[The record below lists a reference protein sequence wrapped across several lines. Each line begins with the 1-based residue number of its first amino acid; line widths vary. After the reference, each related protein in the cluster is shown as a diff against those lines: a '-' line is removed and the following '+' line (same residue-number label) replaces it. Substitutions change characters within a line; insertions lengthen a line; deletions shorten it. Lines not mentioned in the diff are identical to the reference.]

1 MGNKSIQKF
10 FADQNSVIDLS
21 SLGNAKGAKV
31 SLSGPDMNITTPRGS
46 VIIVNGALYSS
57 IKGNNLAV
65 KFKDKTITGAKIL
78 GSVDLK
84 DIQLERID
92 SSLVDSAQVEKKGN
106 GKRRNKKEEEE
117 LKKQLDDAENAKKE
131 ADKAKEEAEKAKEAA
146 EKALNEA
153 FEVQNSSKQIEE
165 MLQNFLADNV
175 AKDNLA
181 QQSDASQQNTQAKA
195 TQASKQNDAE
205 KVLPQPINKNTSTGK
220 SNSSKNEENKLDAES
235 VKEPLKVTLALAAE
249 SNSGS
254 KDDSITNFTKPQF
267 VGSTAPNA
275 TVIIKINGIAVGQ
288 AVADSLGNFTFTAP
302 ETLTDG
308 TYNLEAEA
316 KTADGSGSAKLVIT
330 IDSVTDKPT
339 FELSPESSV
348 SGHKGLTP
356 TLTPSIVG
364 TAEENAKVDIYVDN
378 KLVASVDVDKD
389 GNWSYEFKDN
399 ELSEGENSIKVVAV
413 DKAGNKNETT
423 DSIITDTIAPEKP
436 TIELDDSSD
445 SGIKNDNITNSTL
458 PTFIGVAEPGSTV
471 SIYLGLKHL
480 GEVIVAKDGTWSY
493 TLTTPLKDGEY
504 NITATA
510 TDIAGHTSATAN
522 LPFTIDTRI
531 SYFSAEIETT
541 NDSGIVGDNVTNNT
555 RPTFTG
561 KTEPNAIISVINSE
575 TGEEVIFKANDKG
588 EWTFNFTSDSVEGIN
603 NLTFTVEDVAGNKK
617 DFSFSY
623 VIDTIA
629 PVPPTVSL
637 EDYVVLPNG
646 IILSGNDLPALV
658 GTAEPKSTIL
668 LMRDGKLYDSIE
680 VDSNGTW
687 NYQFSNKFLQGAYDI
702 EIISQD
708 AAGNKS
714 STVKYS
720 FTIQT
725 EVVPPKAELDASDDS
740 GAKGDWITNKHNAL
754 TLLGTADRFATVN
767 ILIDGKTIG
776 VTTADADGNW
786 NFDIS
791 RNLSDNVYKITV
803 ESIDPLGR
811 TSSVDYQLTIDSFT
825 PIPTVML
832 HDSADSGVKG
842 DMITKINTPLFTGMA
857 EANAKVSIY
866 VDGVLSGEAIAGDD
880 GVWNFQFTTALS
892 DGSHDVTVKVED
904 IAGNTASSSAYNF
917 QIVTQTQKPTIELVN
932 DTGVDNTD
940 HIINEKNPALTGTA
954 APYSTV
960 KLYIDGALIA
970 EVRTNK
976 DGRWEYTLKAD
987 QGLVDGDHRIT
998 ASVEDI
1004 AGNIAH
1010 SDPFLISVD
1019 TAISIPIVSLSP
1031 DSDSGISDDNLTN
1044 IVKPTLHLKDIDPDI
1059 ISVQVWDAMSDTQ
1072 IGVATQQPDGS
1083 WAYTFTSDLTEGL
1096 HQVYVKVE
1104 DIAGNKANS
1113 AIFDF
1118 TIDTTVSTPVIS
1130 LLSKDDTGVTGDNLT
1145 NINKP
1150 GFAIS
1155 GVDADAHRVVV
1166 QVMHNGVSEE
1176 IELSHLNGSWLFI
1189 PGNTWADGSYTLT
1202 VKVEDKAGNTNY
1214 SAPLTVVIDTQIAI
1228 DGVELVNDSGVKG
1241 DNMTNDDRPHF
1252 RVTVPTDVNEV
1263 RLSIDGGNS
1272 WVQATPG
1279 VAGSWEYIWPTDL
1292 ADGQY
1297 TLTVEATDK
1306 AGNTVTKTIDFAVD
1320 TTLSVPVIVLD
1331 SADDTGI
1338 QGDNM
1343 TNSTQPTFAL
1353 QHIDDDAVRV
1363 TVSVEHGGVTTT
1375 FDATKGTGGWTFTP
1389 PTSWADGDY
1398 TLSVSVEDKAG
1409 NTSHSA
1415 SLTVTVDT
1423 QIAINNIELVN
1434 DSGIPDDNLTN
1445 NVRPHFQVTVPTD
1458 VNVVRLSI
1466 DGGKTWFNATQS
1478 ATPGVWDY
1486 IWPDDVADG
1495 GYTLTVE
1502 ATDEAGNKA
1511 TQTLDFTIDTTLSV
1525 PTLSLDSADDSGIA
1539 GDNITNVKTPG
1550 FTLNNIDTDVSRVI
1564 VEVMHNGIK
1573 QEVPLVQTGGQW
1585 RFAPTS
1591 DWADGDYILTVKVED
1606 RAGNVK
1612 QSAPLT
1618 VTVDTHIAIDRIELV
1633 NDSGIP
1639 GDNLTNEARPHFQV
1653 TVPADVN
1660 GVRLSID
1667 GGKTWF
1673 DATQSATSGVWDY
1686 TWLTNVAN
1694 GPHTLMVEASDK
1706 AGNKTTQKL
1715 DFTIDTILSEPTITL
1730 DSADDSAAGDNITN
1744 VKMPG
1749 FTLGNIDADVTKVV
1763 VTVAHDGKNQQIE
1776 LIKNGGVWRFTPGA
1790 AWTDGDYTL
1799 TVKVE
1804 DKAGNT
1810 NYSAPLTV
1818 TIDTQTSIDRIELL
1832 NDTGIVGDNLT
1843 NEARPQFHITVPT
1856 DVNSVQLSLDGGI
1869 NWVNATLT
1877 SDGVWEYIWPTDL
1890 VENTYTLT
1898 VKATD
1903 VAGNTATETLNFIID
1918 TTLSTPTITL
1928 DSADDSGTAND
1939 NKTNVK
1945 TPGFIIGGIDSDVT
1959 QVVVQ
1964 VMRDGHSEEVELTQT
1979 NGQWRFVPG
1988 SAWTDGDYTLTVTV
2002 KDEAG
2007 NIRHS
2012 APLTVT
2018 IDTQITIDHIEL
2030 VNDSGIPDDNLTN
2043 NVRPHFQVTVPTDVN
2058 VVRLSIDG
2066 GKTWFNATQSAT
2078 PGVWDYTWLADV
2090 GEGKHTL
2097 TVEATDKAG
2106 NKTTQQLDFII
2117 DTLLSEPTIVL
2128 DNTDDSGTKGDHL
2141 TNVNK
2146 PTFLLGN
2153 IDADARYVTV
2163 EVQHGGTKEVLTAT
2177 KDATGNWSVTPTG
2190 TWADGDYTLT
2200 VRVEDEAG
2208 NEKHSASL
2216 TVTVDTQITID
2227 VIELVNDNGIPGDN
2241 MTNDAHPQ
2249 FRVTVP
2255 GDVNEVSLS
2264 IDGGVTW
2271 VKATQSATP
2280 GVWNY
2285 TWPGTVPDGDYTL
2298 NVKATDN
2305 AGNTVTETLHFTI
2318 DTTLST
2324 PVIVLDSADDS
2335 GVHGDNMTNH
2345 TQPTFALQHIDDDAV
2360 RVTVSVEHGGVTT
2373 TFDATKDAGGWT
2385 FTPTGAWADGDYTLS
2400 VSVED
2405 KAGNTSH
2412 SASLTVTVDTQ
2423 IAINNI
2429 ELVNDSGIPDD
2440 NLTNNVRPHFQVTV
2454 PTDVNVVRL
2463 SIDGGK
2469 TWFNAT
2475 QSATPGVWDYIW
2487 PDDVADGGYTLT
2499 VEATD
2504 EAGNK
2509 ATQTL
2514 DFTIDTTLSVP
2525 TLSLDSADDSGIAG
2539 DNITNVKTPGFTL
2552 NNIDTDVSRV
2562 IVEVMHNGI
2571 KQEVPLVQTGGQWR
2585 FAPTSDWADGD
2596 YILTVKVEDRAGNVK
2611 QSAPLTVTV
2620 DTHIAIDRI
2629 ELVNDSGIPGDNLT
2643 NEARPHF
2650 QVTVPA
2656 DVNGVRLSIDG
2667 GKTWFDATQSATSGV
2682 WDYTW
2687 LTNVA
2692 NGPHTLMVEASDK
2705 AGNKT
2710 TQKLDFTIDTILSE
2724 PTITLDSADDSA
2736 AGDNIT
2742 NVKMPGFTLGN
2753 IDADVTKVVVTVA
2766 HDGKNQQIELIKN
2779 GGVWRFTPGAAWTDG
2794 DYTLTVKVEDKA
2806 GNTNYSAPLTVTI
2819 DTQTSIDRIE
2829 LLNDTGIVGDNLTN
2843 EARPQFHIT
2852 VPTDVNSV
2860 QLSLD
2865 GGINWVNATL
2875 TSDGVWEYI
2884 WPTDLVENTY
2894 TLTVKATDVAGN
2906 TATETLN
2913 FIIDTTLSTP
2923 TITLDSAD
2931 DSGTANDNKTNVKT
2945 PGFIIGGIDSDVT
2958 QVVVQVMRDGHSEEV
2973 ELTQTNG
2980 QWRFVPGSAWTDGDY
2995 TLTVTVKDEAGN
3007 IRHSAPLTVTID
3019 TQITIDHIE
3028 LVNDSGIPDDNLTNN
3043 VRPHFQVTVP
3053 TDVNVVRL
3061 SIDGGKTWFN
3071 ATQSATPG
3079 VWDYTWLADVGE
3091 GKHTLTVEATD
3102 KAGNKTTQQLDFIID
3117 TLLSEPTIVLDNT
3130 DDSGTKGDN
3139 LTNVNKPTFLLGNID
3154 ADARYVTVEVQHG
3167 GTKEVLT
3174 ATKGATGIWSVT
3186 PTGTWAD
3193 GDYTLTVRVEDDAGN
3208 VKYSAPLTVTVD
3220 TQITIDVIELVN
3232 DNGIPGDNLTND
3244 VRPHFRVTVP
3254 GDVNEV
3260 RLSIDGGNT
3269 WVRATQ
3275 GTAGIWDYTW
3285 PKDVTDGLHTLTVE
3299 ATDKAGNKTTQTLDF
3314 TIDTRLSTPTIAM
3327 DSRDDTGAIGDHITS
3342 VKRPGFTIGNIDADA
3357 HSVILRITQGGN
3369 SQEVTLTQVGGQW
3382 RFTPDADWADGSYT
3396 LTVEVTD
3403 NAGNVRQSTPLV
3415 VTVDTQTS
3423 ITDITLVN
3431 DHGVPDDNLTN
3442 STRPQ
3447 FEITVPADVNSVQLS
3462 IDGGAN
3468 WVSATQGIEGVWG
3481 YTWPTDMGDGKHTLT
3496 VMVTDRAGN
3505 TATQTLE
3512 FFIDT
3517 RLSTPTIALDST
3529 DDTGTPG
3536 DDMTNR
3542 TRPTFILQN
3551 IDSDVINV
3559 TVSVTHNGTTTSFTA
3574 TQGAGGW
3581 SFTPPAPWGDG
3592 DYTLTVTVE
3601 DRAGNTR
3608 PSTPLTVTVDT
3619 QIAIDR
3625 IELVNDSGVPG
3636 DNVTKHV
3643 RPQFQISVPDDV
3655 EKVLLSIDGGTTWV
3669 TAIKSST
3676 AGIWD
3681 YTWPTDMP
3689 EGQHTLTVEVT
3700 DGAGNKMTET
3710 LNFTIDITLLTP
3722 TIELAP
3728 DQDTGQNKNDNLTS
3742 VTQPVFVLGSID
3754 KDVRHVE
3761 LSIEHNGTFKTVVLT
3776 ESADGWRYR
3785 PDSALADG
3793 SYTFTV
3799 TVTDVAGNQQTSA
3812 PLKVTID
3819 GTLTTPVI
3827 ELAAGED
3834 SGTVGDRL
3842 TNHDRPVFDIHQVD
3856 SDVTRVMVKV
3866 TYNGK
3871 THEEA
3876 AVFTNGQWRFT
3887 PSASWADG
3895 SYQLAVVV
3903 EDLAGNVKESAPF
3916 EVRIDTTTTI
3926 NNIVLLNDTGVQNDQ
3941 LTNVAKP
3948 SFRIDVPGD
3957 VVQVRVTLD
3966 GGANWNVIRK
3976 NADGQ
3981 WIFDSPNTL
3990 VDGTYTLRVEATDEA
4005 GNIANKDLVFNI
4017 DTNIQ
4022 VPTIALDAGQ
4032 DTGANTA
4039 DNITNISRPTFT
4051 IGNVDPDVIKVV
4063 VTIDGHDYNATKV
4076 GAGWQF
4082 TPGNAIPD
4090 GSYNITVTVEDKAGN
4105 TATSKPLPVVIDTT
4119 AEIESVTLVTDSGDS
4134 DVDNIT
4140 KVDKPQFSIVTADDI
4155 THVRVKIDN
4164 AANWI
4169 ELTKGGDGRWIF
4181 NVGSALPDGQHTLL
4195 VDVTDIAGNVAQET
4209 LQFTIDTT
4217 LREPTIVLDPTHDT
4231 GDDTNDNLTR
4241 INKPVFIIG
4250 NVDND
4255 VSHIVVHID
4264 GRDYTIEN
4272 TGGNLTFTPDQPLS
4286 DGQHTISVT
4295 VTDIAGNTK
4304 TSAELRIEIDTQVQI
4319 DSVTLTTDSGV
4330 NDHDNVTNATRPSF
4344 EIATPDD
4351 VTSVLVSFDG
4361 VNWTPI
4367 SKNAAGQWEFTAG
4380 SALPDGHYTLH
4391 VQATDRAGNTA
4402 NSTLGFTVDTQI
4414 DGLSVVMLDDA
4425 GKDSTDGITNITSPR
4440 FEISAREPLQSVTV
4454 ILNGKSSTLTQGAG
4468 NKWLFTP
4475 DTPLVDGTYKIEI
4488 VAEDIAG
4495 NKISKEVSFTID
4507 TIVSDPSI
4515 DLLDAD
4521 DTGESAVDNITS
4533 VTTPRFVIG
4542 NVPADIDTVVIRIN
4556 GVSYSVTANGNNL
4569 WEFQVPVALN
4579 DGVYEAVVV
4588 FRDIAGNTSET
4599 KLPFTID
4606 TTTSVSVRMEPA
4618 SDTGNSNSD
4627 NLTNKQNPKFEGTAE
4642 PNAKLVITIVDDKSG
4657 REVLKQTITVGADGN
4672 WSVTPNIL
4680 PDGMYT
4686 INVVAT
4692 DVAGNTAQTQERF
4705 TIDTVTIDPTIR
4717 LSDPSI
4723 DDQHEATSLRPE
4735 FKGFAEAFSTIMIQW
4750 DGKVVGSANANA
4762 NGEWSWTPPSVLAP
4776 GSYVVSIVAKDKAGN
4791 ESSQVDFPVVIPVI
4805 DVTPPTIKL
4814 SEESDSG
4821 ALGDFTTNNKTPTLI
4836 GSTLPNTIVS
4846 IYVDGVKV
4854 GEATADTAGRYTF
4867 QLSEMKDGHYV
4878 VQVGIVNPRDN
4889 SELRSTAVDVTIDT
4903 EVAELVWNIS
4913 GMHEGGYI
4921 NTVTPEIGGTSEPN
4935 SKITI
4940 FVNGVEKAIAYTT
4953 GAGHWGVVL
4962 PALGN
4967 DGNYE
4972 LTFKVE
4978 DVAGNIR
4985 EFGPQ
4990 NVILDTVISPLTV
5003 VLREADDSG
5012 KVGDWI
5018 TNKSHVTID
5027 GTAEAGSTL
5036 TIRNPQGVVIA
5047 TLVVGNDGRWSAELD
5062 LREGSN
5068 AFVVVSEDKAG
5079 NSQQKEILIE
5089 HDTQIEISDISLSR
5103 DTNSGD
5109 KYDLITNNKSPVL
5122 VAMTDPGATVQVYIN
5137 GVLQGTVEASS
5148 SGNIS
5153 YTMPANSADGEYQV
5167 QFVATDTAGNR
5178 VESAITTV
5186 TIDSQ
5191 IAVFDIDEDSL
5202 PALSNN
5208 RALSVSGVGE
5218 AGSQVSIFVDGKLVN
5233 VVMVEADGTWRA
5245 PILLQDDGTFNIHF
5259 SITDVAGNTEVSKD
5273 YSVDVDSSTDFPT
5286 LNLEDASNSG
5296 SLDDLITN
5304 HNKPVLVG
5312 TAEAGATIHIYVD
5325 EKIVANVLVLED
5337 GTWSY
5342 QFDNALK
5349 DGEYSIRVVAEDPA
5363 GNTAES
5369 PRLLVTIDTSTFI
5382 DNPAMVAGSD
5392 NGIFSN
5398 DSITSQTRPTFSI
5411 FGEMNQS
5418 VQIFIDGVL
5427 VDTITVTDRNQVYRP
5442 ESPLGDGSHSIYYVI
5457 TDKAGNTATSKTLNF
5472 TIDTFNTTPVAID
5485 SIGGQTLAEM
5495 TGSDGKIYITDTTRN
5510 LLFSGS
5516 AEPNSKIEIIIN
5528 GLNVGEVW
5536 VNEKGHWQMPVNPLY
5551 FTEGQLDITVKS
5563 TDRAGNVNQE
5573 KYSIWVDTHIK
5584 VFTSELDDNKS
5595 SSKTEW
5601 WSNSDLITM
5610 RGTGEIGATVSLIVA
5625 GVTLATAVVAATG
5638 RWELSTDKLPEGT
5651 YDISLVIE
5659 DSAGNRWEDVRE
5671 IFIDRTPPNAPV
5683 VTYSD
5688 IVNDLIIMQGTA
5700 EAKSQLIITDSEGNT
5715 YTLTVPDN
5723 GKWSMA
5729 IPYPSE
5735 GKFTITSVDAIG
5747 NRSDDV
5753 PLDIMKEVP
5762 VISLSPDSDSGTVGD
5777 NITRDKQ
5784 PTFIIGNLESDVVVV
5799 QVDING
5805 TVYNAEKNADG
5816 VWFFTPGT
5824 PLADGSYTISVIA
5837 SDAAGNQKNSLP
5849 ITVTID
5855 STLTVPEIALA
5866 AGEDNGASDSDNVTN
5881 HTQPKFTLQHIDA
5894 DVTGV
5899 TVNVTHN
5906 GVTDIYQA
5914 TQGADGWTFT
5924 PPAAWNDG
5932 NYTLSVTVVDRAGNS
5947 QQSASLAVTVDSTV
5961 TVTADSQHDD
5971 ASDDATAT
5979 AVTPPESETVN
5990 AESATHL
5997 RTEPSAAEESVVKVT
6012 AYSITLL
6019 NADSGDEIDRSISQT
6034 PSFEISVPENIVNVS
6049 IMFEGEE
6056 FTLPITNQKAIFE
6069 VPLSLEDGEYTMD
6082 VKFIDK
6088 DNDFLI
6094 KEKTFSVDH
6103 SSADIVNAM
6112 NVRGKTEDDINDSP
6126 STSSVG
6132 HNNNGAIDVFAVN
6145 EVTLPVDNQEEHA

>member
-181 QQSDASQQNTQAKA
+181 QQSDASRQNTQAKA

-2128 DNTDDSGTKGDHL
+2128 DSTDDSGTKGDHL

-2423 IAINNI
+2423 IAINN
-2429 ELVNDSGIPDD
+2429 
-2440 NLTNNVRPHFQVTV
+2440 
-2454 PTDVNVVRL
+2454 
-2463 SIDGGK
+2463 
-2469 TWFNAT
+2469 
-2475 QSATPGVWDYIW
+2475 
-2487 PDDVADGGYTLT
+2487 
-2499 VEATD
+2499 
-2504 EAGNK
+2504 
-2509 ATQTL
+2509 
-2514 DFTIDTTLSVP
+2514 
-2525 TLSLDSADDSGIAG
+2525 
-2539 DNITNVKTPGFTL
+2539 
-2552 NNIDTDVSRV
+2552 
-2562 IVEVMHNGI
+2562 
-2571 KQEVPLVQTGGQWR
+2571 
-2585 FAPTSDWADGD
+2585 
-2596 YILTVKVEDRAGNVK
+2596 
-2611 QSAPLTVTV
+2611 
-2620 DTHIAIDRI
+2620 
-2629 ELVNDSGIPGDNLT
+2629 
-2643 NEARPHF
+2643 
-2650 QVTVPA
+2650 
-2656 DVNGVRLSIDG
+2656 
-2667 GKTWFDATQSATSGV
+2667 
-2682 WDYTW
+2682 
-2687 LTNVA
+2687 
-2692 NGPHTLMVEASDK
+2692 
-2705 AGNKT
+2705 
-2710 TQKLDFTIDTILSE
+2710 
-2724 PTITLDSADDSA
+2724 
-2736 AGDNIT
+2736 
-2742 NVKMPGFTLGN
+2742 
-2753 IDADVTKVVVTVA
+2753 
-2766 HDGKNQQIELIKN
+2766 
-2779 GGVWRFTPGAAWTDG
+2779 
-2794 DYTLTVKVEDKA
+2794 
-2806 GNTNYSAPLTVTI
+2806 
-2819 DTQTSIDRIE
+2819 
-2829 LLNDTGIVGDNLTN
+2829 
-2843 EARPQFHIT
+2843 
-2852 VPTDVNSV
+2852 
-2860 QLSLD
+2860 
-2865 GGINWVNATL
+2865 
-2875 TSDGVWEYI
+2875 
-2884 WPTDLVENTY
+2884 
-2894 TLTVKATDVAGN
+2894 
-2906 TATETLN
+2906 
-2913 FIIDTTLSTP
+2913 
-2923 TITLDSAD
+2923 
-2931 DSGTANDNKTNVKT
+2931 
-2945 PGFIIGGIDSDVT
+2945 
-2958 QVVVQVMRDGHSEEV
+2958 
-2973 ELTQTNG
+2973 
-2980 QWRFVPGSAWTDGDY
+2980 
-2995 TLTVTVKDEAGN
+2995 
-3007 IRHSAPLTVTID
+3007 
-3019 TQITIDHIE
+3019 IE

-4556 GVSYSVTANGNNL
+4556 GVSYPVTANGNNL

>member
-153 FEVQNSSKQIEE
+153 FEVQNSSKQMEE
-165 MLQNFLADNV
+165 MLQEFLADNV

-195 TQASKQNDAE
+195 SQASKQNDAE

-423 DSIITDTIAPEKP
+423 DSIITDTIPPEKP

-541 NDSGIVGDNVTNNT
+541 DDSGIVGDNVTNNT

-575 TGEEVIFKANDKG
+575 TGEEVVFKANDQG

-623 VIDTIA
+623 FIDTIA
-629 PVPPTVSL
+629 PLPPTVSL

-1113 AIFDF
+1113 AVFDF

-1176 IELSHLNGSWLFI
+1176 IELSHLNGSWLFT
-1189 PGNTWADGSYTLT
+1189 PGNTWTDGSYTLT

-1320 TTLSVPVIVLD
+1320 TTLSVPVIVLN
-1331 SADDTGI
+1331 SADDTGV

-1343 TNSTQPTFAL
+1343 TNRTQPTFAL

-1389 PTSWADGDY
+1389 TASWTDGDY

-1445 NVRPHFQVTVPTD
+1445 NVRPQFQVTVPTD

-1466 DGGKTWFNATQS
+1466 DGGKTWVTAAQKAT
-1478 ATPGVWDY
+1478 GVWEY
-1486 IWPDDVADG
+1486 IWPDDVTDG
-1495 GYTLTVE
+1495 SHTLTVE

-1856 DVNSVQLSLDGGI
+1856 DVNSVQLSLDGGT

-1903 VAGNTATETLNFIID
+1903 VAGNTATETLNFTID

-1964 VMRDGHSEEVELTQT
+1964 VMRDGHSEEVELTQIG
-1979 NGQWRFVPG
+1979 GQWRFVPG

-2043 NVRPHFQVTVPTDVN
+2043 NVRPQFQVTVPTDVN

-2066 GKTWFNATQSAT
+2066 GKTWFNATQSST

-2128 DNTDDSGTKGDHL
+2128 DNTDDSGTKGDNL

-2200 VRVEDEAG
+2200 VRVEDDAG
-2208 NEKHSASL
+2208 NVKHSASL

-2227 VIELVNDNGIPGDN
+2227 DIELVNDSGTRGDN
-2241 MTNDAHPQ
+2241 LTNNANPH
-2249 FRVTVP
+2249 FRITVP

-2271 VKATQSATP
+2271 VKATQSVTP

-2324 PVIVLDSADDS
+2324 PVIVLDSADDT
-2335 GVHGDNMTNH
+2335 GIQGDNMTNR
-2345 TQPTFALQHIDDDAV
+2345 TQPTFNLQHIDDDAV

-2385 FTPTGAWADGDYTLS
+2385 FTPPTSWGAGDYTLS

-2475 QSATPGVWDYIW
+2475 QSATPGVWDY
-2487 PDDVADGGYTLT
+2487 
-2499 VEATD
+2499 
-2504 EAGNK
+2504 
-2509 ATQTL
+2509 
-2514 DFTIDTTLSVP
+2514 
-2525 TLSLDSADDSGIAG
+2525 
-2539 DNITNVKTPGFTL
+2539 
-2552 NNIDTDVSRV
+2552 
-2562 IVEVMHNGI
+2562 
-2571 KQEVPLVQTGGQWR
+2571 
-2585 FAPTSDWADGD
+2585 
-2596 YILTVKVEDRAGNVK
+2596 
-2611 QSAPLTVTV
+2611 
-2620 DTHIAIDRI
+2620 
-2629 ELVNDSGIPGDNLT
+2629 
-2643 NEARPHF
+2643 
-2650 QVTVPA
+2650 
-2656 DVNGVRLSIDG
+2656 
-2667 GKTWFDATQSATSGV
+2667 
-2682 WDYTW
+2682 
-2687 LTNVA
+2687 
-2692 NGPHTLMVEASDK
+2692 
-2705 AGNKT
+2705 
-2710 TQKLDFTIDTILSE
+2710 
-2724 PTITLDSADDSA
+2724 
-2736 AGDNIT
+2736 
-2742 NVKMPGFTLGN
+2742 
-2753 IDADVTKVVVTVA
+2753 
-2766 HDGKNQQIELIKN
+2766 
-2779 GGVWRFTPGAAWTDG
+2779 
-2794 DYTLTVKVEDKA
+2794 
-2806 GNTNYSAPLTVTI
+2806 
-2819 DTQTSIDRIE
+2819 
-2829 LLNDTGIVGDNLTN
+2829 
-2843 EARPQFHIT
+2843 
-2852 VPTDVNSV
+2852 
-2860 QLSLD
+2860 
-2865 GGINWVNATL
+2865 
-2875 TSDGVWEYI
+2875 
-2884 WPTDLVENTY
+2884 
-2894 TLTVKATDVAGN
+2894 
-2906 TATETLN
+2906 
-2913 FIIDTTLSTP
+2913 
-2923 TITLDSAD
+2923 
-2931 DSGTANDNKTNVKT
+2931 
-2945 PGFIIGGIDSDVT
+2945 
-2958 QVVVQVMRDGHSEEV
+2958 
-2973 ELTQTNG
+2973 
-2980 QWRFVPGSAWTDGDY
+2980 
-2995 TLTVTVKDEAGN
+2995 
-3007 IRHSAPLTVTID
+3007 
-3019 TQITIDHIE
+3019 
-3028 LVNDSGIPDDNLTNN
+3028 
-3043 VRPHFQVTVP
+3043 
-3053 TDVNVVRL
+3053 
-3061 SIDGGKTWFN
+3061 
-3071 ATQSATPG
+3071 
-3079 VWDYTWLADVGE
+3079 TWLADVGE

-3102 KAGNKTTQQLDFIID
+3102 KAGNQTTQKLDFIID
-3117 TLLSEPTIVLDNT
+3117 TLLSEPTIALDST

-3139 LTNVNKPTFLLGNID
+3139 LTNVNKPTFILGNID

-3167 GTKEVLT
+3167 GTGTKEVLT

-3275 GTAGIWDYTW
+3275 GTAGTWDYTW

-3369 SQEVTLTQVGGQW
+3369 SQEVTLTQAGGQW

-3396 LTVEVTD
+3396 LTVEVQD
-3403 NAGNVRQSTPLV
+3403 NAGNVRQSTPLI

-3619 QIAIDR
+3619 QIAIDH

-3710 LNFTIDITLLTP
+3710 LNFTIDITLMTP

-3842 TNHDRPVFDIHQVD
+3842 TNHDRPVFDIRQVD

-4217 LREPTIVLDPTHDT
+4217 LQEPTIVLDPTHDT

-4255 VSHIVVHID
+4255 VSHIVVHLD

-4304 TSAELRIEIDTQVQI
+4304 TSAELKIEIDTQVQI
-4319 DSVTLTTDSGV
+4319 DSVTLITDSGV

-4367 SKNAAGQWEFTAG
+4367 SKNAAGQWQFTAG
-4380 SALPDGHYTLH
+4380 SALSDGHYTLH

-4507 TIVSDPSI
+4507 TVVSDPRI

-4533 VTTPRFVIG
+4533 VTKPRFVIG

-4556 GVSYSVTANGNNL
+4556 GVSYPVTANGNNL

-4618 SDTGNSNSD
+4618 SDTGSSNSD

-4723 DDQHEATSLRPE
+4723 DDQYEATSLRPE
-4735 FKGFAEAFSTIMIQW
+4735 FKGLAEAFSTIMIQW

-4836 GSTLPNTIVS
+4836 GNTLPNAIVS

-5186 TIDSQ
+5186 TIDSK

-5245 PILLQDDGTFNIHF
+5245 PILLQDDGKFNIHF

-5296 SLDDLITN
+5296 SLDDLITS

-5382 DNPAMVAGSD
+5382 DTPAMMAGSD

-5398 DSITSQTRPTFSI
+5398 DSVTSQTRPAFSI

-5573 KYSIWVDTHIK
+5573 KYSIWVDTHIQ

-5595 SSKTEW
+5595 SSKTDW
-5601 WSNSDLITM
+5601 WSNSSTITM
-5610 RGTGEIGATVSLIVA
+5610 RGMGEIGATVSLIVA
-5625 GVTLATAVVAATG
+5625 GVTLATAVVAANG
-5638 RWELSTDKLPEGT
+5638 QWELSTDQLPEGK
-5651 YDISLVIE
+5651 YDITLSIE
-5659 DSAGNRWEDVRE
+5659 DNAGNRKEEVHE

-5688 IVNDLIIMQGTA
+5688 IVNDLIIMQGAA
-5700 EAKSQLIITDSEGNT
+5700 EAKSQLIITDSNGNT

-5906 GVTDIYQA
+5906 GVTDTYQA

-5997 RTEPSAAEESVVKVT
+5997 RTVPSAAEESVVKET

-6049 IMFEGEE
+6049 VMFEGEE

-6088 DNDFLI
+6088 DDDFLI

-6112 NVRGKTEDDINDSP
+6112 NARGKTEDDINDSP

>member
-235 VKEPLKVTLALAAE
+235 VKEPLKVTLALATE

-623 VIDTIA
+623 VIDTVA

-637 EDYVVLPNG
+637 EDFVVLPNG

-1031 DSDSGISDDNLTN
+1031 DSDSGVSDDNLTN

-1059 ISVQVWDAMSDTQ
+1059 ISVQVWDAASDTQ

-1113 AIFDF
+1113 AVFDF

-1202 VKVEDKAGNTNY
+1202 VKVEDKAGNTSY

-1375 FDATKGTGGWTFTP
+1375 FDATKGTGGWSFTP
-1389 PTSWADGDY
+1389 TGAWADGDY

-1434 DSGIPDDNLTN
+1434 DSGIPNDNLTN

-1478 ATPGVWDY
+1478 ATPGAWDY

-1502 ATDEAGNKA
+1502 ATDKAGNKT
-1511 TQTLDFTIDTTLSV
+1511 TQELDFTIDTTLSV

-2128 DNTDDSGTKGDHL
+2128 DSTDDSGTKGDNL

-2271 VKATQSATP
+2271 VKATQRATP

-2318 DTTLST
+2318 DTTLSV
-2324 PVIVLDSADDS
+2324 PVIVLNSADDT
-2335 GVHGDNMTNH
+2335 GVQGDNMTNS

-2373 TFDATKDAGGWT
+2373 TFDATKGTGGWS

-2440 NLTNNVRPHFQVTV
+2440 NLTNNVRPHFQVKV
-2454 PTDVNVVRL
+2454 PMDVN
-2463 SIDGGK
+2463 
-2469 TWFNAT
+2469 
-2475 QSATPGVWDYIW
+2475 
-2487 PDDVADGGYTLT
+2487 
-2499 VEATD
+2499 E
-2504 EAGNK
+2504 
-2509 ATQTL
+2509 
-2514 DFTIDTTLSVP
+2514 
-2525 TLSLDSADDSGIAG
+2525 
-2539 DNITNVKTPGFTL
+2539 
-2552 NNIDTDVSRV
+2552 
-2562 IVEVMHNGI
+2562 
-2571 KQEVPLVQTGGQWR
+2571 
-2585 FAPTSDWADGD
+2585 
-2596 YILTVKVEDRAGNVK
+2596 
-2611 QSAPLTVTV
+2611 
-2620 DTHIAIDRI
+2620 
-2629 ELVNDSGIPGDNLT
+2629 
-2643 NEARPHF
+2643 
-2650 QVTVPA
+2650 
-2656 DVNGVRLSIDG
+2656 
-2667 GKTWFDATQSATSGV
+2667 
-2682 WDYTW
+2682 
-2687 LTNVA
+2687 
-2692 NGPHTLMVEASDK
+2692 
-2705 AGNKT
+2705 
-2710 TQKLDFTIDTILSE
+2710 
-2724 PTITLDSADDSA
+2724 
-2736 AGDNIT
+2736 
-2742 NVKMPGFTLGN
+2742 
-2753 IDADVTKVVVTVA
+2753 
-2766 HDGKNQQIELIKN
+2766 
-2779 GGVWRFTPGAAWTDG
+2779 
-2794 DYTLTVKVEDKA
+2794 
-2806 GNTNYSAPLTVTI
+2806 
-2819 DTQTSIDRIE
+2819 
-2829 LLNDTGIVGDNLTN
+2829 
-2843 EARPQFHIT
+2843 
-2852 VPTDVNSV
+2852 
-2860 QLSLD
+2860 
-2865 GGINWVNATL
+2865 
-2875 TSDGVWEYI
+2875 
-2884 WPTDLVENTY
+2884 
-2894 TLTVKATDVAGN
+2894 
-2906 TATETLN
+2906 
-2913 FIIDTTLSTP
+2913 
-2923 TITLDSAD
+2923 
-2931 DSGTANDNKTNVKT
+2931 
-2945 PGFIIGGIDSDVT
+2945 
-2958 QVVVQVMRDGHSEEV
+2958 
-2973 ELTQTNG
+2973 
-2980 QWRFVPGSAWTDGDY
+2980 
-2995 TLTVTVKDEAGN
+2995 
-3007 IRHSAPLTVTID
+3007 
-3019 TQITIDHIE
+3019 
-3028 LVNDSGIPDDNLTNN
+3028 
-3043 VRPHFQVTVP
+3043 
-3053 TDVNVVRL
+3053 VRL

-3102 KAGNKTTQQLDFIID
+3102 KAGNQTTQKLDFIID
-3117 TLLSEPTIVLDNT
+3117 TLLSEPTIVLDST

-3139 LTNVNKPTFLLGNID
+3139 LTNANKPTFILGNID
-3154 ADARYVTVEVQHG
+3154 ADARYVTVEVQYG

-3314 TIDTRLSTPTIAM
+3314 TIDTRLSTPTITM

-3342 VKRPGFTIGNIDADA
+3342 VKRPGFTIGNIDSDA
-3357 HSVILRITQGGN
+3357 QSVILRITQGGN

-3403 NAGNVRQSTPLV
+3403 NAGNVRQSTPLI

-3468 WVSATQGIEGVWG
+3468 WVSAAQGIEGVWG

-3619 QIAIDR
+3619 QIAIDH

-3710 LNFTIDITLLTP
+3710 LNFTIDITLMTP

-3842 TNHDRPVFDIHQVD
+3842 TNHDRPVFDIRQVD

-4533 VTTPRFVIG
+4533 VTKPRFVIG

-4556 GVSYSVTANGNNL
+4556 GVSYPVTANGNNL

-4821 ALGDFTTNNKTPTLI
+4821 ALGDFTTNNKTPTLV
-4836 GSTLPNTIVS
+4836 GNTLPNAIVS

-4967 DGNYE
+4967 DGNYV

-5296 SLDDLITN
+5296 SLDDLITS

-5382 DNPAMVAGSD
+5382 DNPVMMAGSD

-5398 DSITSQTRPTFSI
+5398 DSITSQTRPAFSI
-5411 FGEMNQS
+5411 YGEMNQS

-5472 TIDTFNTTPVAID
+5472 TIDTLNTTPVAID

-5536 VNEKGHWQMPVNPLY
+5536 VNDKGHWQMPVNPLY

-5573 KYSIWVDTHIK
+5573 KYSIWVDTHIQ

-5595 SSKTEW
+5595 SSKTDW
-5601 WSNSDLITM
+5601 WSNSSTITM
-5610 RGTGEIGATVSLIVA
+5610 RGMGEIGATVSLIVA
-5625 GVTLATAVVAATG
+5625 GVTLATAVVAANG
-5638 RWELSTDKLPEGT
+5638 QWELSTDQLPEGK
-5651 YDISLVIE
+5651 YDITLSIE
-5659 DSAGNRWEDVRE
+5659 DNAGNRKEEVHE

-5700 EAKSQLIITDSEGNT
+5700 EAKSQLIITDSNGNT

-5753 PLDIMKEVP
+5753 SLDIMKEVP

-5866 AGEDNGASDSDNVTN
+5866 AGEDNGVSDSDNVTN

-5906 GVTDIYQA
+5906 GVTDTYQA

-5932 NYTLSVTVVDRAGNS
+5932 TYTLSVTVVDRAGNS

-5997 RTEPSAAEESVVKVT
+5997 RTVPSAAEESVVKET

-6112 NVRGKTEDDINDSP
+6112 NARGKTEDDINDSP

>member
-31 SLSGPDMNITTPRGS
+31 SLSGPDMNITTPHGS

-117 LKKQLDDAENAKKE
+117 LKKQLDEAENAKKE

-153 FEVQNSSKQIEE
+153 FEVQKSSKQIEE

-445 SGIKNDNITNSTL
+445 SGIKNDSITNSTL

-541 NDSGIVGDNVTNNT
+541 DDSGIVGDNVTNNT

-588 EWTFNFTSDSVEGIN
+588 EWTFNFTSDSVEGVN

-623 VIDTIA
+623 VIDTVA

-637 EDYVVLPNG
+637 EDFVVLPNG

-1059 ISVQVWDAMSDTQ
+1059 ISVQVWDAASDTQ

-1113 AIFDF
+1113 AVFDF

-1176 IELSHLNGSWLFI
+1176 IELSHLNGSWLFT

-1320 TTLSVPVIVLD
+1320 TTLSVPVIVLN
-1331 SADDTGI
+1331 SADDTGV

-1375 FDATKGTGGWTFTP
+1375 FDATKGVGGWSFTP
-1389 PTSWADGDY
+1389 TGAWADGDY

-1434 DSGIPDDNLTN
+1434 DSGIPNDNLTN

-1466 DGGKTWFNATQS
+1466 DGGKTWFNATQN

-1502 ATDEAGNKA
+1502 ATDEAGNKT

-1550 FTLNNIDTDVSRVI
+1550 FTLNNIDTDVSRVT

-1639 GDNLTNEARPHFQV
+1639 DDNLTNEARPHFQV

-1673 DATQSATSGVWDY
+1673 DATQSATPGVWDY

-1715 DFTIDTILSEPTITL
+1715 DFIIDTMLSEPTITL

-2018 IDTQITIDHIEL
+2018 IDTQIAIDHIEL

-2128 DNTDDSGTKGDHL
+2128 DNTDDSGTKGDNL

-2324 PVIVLDSADDS
+2324 PVIVLDSADDT
-2335 GVHGDNMTNH
+2335 GIQGDNMTNR
-2345 TQPTFALQHIDDDAV
+2345 TQPTFNLQHIDDDAV

-2373 TFDATKDAGGWT
+2373 TFDATKGVGGWT
-2385 FTPTGAWADGDYTLS
+2385 FTPPTSWGAGDYTLS

-2440 NLTNNVRPHFQVTV
+2440 NLTNNVRPQFQVKV
-2454 PTDVNVVRL
+2454 PTDVN
-2463 SIDGGK
+2463 
-2469 TWFNAT
+2469 
-2475 QSATPGVWDYIW
+2475 
-2487 PDDVADGGYTLT
+2487 
-2499 VEATD
+2499 E
-2504 EAGNK
+2504 
-2509 ATQTL
+2509 
-2514 DFTIDTTLSVP
+2514 
-2525 TLSLDSADDSGIAG
+2525 
-2539 DNITNVKTPGFTL
+2539 
-2552 NNIDTDVSRV
+2552 
-2562 IVEVMHNGI
+2562 
-2571 KQEVPLVQTGGQWR
+2571 
-2585 FAPTSDWADGD
+2585 
-2596 YILTVKVEDRAGNVK
+2596 
-2611 QSAPLTVTV
+2611 
-2620 DTHIAIDRI
+2620 
-2629 ELVNDSGIPGDNLT
+2629 
-2643 NEARPHF
+2643 
-2650 QVTVPA
+2650 
-2656 DVNGVRLSIDG
+2656 
-2667 GKTWFDATQSATSGV
+2667 
-2682 WDYTW
+2682 
-2687 LTNVA
+2687 
-2692 NGPHTLMVEASDK
+2692 
-2705 AGNKT
+2705 
-2710 TQKLDFTIDTILSE
+2710 
-2724 PTITLDSADDSA
+2724 
-2736 AGDNIT
+2736 
-2742 NVKMPGFTLGN
+2742 
-2753 IDADVTKVVVTVA
+2753 
-2766 HDGKNQQIELIKN
+2766 
-2779 GGVWRFTPGAAWTDG
+2779 
-2794 DYTLTVKVEDKA
+2794 
-2806 GNTNYSAPLTVTI
+2806 
-2819 DTQTSIDRIE
+2819 
-2829 LLNDTGIVGDNLTN
+2829 
-2843 EARPQFHIT
+2843 
-2852 VPTDVNSV
+2852 
-2860 QLSLD
+2860 
-2865 GGINWVNATL
+2865 
-2875 TSDGVWEYI
+2875 
-2884 WPTDLVENTY
+2884 
-2894 TLTVKATDVAGN
+2894 
-2906 TATETLN
+2906 
-2913 FIIDTTLSTP
+2913 
-2923 TITLDSAD
+2923 
-2931 DSGTANDNKTNVKT
+2931 
-2945 PGFIIGGIDSDVT
+2945 
-2958 QVVVQVMRDGHSEEV
+2958 
-2973 ELTQTNG
+2973 
-2980 QWRFVPGSAWTDGDY
+2980 
-2995 TLTVTVKDEAGN
+2995 
-3007 IRHSAPLTVTID
+3007 
-3019 TQITIDHIE
+3019 
-3028 LVNDSGIPDDNLTNN
+3028 
-3043 VRPHFQVTVP
+3043 
-3053 TDVNVVRL
+3053 VRL

-3102 KAGNKTTQQLDFIID
+3102 KAGNQTTQKLDFIID
-3117 TLLSEPTIVLDNT
+3117 TMLSEPTIVLDST

-3139 LTNVNKPTFLLGNID
+3139 LTNANKPTFILGNID

-3193 GDYTLTVRVEDDAGN
+3193 GDYTLTVRVEDEAGN

-3314 TIDTRLSTPTIAM
+3314 TIDTRLSTPTITM

-3342 VKRPGFTIGNIDADA
+3342 VKRPGFTIGNIDSDA
-3357 HSVILRITQGGN
+3357 QSVILRITQGGN

-3403 NAGNVRQSTPLV
+3403 NAGNVRQSTPLI

-3468 WVSATQGIEGVWG
+3468 WVSAAQGIEGVWG

-3619 QIAIDR
+3619 QIAIDH

-3636 DNVTKHV
+3636 DNITKHV

-3689 EGQHTLTVEVT
+3689 EGQHTLIVEVT
-3700 DGAGNKMTET
+3700 DGAGNKMTGT
-3710 LNFTIDITLLTP
+3710 LDFTIDITLLTP

-3842 TNHDRPVFDIHQVD
+3842 TNHDRPVFDIRQVD

-3903 EDLAGNVKESAPF
+3903 EDLAGNVKESAPL

-3957 VVQVRVTLD
+3957 VIQVRVTLD

-4181 NVGSALPDGQHTLL
+4181 NVGSALPDGKHTLL

-4304 TSAELRIEIDTQVQI
+4304 TSAELQIEIDTQVQI

-4533 VTTPRFVIG
+4533 VTKPRFVIG

-4556 GVSYSVTANGNNL
+4556 GVSYPVTANGNNL

-4618 SDTGNSNSD
+4618 SDTGSSNSD

-4657 REVLKQTITVGADGN
+4657 REVLKHTITVGADGN

-4723 DDQHEATSLRPE
+4723 DDQYEATSLRPE
-4735 FKGFAEAFSTIMIQW
+4735 FKGLAEAFSTIMIQW

-4821 ALGDFTTNNKTPTLI
+4821 ALGDFTTNNKTPTLV
-4836 GSTLPNTIVS
+4836 GNTLPNAIVS

-4967 DGNYE
+4967 DGNYV

-5079 NSQQKEILIE
+5079 NSQQKDILIE

-5296 SLDDLITN
+5296 SLDDLITS

-5382 DNPAMVAGSD
+5382 DNPVMMAGSD

-5398 DSITSQTRPTFSI
+5398 DSITSQTRPAFSI
-5411 FGEMNQS
+5411 YGEMNQS

-5536 VNEKGHWQMPVNPLY
+5536 VNDKGHWQMPVNPLY

-5573 KYSIWVDTHIK
+5573 KYSIWVDTHIQ

-5595 SSKTEW
+5595 SSKTDW
-5601 WSNSDLITM
+5601 WSNSSTITM
-5610 RGTGEIGATVSLIVA
+5610 RGMGEIGATVSLIVA
-5625 GVTLATAVVAATG
+5625 GVTLATAVVAANG
-5638 RWELSTDKLPEGT
+5638 QWELSTDQLPEGK
-5651 YDISLVIE
+5651 YDITLSIE
-5659 DSAGNRWEDVRE
+5659 DNAGNRKEEVHE

-5700 EAKSQLIITDSEGNT
+5700 EAKSQLIITDSNGNT

-5753 PLDIMKEVP
+5753 PLDIMKETP

-5777 NITRDKQ
+5777 NITRDNQ

-5866 AGEDNGASDSDNVTN
+5866 AGEGNGASDSDNVTNHN

-5932 NYTLSVTVVDRAGNS
+5932 TYTLSVTVVDRAGNS
-5947 QQSASLAVTVDSTV
+5947 LQSASLEVTVDSTV

-5971 ASDDATAT
+5971 ASDDATPT

-5997 RTEPSAAEESVVKVT
+5997 RTVPSAAEESVVKET

-6049 IMFEGEE
+6049 VMFEGEE

-6082 VKFIDK
+6082 VKFLDK
-6088 DNDFLI
+6088 DDDFLI

-6112 NVRGKTEDDINDSP
+6112 NARGKTEDDINDSP

-6132 HNNNGAIDVFAVN
+6132 HNNNGAIEVFAVN

>member
-31 SLSGPDMNITTPRGS
+31 SLSGPDMNITTPHGS

-623 VIDTIA
+623 VIDTVA

-637 EDYVVLPNG
+637 EDFVVLPNG

-687 NYQFSNKFLQGAYDI
+687 NYQFSNKFLQGTYDI

-1031 DSDSGISDDNLTN
+1031 DSDSGIADDNLTN

-1113 AIFDF
+1113 AVFDF

-1176 IELSHLNGSWLFI
+1176 IELSHLNGSWLFT

-1202 VKVEDKAGNTNY
+1202 VKVEDKAGNTSY

-1320 TTLSVPVIVLD
+1320 TTLSVPVIVLN
-1331 SADDTGI
+1331 SADDTGV

-1375 FDATKGTGGWTFTP
+1375 FDATKGTGGWSFTP
-1389 PTSWADGDY
+1389 TGAWADGDY

-1434 DSGIPDDNLTN
+1434 DSGIPNDNLTN

-1466 DGGKTWFNATQS
+1466 DGGKTWFNATQN

-1502 ATDEAGNKA
+1502 ATDEAGNKT

-1639 GDNLTNEARPHFQV
+1639 DDNLTNEARPHFQV

-1694 GPHTLMVEASDK
+1694 GPHTLMVEATDK

-2018 IDTQITIDHIEL
+2018 IDTQIAIDHIEL
-2030 VNDSGIPDDNLTN
+2030 VNDSGIPN
-2043 NVRPHFQVTVPTDVN
+2043 
-2058 VVRLSIDG
+2058 
-2066 GKTWFNATQSAT
+2066 
-2078 PGVWDYTWLADV
+2078 
-2090 GEGKHTL
+2090 
-2097 TVEATDKAG
+2097 
-2106 NKTTQQLDFII
+2106 
-2117 DTLLSEPTIVL
+2117 
-2128 DNTDDSGTKGDHL
+2128 
-2141 TNVNK
+2141 
-2146 PTFLLGN
+2146 
-2153 IDADARYVTV
+2153 
-2163 EVQHGGTKEVLTAT
+2163 
-2177 KDATGNWSVTPTG
+2177 
-2190 TWADGDYTLT
+2190 
-2200 VRVEDEAG
+2200 
-2208 NEKHSASL
+2208 
-2216 TVTVDTQITID
+2216 
-2227 VIELVNDNGIPGDN
+2227 
-2241 MTNDAHPQ
+2241 
-2249 FRVTVP
+2249 
-2255 GDVNEVSLS
+2255 
-2264 IDGGVTW
+2264 
-2271 VKATQSATP
+2271 
-2280 GVWNY
+2280 
-2285 TWPGTVPDGDYTL
+2285 
-2298 NVKATDN
+2298 
-2305 AGNTVTETLHFTI
+2305 
-2318 DTTLST
+2318 
-2324 PVIVLDSADDS
+2324 
-2335 GVHGDNMTNH
+2335 
-2345 TQPTFALQHIDDDAV
+2345 
-2360 RVTVSVEHGGVTT
+2360 
-2373 TFDATKDAGGWT
+2373 
-2385 FTPTGAWADGDYTLS
+2385 
-2400 VSVED
+2400 
-2405 KAGNTSH
+2405 
-2412 SASLTVTVDTQ
+2412 
-2423 IAINNI
+2423 
-2429 ELVNDSGIPDD
+2429 
-2440 NLTNNVRPHFQVTV
+2440 
-2454 PTDVNVVRL
+2454 
-2463 SIDGGK
+2463 
-2469 TWFNAT
+2469 
-2475 QSATPGVWDYIW
+2475 
-2487 PDDVADGGYTLT
+2487 
-2499 VEATD
+2499 
-2504 EAGNK
+2504 
-2509 ATQTL
+2509 
-2514 DFTIDTTLSVP
+2514 
-2525 TLSLDSADDSGIAG
+2525 
-2539 DNITNVKTPGFTL
+2539 
-2552 NNIDTDVSRV
+2552 
-2562 IVEVMHNGI
+2562 
-2571 KQEVPLVQTGGQWR
+2571 
-2585 FAPTSDWADGD
+2585 
-2596 YILTVKVEDRAGNVK
+2596 
-2611 QSAPLTVTV
+2611 
-2620 DTHIAIDRI
+2620 
-2629 ELVNDSGIPGDNLT
+2629 
-2643 NEARPHF
+2643 
-2650 QVTVPA
+2650 
-2656 DVNGVRLSIDG
+2656 
-2667 GKTWFDATQSATSGV
+2667 
-2682 WDYTW
+2682 
-2687 LTNVA
+2687 
-2692 NGPHTLMVEASDK
+2692 
-2705 AGNKT
+2705 
-2710 TQKLDFTIDTILSE
+2710 
-2724 PTITLDSADDSA
+2724 
-2736 AGDNIT
+2736 
-2742 NVKMPGFTLGN
+2742 
-2753 IDADVTKVVVTVA
+2753 
-2766 HDGKNQQIELIKN
+2766 
-2779 GGVWRFTPGAAWTDG
+2779 
-2794 DYTLTVKVEDKA
+2794 
-2806 GNTNYSAPLTVTI
+2806 
-2819 DTQTSIDRIE
+2819 
-2829 LLNDTGIVGDNLTN
+2829 
-2843 EARPQFHIT
+2843 
-2852 VPTDVNSV
+2852 
-2860 QLSLD
+2860 
-2865 GGINWVNATL
+2865 
-2875 TSDGVWEYI
+2875 
-2884 WPTDLVENTY
+2884 
-2894 TLTVKATDVAGN
+2894 
-2906 TATETLN
+2906 
-2913 FIIDTTLSTP
+2913 
-2923 TITLDSAD
+2923 
-2931 DSGTANDNKTNVKT
+2931 
-2945 PGFIIGGIDSDVT
+2945 
-2958 QVVVQVMRDGHSEEV
+2958 
-2973 ELTQTNG
+2973 
-2980 QWRFVPGSAWTDGDY
+2980 
-2995 TLTVTVKDEAGN
+2995 
-3007 IRHSAPLTVTID
+3007 
-3019 TQITIDHIE
+3019 
-3028 LVNDSGIPDDNLTNN
+3028 DNLTNN

-3154 ADARYVTVEVQHG
+3154 ADARYVTVEVQHGGTKEVLTATKDATGNWSVTPTGTWADGDYTLTVRVEDEAGNEKHSASLTVTVDTQITIDAIELVNDNGIPGDNMTNDAHPQFRVTVPGDVNEVSLSIDGGVTWVKATQSATPGVWNYTWPGTVPDGDYTLNVKATDNAGNTVTETLHFTIDTTLSTPVIVLDSADDTGIQGDNMTNRTQPTFNLQHIDDDAVRVTVSVEHGGVTTTFDATKGVGGWTFTPPTSWGAGDYTLSVSVEDKAGNTSHSASLTVTVDTQIAINNIELVNDSGIPDDNLTNNVRPHFQVKVPTDVNEVRLSIDGGKTWFNATQSATPGVWDYTWLADVGEGKHTLTVEATDKAGNQTTQKLDFIIDTMLSEPTIVLDSTDDSGTKGDNLTNANKPTFILGNIDADARYVTVEVQYG

-3403 NAGNVRQSTPLV
+3403 NAGNVRQSTPLI

-3468 WVSATQGIEGVWG
+3468 WVSAAQGIEGVWG

-3619 QIAIDR
+3619 QIAIDH

-3689 EGQHTLTVEVT
+3689 EGQHTLIVEVT
-3700 DGAGNKMTET
+3700 DGAGNKMTGT
-3710 LNFTIDITLLTP
+3710 LDFTIDITLLTP

-3842 TNHDRPVFDIHQVD
+3842 TNHDRPVFDIRQVD

-4304 TSAELRIEIDTQVQI
+4304 TSAELKIEIDTQVQI

-4533 VTTPRFVIG
+4533 VTKPRFVIG

-4556 GVSYSVTANGNNL
+4556 GVSYPVTANGNNL

-4889 SELRSTAVDVTIDT
+4889 SELRSTAVDLTIDT

-4967 DGNYE
+4967 DGNYV

-5296 SLDDLITN
+5296 SLDDLITS

-5382 DNPAMVAGSD
+5382 DNPVMMAGSD

-5398 DSITSQTRPTFSI
+5398 DSITSQTRPAFSI
-5411 FGEMNQS
+5411 YGEMNQS

-5472 TIDTFNTTPVAID
+5472 TIDTLNTTPVAID

-5536 VNEKGHWQMPVNPLY
+5536 ANDKGHWQMPVNPLY
-5551 FTEGQLDITVKS
+5551 FTEGQLDINVKS

-5573 KYSIWVDTHIK
+5573 KYSIWVDTHIQ

-5595 SSKTEW
+5595 SSKTDW
-5601 WSNSDLITM
+5601 WSNSSTITM
-5610 RGTGEIGATVSLIVA
+5610 RGMGEIGATVSLIVA
-5625 GVTLATAVVAATG
+5625 GVTLATAVVAANG
-5638 RWELSTDKLPEGT
+5638 KWELSTDQLPEGK
-5651 YDISLVIE
+5651 YDITLSIE
-5659 DSAGNRWEDVRE
+5659 DNAGNRKEEVHE

-5700 EAKSQLIITDSEGNT
+5700 EAKSQLIITDSNGNT

-5906 GVTDIYQA
+5906 GVTDTYQA

-5924 PPAAWNDG
+5924 PPAAWSDG
-5932 NYTLSVTVVDRAGNS
+5932 TYTLSVTVVDRAGNS

-5961 TVTADSQHDD
+5961 TVTADSQHND
-5971 ASDDATAT
+5971 ANDDATPT

-5997 RTEPSAAEESVVKVT
+5997 RTVPSVAEESVVKET

-6049 IMFEGEE
+6049 VMFEGEE
-6056 FTLPITNQKAIFE
+6056 FNLPITNQKAIFE

-6088 DNDFLI
+6088 DDDFLI

-6112 NVRGKTEDDINDSP
+6112 NARGKTEDDINDSP

>member
-31 SLSGPDMNITTPRGS
+31 SLSGPDMNITTSRGS

-146 EKALNEA
+146 EKALNEP
-153 FEVQNSSKQIEE
+153 FEVQNSSKQMEE
-165 MLQNFLADNV
+165 MLQEFLADNV

-423 DSIITDTIAPEKP
+423 DSIITDTIPPEKP

-541 NDSGIVGDNVTNNT
+541 DDSGIVGDNVTNNT

-588 EWTFNFTSDSVEGIN
+588 EWTFNFTSDSVEGVN

-960 KLYIDGALIA
+960 KLYVDGALIA

-1113 AIFDF
+1113 AVFDF

-1176 IELSHLNGSWLFI
+1176 IELSHLNGSWLFT

-1252 RVTVPTDVNEV
+1252 RVAVPTDVNEV

-1320 TTLSVPVIVLD
+1320 TTLSVPVIVLN
-1331 SADDTGI
+1331 SADDTGV

-1343 TNSTQPTFAL
+1343 TNRTQPTFAL

-1389 PTSWADGDY
+1389 PALWEDGDY

-1434 DSGIPDDNLTN
+1434 DSGIPNDNLTN

-1466 DGGKTWFNATQS
+1466 DGGKTWVTAAQKAT
-1478 ATPGVWDY
+1478 GVWEY
-1486 IWPDDVADG
+1486 IWPDDVTDG
-1495 GYTLTVE
+1495 SHTLTVE

-1539 GDNITNVKTPG
+1539 GDNVTNVKTPG

-1573 QEVPLVQTGGQW
+1573 LEVPLVQTGGQW

-1694 GPHTLMVEASDK
+1694 GPHTLMVEATDK
-1706 AGNKTTQKL
+1706 AGNQTTQKL
-1715 DFTIDTILSEPTITL
+1715 DFIIDTLLSEPTITL

-1903 VAGNTATETLNFIID
+1903 VAGNTATETLNFTID

-2012 APLTVT
+2012 APLKVTV
-2018 IDTQITIDHIEL
+2018 DTQIGIDNIEL
-2030 VNDSGIPDDNLTN
+2030 VNDSGIPNDNLTN
-2043 NVRPHFQVTVPTDVN
+2043 NVRPQFQVTVPTDVN

-2078 PGVWDYTWLADV
+2078 PGVWDYTWLTDV
-2090 GEGKHTL
+2090 ANGSHTL
-2097 TVEATDKAG
+2097 TVEATDAAG
-2106 NKTTQQLDFII
+2106 NKATQNLEFNI
-2117 DTLLSEPTIVL
+2117 DTLLSEPTIAL
-2128 DNTDDSGTKGDHL
+2128 DSTDDSGTKGDNL

-2146 PTFLLGN
+2146 PTFILGN

-2177 KDATGNWSVTPTG
+2177 KGATGIWSVTPTG
-2190 TWADGDYTLT
+2190 MWADGSHTLT

-2208 NEKHSASL
+2208 NVKYSVPL
-2216 TVTVDTQITID
+2216 TITVDTQITID
-2227 VIELVNDNGIPGDN
+2227 DIELVNDSGTKGDN
-2241 MTNDAHPQ
+2241 LTNDANPH
-2249 FRVTVP
+2249 FRITVP

-2271 VKATQSATP
+2271 VKAMQSSTS

-2285 TWPGTVPDGDYTL
+2285 TWPKTLADDDYTL
-2298 NVKATDN
+2298 TVKATDN
-2305 AGNTVTETLHFTI
+2305 AGNTVTRTLDFTI

-2324 PVIVLDSADDS
+2324 PVIVLDSADDT
-2335 GVHGDNMTNH
+2335 GVQGDNMTNR
-2345 TQPTFALQHIDDDAV
+2345 TQPTFNLQHIDDDAV

-2373 TFDATKDAGGWT
+2373 TFDATKGTGGWT
-2385 FTPTGAWADGDYTLS
+2385 FTPPTSWGAGDYTLS

-2440 NLTNNVRPHFQVTV
+2440 NLTNNVRPQFQVKV
-2454 PTDVNVVRL
+2454 PTDVN
-2463 SIDGGK
+2463 
-2469 TWFNAT
+2469 
-2475 QSATPGVWDYIW
+2475 
-2487 PDDVADGGYTLT
+2487 
-2499 VEATD
+2499 E
-2504 EAGNK
+2504 
-2509 ATQTL
+2509 
-2514 DFTIDTTLSVP
+2514 
-2525 TLSLDSADDSGIAG
+2525 
-2539 DNITNVKTPGFTL
+2539 
-2552 NNIDTDVSRV
+2552 
-2562 IVEVMHNGI
+2562 
-2571 KQEVPLVQTGGQWR
+2571 
-2585 FAPTSDWADGD
+2585 
-2596 YILTVKVEDRAGNVK
+2596 
-2611 QSAPLTVTV
+2611 
-2620 DTHIAIDRI
+2620 
-2629 ELVNDSGIPGDNLT
+2629 
-2643 NEARPHF
+2643 
-2650 QVTVPA
+2650 
-2656 DVNGVRLSIDG
+2656 
-2667 GKTWFDATQSATSGV
+2667 
-2682 WDYTW
+2682 
-2687 LTNVA
+2687 
-2692 NGPHTLMVEASDK
+2692 
-2705 AGNKT
+2705 
-2710 TQKLDFTIDTILSE
+2710 
-2724 PTITLDSADDSA
+2724 
-2736 AGDNIT
+2736 
-2742 NVKMPGFTLGN
+2742 
-2753 IDADVTKVVVTVA
+2753 
-2766 HDGKNQQIELIKN
+2766 
-2779 GGVWRFTPGAAWTDG
+2779 
-2794 DYTLTVKVEDKA
+2794 
-2806 GNTNYSAPLTVTI
+2806 
-2819 DTQTSIDRIE
+2819 
-2829 LLNDTGIVGDNLTN
+2829 
-2843 EARPQFHIT
+2843 
-2852 VPTDVNSV
+2852 
-2860 QLSLD
+2860 
-2865 GGINWVNATL
+2865 
-2875 TSDGVWEYI
+2875 
-2884 WPTDLVENTY
+2884 
-2894 TLTVKATDVAGN
+2894 
-2906 TATETLN
+2906 
-2913 FIIDTTLSTP
+2913 
-2923 TITLDSAD
+2923 
-2931 DSGTANDNKTNVKT
+2931 
-2945 PGFIIGGIDSDVT
+2945 
-2958 QVVVQVMRDGHSEEV
+2958 
-2973 ELTQTNG
+2973 
-2980 QWRFVPGSAWTDGDY
+2980 
-2995 TLTVTVKDEAGN
+2995 
-3007 IRHSAPLTVTID
+3007 
-3019 TQITIDHIE
+3019 
-3028 LVNDSGIPDDNLTNN
+3028 
-3043 VRPHFQVTVP
+3043 
-3053 TDVNVVRL
+3053 VRL

-3102 KAGNKTTQQLDFIID
+3102 KAGNQTTQKLDFIID
-3117 TLLSEPTIVLDNT
+3117 TLLSEPTIALDST

-3139 LTNVNKPTFLLGNID
+3139 LTSVNKPTFILGNID

-3186 PTGTWAD
+3186 PTGMWAD
-3193 GDYTLTVRVEDDAGN
+3193 GSHTLTVRVEDDAGN

-3220 TQITIDVIELVN
+3220 THIAIDDIELVN

-3299 ATDKAGNKTTQTLDF
+3299 ATDKAGNQTTQTLDF

-3396 LTVEVTD
+3396 LTVEVQD
-3403 NAGNVRQSTPLV
+3403 NAGNVRQSTPLI

-3468 WVSATQGIEGVWG
+3468 WVSAAQGIEGVWG

-3819 GTLTTPVI
+3819 GSLTTPVI

-3842 TNHDRPVFDIHQVD
+3842 TKHDRPVFDIRQVD

-3871 THEEA
+3871 THEET

-3903 EDLAGNVKESAPF
+3903 EDLAGNVKESAPL

-3957 VVQVRVTLD
+3957 VIQVRVTLD

-4255 VSHIVVHID
+4255 VSHIVVHLD

-4304 TSAELRIEIDTQVQI
+4304 TSAELKIEIDTQVQI

-4361 VNWTPI
+4361 VNWTPV
-4367 SKNAAGQWEFTAG
+4367 SKNAAGQWQFTAG
-4380 SALPDGHYTLH
+4380 SALSDGHYTLH

-4507 TIVSDPSI
+4507 TVVSDPRI

-4533 VTTPRFVIG
+4533 VTKPRFVIG

-4556 GVSYSVTANGNNL
+4556 GVSYPVTANGNNL

-4618 SDTGNSNSD
+4618 SDTGSSNSD

-4657 REVLKQTITVGADGN
+4657 REVLKHTITVGADGN

-4723 DDQHEATSLRPE
+4723 DDQYEATSLRPE
-4735 FKGFAEAFSTIMIQW
+4735 FKGLAEAFSTIMIQW

-4821 ALGDFTTNNKTPTLI
+4821 ALGDFTTNNKTPTLV
-4836 GSTLPNTIVS
+4836 GNTLPNAIVS

-4953 GAGHWGVVL
+4953 GTGHWGVVL

-5079 NSQQKEILIE
+5079 NSQQKDILIE

-5245 PILLQDDGTFNIHF
+5245 PILLQDDGKFNIHF

-5296 SLDDLITN
+5296 SLDDLITS

-5382 DNPAMVAGSD
+5382 DNPVMMAGSD

-5398 DSITSQTRPTFSI
+5398 DSITSQTRPAFSI

-5536 VNEKGHWQMPVNPLY
+5536 VNDKGHWQMPVNPLY

-5573 KYSIWVDTHIK
+5573 KYSIWVDTHIQ

-5595 SSKTEW
+5595 SSKTDW
-5601 WSNSDLITM
+5601 WSNSSTITM
-5610 RGTGEIGATVSLIVA
+5610 RGMGEIGATVSLIVA
-5625 GVTLATAVVAATG
+5625 GVTLATAVVAANG
-5638 RWELSTDKLPEGT
+5638 QWELSTDQLPEGK
-5651 YDISLVIE
+5651 YDITLSIE
-5659 DSAGNRWEDVRE
+5659 DNAGNRKEEVHE

-5700 EAKSQLIITDSEGNT
+5700 EAKSQLIITDSNGNT

-5753 PLDIMKEVP
+5753 PLDIMKETP

-5881 HTQPKFTLQHIDA
+5881 HNHTQPKFTLQHIDA

-5932 NYTLSVTVVDRAGNS
+5932 TYTLSVTVVDRAGNS
-5947 QQSASLAVTVDSTV
+5947 LQSASLEVTVDSTV

-5971 ASDDATAT
+5971 EIDDATAT

-5997 RTEPSAAEESVVKVT
+5997 RTVPSAAEESVVKET

-6049 IMFEGEE
+6049 VMFEGEE

-6088 DNDFLI
+6088 DDDFLI

-6112 NVRGKTEDDINDSP
+6112 NARGKTEDDINDSP

>member
-2128 DNTDDSGTKGDHL
+2128 DSTDDSGTKGDHL

-2423 IAINNI
+2423 IAINN
-2429 ELVNDSGIPDD
+2429 
-2440 NLTNNVRPHFQVTV
+2440 
-2454 PTDVNVVRL
+2454 
-2463 SIDGGK
+2463 
-2469 TWFNAT
+2469 
-2475 QSATPGVWDYIW
+2475 
-2487 PDDVADGGYTLT
+2487 
-2499 VEATD
+2499 
-2504 EAGNK
+2504 
-2509 ATQTL
+2509 
-2514 DFTIDTTLSVP
+2514 
-2525 TLSLDSADDSGIAG
+2525 
-2539 DNITNVKTPGFTL
+2539 
-2552 NNIDTDVSRV
+2552 
-2562 IVEVMHNGI
+2562 
-2571 KQEVPLVQTGGQWR
+2571 
-2585 FAPTSDWADGD
+2585 
-2596 YILTVKVEDRAGNVK
+2596 
-2611 QSAPLTVTV
+2611 
-2620 DTHIAIDRI
+2620 
-2629 ELVNDSGIPGDNLT
+2629 
-2643 NEARPHF
+2643 
-2650 QVTVPA
+2650 
-2656 DVNGVRLSIDG
+2656 
-2667 GKTWFDATQSATSGV
+2667 
-2682 WDYTW
+2682 
-2687 LTNVA
+2687 
-2692 NGPHTLMVEASDK
+2692 
-2705 AGNKT
+2705 
-2710 TQKLDFTIDTILSE
+2710 
-2724 PTITLDSADDSA
+2724 
-2736 AGDNIT
+2736 
-2742 NVKMPGFTLGN
+2742 
-2753 IDADVTKVVVTVA
+2753 
-2766 HDGKNQQIELIKN
+2766 
-2779 GGVWRFTPGAAWTDG
+2779 
-2794 DYTLTVKVEDKA
+2794 
-2806 GNTNYSAPLTVTI
+2806 
-2819 DTQTSIDRIE
+2819 
-2829 LLNDTGIVGDNLTN
+2829 
-2843 EARPQFHIT
+2843 
-2852 VPTDVNSV
+2852 
-2860 QLSLD
+2860 
-2865 GGINWVNATL
+2865 
-2875 TSDGVWEYI
+2875 
-2884 WPTDLVENTY
+2884 
-2894 TLTVKATDVAGN
+2894 
-2906 TATETLN
+2906 
-2913 FIIDTTLSTP
+2913 
-2923 TITLDSAD
+2923 
-2931 DSGTANDNKTNVKT
+2931 
-2945 PGFIIGGIDSDVT
+2945 
-2958 QVVVQVMRDGHSEEV
+2958 
-2973 ELTQTNG
+2973 
-2980 QWRFVPGSAWTDGDY
+2980 
-2995 TLTVTVKDEAGN
+2995 
-3007 IRHSAPLTVTID
+3007 
-3019 TQITIDHIE
+3019 IE

-4556 GVSYSVTANGNNL
+4556 GVSYPVTANGNNL

-5671 IFIDRTPPNAPV
+5671 IFIYRTPPNAPV

>member
-541 NDSGIVGDNVTNNT
+541 DDSGIVGDNVTNNT

-588 EWTFNFTSDSVEGIN
+588 EWTFNFTSDSVEGVN

-623 VIDTIA
+623 VIDTVA

-637 EDYVVLPNG
+637 EDFVVLPNG

-1031 DSDSGISDDNLTN
+1031 DSDSGIADDNLTN

-1113 AIFDF
+1113 AVFDF

-1176 IELSHLNGSWLFI
+1176 IELSHLNGSWLFT

-1202 VKVEDKAGNTNY
+1202 VKVEDKAGNTSY

-1375 FDATKGTGGWTFTP
+1375 FDATKGTGGWSFTP
-1389 PTSWADGDY
+1389 TGAWADGDY

-1434 DSGIPDDNLTN
+1434 DSGIPNDNLTN

-1478 ATPGVWDY
+1478 ATPGAWDY

-1502 ATDEAGNKA
+1502 ATDKAGNKT
-1511 TQTLDFTIDTTLSV
+1511 TQELDFTIDTTLSV

-1890 VENTYTLT
+1890 IENTYTLT

-2018 IDTQITIDHIEL
+2018 IDTQI
-2030 VNDSGIPDDNLTN
+2030 
-2043 NVRPHFQVTVPTDVN
+2043 
-2058 VVRLSIDG
+2058 
-2066 GKTWFNATQSAT
+2066 A
-2078 PGVWDYTWLADV
+2078 
-2090 GEGKHTL
+2090 
-2097 TVEATDKAG
+2097 
-2106 NKTTQQLDFII
+2106 
-2117 DTLLSEPTIVL
+2117 
-2128 DNTDDSGTKGDHL
+2128 
-2141 TNVNK
+2141 
-2146 PTFLLGN
+2146 
-2153 IDADARYVTV
+2153 
-2163 EVQHGGTKEVLTAT
+2163 
-2177 KDATGNWSVTPTG
+2177 
-2190 TWADGDYTLT
+2190 
-2200 VRVEDEAG
+2200 
-2208 NEKHSASL
+2208 
-2216 TVTVDTQITID
+2216 
-2227 VIELVNDNGIPGDN
+2227 
-2241 MTNDAHPQ
+2241 
-2249 FRVTVP
+2249 
-2255 GDVNEVSLS
+2255 
-2264 IDGGVTW
+2264 
-2271 VKATQSATP
+2271 
-2280 GVWNY
+2280 
-2285 TWPGTVPDGDYTL
+2285 
-2298 NVKATDN
+2298 
-2305 AGNTVTETLHFTI
+2305 
-2318 DTTLST
+2318 
-2324 PVIVLDSADDS
+2324 
-2335 GVHGDNMTNH
+2335 
-2345 TQPTFALQHIDDDAV
+2345 
-2360 RVTVSVEHGGVTT
+2360 
-2373 TFDATKDAGGWT
+2373 
-2385 FTPTGAWADGDYTLS
+2385 
-2400 VSVED
+2400 
-2405 KAGNTSH
+2405 
-2412 SASLTVTVDTQ
+2412 
-2423 IAINNI
+2423 
-2429 ELVNDSGIPDD
+2429 
-2440 NLTNNVRPHFQVTV
+2440 
-2454 PTDVNVVRL
+2454 
-2463 SIDGGK
+2463 
-2469 TWFNAT
+2469 
-2475 QSATPGVWDYIW
+2475 
-2487 PDDVADGGYTLT
+2487 
-2499 VEATD
+2499 
-2504 EAGNK
+2504 
-2509 ATQTL
+2509 
-2514 DFTIDTTLSVP
+2514 
-2525 TLSLDSADDSGIAG
+2525 
-2539 DNITNVKTPGFTL
+2539 
-2552 NNIDTDVSRV
+2552 
-2562 IVEVMHNGI
+2562 
-2571 KQEVPLVQTGGQWR
+2571 
-2585 FAPTSDWADGD
+2585 
-2596 YILTVKVEDRAGNVK
+2596 
-2611 QSAPLTVTV
+2611 
-2620 DTHIAIDRI
+2620 
-2629 ELVNDSGIPGDNLT
+2629 
-2643 NEARPHF
+2643 
-2650 QVTVPA
+2650 
-2656 DVNGVRLSIDG
+2656 
-2667 GKTWFDATQSATSGV
+2667 
-2682 WDYTW
+2682 
-2687 LTNVA
+2687 
-2692 NGPHTLMVEASDK
+2692 
-2705 AGNKT
+2705 
-2710 TQKLDFTIDTILSE
+2710 
-2724 PTITLDSADDSA
+2724 
-2736 AGDNIT
+2736 
-2742 NVKMPGFTLGN
+2742 
-2753 IDADVTKVVVTVA
+2753 
-2766 HDGKNQQIELIKN
+2766 
-2779 GGVWRFTPGAAWTDG
+2779 
-2794 DYTLTVKVEDKA
+2794 
-2806 GNTNYSAPLTVTI
+2806 
-2819 DTQTSIDRIE
+2819 
-2829 LLNDTGIVGDNLTN
+2829 
-2843 EARPQFHIT
+2843 
-2852 VPTDVNSV
+2852 
-2860 QLSLD
+2860 
-2865 GGINWVNATL
+2865 
-2875 TSDGVWEYI
+2875 
-2884 WPTDLVENTY
+2884 
-2894 TLTVKATDVAGN
+2894 
-2906 TATETLN
+2906 
-2913 FIIDTTLSTP
+2913 
-2923 TITLDSAD
+2923 
-2931 DSGTANDNKTNVKT
+2931 
-2945 PGFIIGGIDSDVT
+2945 
-2958 QVVVQVMRDGHSEEV
+2958 
-2973 ELTQTNG
+2973 
-2980 QWRFVPGSAWTDGDY
+2980 
-2995 TLTVTVKDEAGN
+2995 
-3007 IRHSAPLTVTID
+3007 
-3019 TQITIDHIE
+3019 IDHIE

-3154 ADARYVTVEVQHG
+3154 ADARYVTVEVQHGGTKEVLTATKDATGNWSVTPTGTWADGDYTLTVRVEDEAGNEKHSASLTVTVDTQITIDAIELVNDNGIPGDNMTNDAHPQFRVTVPGDVNEVSLSIDGGVTWVKATQSATPGVWNYTWPGTVPDGDYTLNVKATDNAGNTVTETLHFTIDTTLSVPVIVLNSADDTGVQGDNMTNSTQPTFALQHIDDDAVRVTVSVEHGGVTTTFDATKGVGGWSFTPTGAWADGDYTLSVSVEDKAGNTSHSASLTVTVDTQIAINNIELVNDSGIPDDNLTNNVRPHFQVKVPTDVNEVRLSIDGGKTWFNATQSATPGVWDYTWLADVGEGKHTLTVEATDKAGNQTTQKLDFIIDTMLSEPTIVLDSTDDSGTKGDNLTNANKPTFILGNIDADARYVTVEVQYG

-3314 TIDTRLSTPTIAM
+3314 TIDTRLSTPTITM

-3342 VKRPGFTIGNIDADA
+3342 VKRPGFTIGNIDSDA
-3357 HSVILRITQGGN
+3357 QSVILRITQGGN

-3403 NAGNVRQSTPLV
+3403 NAGNVRQSTPLI

-3468 WVSATQGIEGVWG
+3468 WVSAAQGIEGVWG

-3619 QIAIDR
+3619 QIAIDH

-3710 LNFTIDITLLTP
+3710 LNFTIDITLMTP

-3842 TNHDRPVFDIHQVD
+3842 TNHDRPVFDIRQVD

-4304 TSAELRIEIDTQVQI
+4304 TSAELKIEIDTQVQI

-4533 VTTPRFVIG
+4533 VTKPRFVIG

-4556 GVSYSVTANGNNL
+4556 GVSYPVTANGNNL

-4821 ALGDFTTNNKTPTLI
+4821 ALGDFTTNNKTPTLV
-4836 GSTLPNTIVS
+4836 GNTLPNAIVS

-4967 DGNYE
+4967 DGNYV

-5036 TIRNPQGVVIA
+5036 TIRSPQGVVIA

-5079 NSQQKEILIE
+5079 NSQQKDILIE

-5411 FGEMNQS
+5411 SGEMNQS

-5573 KYSIWVDTHIK
+5573 KYSIWVDTHIQ

-5595 SSKTEW
+5595 SSKTDW
-5601 WSNSDLITM
+5601 WSNSSTITM
-5610 RGTGEIGATVSLIVA
+5610 RGMGEIGATVSLIVA
-5625 GVTLATAVVAATG
+5625 GVTLATAVVAANG
-5638 RWELSTDKLPEGT
+5638 QWELSTDQLPEGK
-5651 YDISLVIE
+5651 YDITLSIE
-5659 DSAGNRWEDVRE
+5659 DNAGNRKEEVHE

-5700 EAKSQLIITDSEGNT
+5700 EAKSQLIITDSNGNT

-5753 PLDIMKEVP
+5753 SLDIMKEVP

-5805 TVYNAEKNADG
+5805 TVYNADG

-5866 AGEDNGASDSDNVTN
+5866 AGEDNGVSDSDNVTN

-5906 GVTDIYQA
+5906 GVTDTYQA

-5932 NYTLSVTVVDRAGNS
+5932 TYTLSVTVVDRAGNS

-5997 RTEPSAAEESVVKVT
+5997 RTVPSAAEESVVKET

-6112 NVRGKTEDDINDSP
+6112 NARGKTEDDINDSP

>member
-423 DSIITDTIAPEKP
+423 DSIITDTIPPEKP

-1059 ISVQVWDAMSDTQ
+1059 ISVQVWDAASDTQ

-1113 AIFDF
+1113 AVFDF

-1375 FDATKGTGGWTFTP
+1375 FDATKGTGGWSFTP
-1389 PTSWADGDY
+1389 TGAWADGDY

-1434 DSGIPDDNLTN
+1434 DSGIPNDNLTN

-1478 ATPGVWDY
+1478 ATPGAWDY

-1502 ATDEAGNKA
+1502 ATDKAGNKT
-1511 TQTLDFTIDTTLSV
+1511 TQELDFTIDTTLSV

-2018 IDTQITIDHIEL
+2018 IDTQIAIDHIEL

-2043 NVRPHFQVTVPTDVN
+2043 EARPHFQVTVPTDVN

-2117 DTLLSEPTIVL
+2117 DTMLSEPTIVL
-2128 DNTDDSGTKGDHL
+2128 DNTDDSGTKGDNL

-2227 VIELVNDNGIPGDN
+2227 AIELVNDNGIPGDN

-2318 DTTLST
+2318 DTTLSV
-2324 PVIVLDSADDS
+2324 PVIVLNSADDT
-2335 GVHGDNMTNH
+2335 GVQGDNMTNSS
-2345 TQPTFALQHIDDDAV
+2345 QPTFALQHIDDDAV

-2373 TFDATKDAGGWT
+2373 TFDATKGVGGWS

-2440 NLTNNVRPHFQVTV
+2440 NLTNNVRPHFQVKV
-2454 PTDVNVVRL
+2454 PTDVN
-2463 SIDGGK
+2463 
-2469 TWFNAT
+2469 
-2475 QSATPGVWDYIW
+2475 
-2487 PDDVADGGYTLT
+2487 
-2499 VEATD
+2499 E
-2504 EAGNK
+2504 
-2509 ATQTL
+2509 
-2514 DFTIDTTLSVP
+2514 
-2525 TLSLDSADDSGIAG
+2525 
-2539 DNITNVKTPGFTL
+2539 
-2552 NNIDTDVSRV
+2552 
-2562 IVEVMHNGI
+2562 
-2571 KQEVPLVQTGGQWR
+2571 
-2585 FAPTSDWADGD
+2585 
-2596 YILTVKVEDRAGNVK
+2596 
-2611 QSAPLTVTV
+2611 
-2620 DTHIAIDRI
+2620 
-2629 ELVNDSGIPGDNLT
+2629 
-2643 NEARPHF
+2643 
-2650 QVTVPA
+2650 
-2656 DVNGVRLSIDG
+2656 
-2667 GKTWFDATQSATSGV
+2667 
-2682 WDYTW
+2682 
-2687 LTNVA
+2687 
-2692 NGPHTLMVEASDK
+2692 
-2705 AGNKT
+2705 
-2710 TQKLDFTIDTILSE
+2710 
-2724 PTITLDSADDSA
+2724 
-2736 AGDNIT
+2736 
-2742 NVKMPGFTLGN
+2742 
-2753 IDADVTKVVVTVA
+2753 
-2766 HDGKNQQIELIKN
+2766 
-2779 GGVWRFTPGAAWTDG
+2779 
-2794 DYTLTVKVEDKA
+2794 
-2806 GNTNYSAPLTVTI
+2806 
-2819 DTQTSIDRIE
+2819 
-2829 LLNDTGIVGDNLTN
+2829 
-2843 EARPQFHIT
+2843 
-2852 VPTDVNSV
+2852 
-2860 QLSLD
+2860 
-2865 GGINWVNATL
+2865 
-2875 TSDGVWEYI
+2875 
-2884 WPTDLVENTY
+2884 
-2894 TLTVKATDVAGN
+2894 
-2906 TATETLN
+2906 
-2913 FIIDTTLSTP
+2913 
-2923 TITLDSAD
+2923 
-2931 DSGTANDNKTNVKT
+2931 
-2945 PGFIIGGIDSDVT
+2945 
-2958 QVVVQVMRDGHSEEV
+2958 
-2973 ELTQTNG
+2973 
-2980 QWRFVPGSAWTDGDY
+2980 
-2995 TLTVTVKDEAGN
+2995 
-3007 IRHSAPLTVTID
+3007 
-3019 TQITIDHIE
+3019 
-3028 LVNDSGIPDDNLTNN
+3028 
-3043 VRPHFQVTVP
+3043 
-3053 TDVNVVRL
+3053 VRL

-3102 KAGNKTTQQLDFIID
+3102 KAGNQTTQKLDFIID
-3117 TLLSEPTIVLDNT
+3117 TMLSEPTIVLDST

-3139 LTNVNKPTFLLGNID
+3139 LTNANKPTFILGNID
-3154 ADARYVTVEVQHG
+3154 ADARYVTVEVQYG

-3193 GDYTLTVRVEDDAGN
+3193 GDYMLTVRVEDDAGN

-3314 TIDTRLSTPTIAM
+3314 TIDTRLSTPTITM

-3342 VKRPGFTIGNIDADA
+3342 VKRPGFTIGNIDSDA
-3357 HSVILRITQGGN
+3357 QSVILRITQGGN

-3403 NAGNVRQSTPLV
+3403 NAGNVRQSTPLI

-3468 WVSATQGIEGVWG
+3468 WVSAAQGIEGVWG

-3619 QIAIDR
+3619 QIAIDH

-3710 LNFTIDITLLTP
+3710 LNFTIDITLMTP

-4082 TPGNAIPD
+4082 TPGNAISD

-4304 TSAELRIEIDTQVQI
+4304 TSAELKIEIDTQVQI

-4454 ILNGKSSTLTQGAG
+4454 ILNGKSSTLTQGAD

-4533 VTTPRFVIG
+4533 VTKPRFVIG

-4556 GVSYSVTANGNNL
+4556 GVSYPVTANGNNL

-4889 SELRSTAVDVTIDT
+4889 SELRSTAVDLTIDT

-5296 SLDDLITN
+5296 SLDDLITS

-5382 DNPAMVAGSD
+5382 DNPVMMAGSD

-5398 DSITSQTRPTFSI
+5398 DSITSQTRPAFSI
-5411 FGEMNQS
+5411 YGEMNQS

-5472 TIDTFNTTPVAID
+5472 TIDTLNTTPVAID

-5573 KYSIWVDTHIK
+5573 KYSIWVDTHIQ

-5595 SSKTEW
+5595 SSKTDW
-5601 WSNSDLITM
+5601 WSNSSTITM
-5610 RGTGEIGATVSLIVA
+5610 RGMGEIGATVSLIVA
-5625 GVTLATAVVAATG
+5625 GVTLATAVVAANG
-5638 RWELSTDKLPEGT
+5638 QWELSTDQLPEGK
-5651 YDISLVIE
+5651 YDITLSIE
-5659 DSAGNRWEDVRE
+5659 DNAGNRKEEVHE

-5700 EAKSQLIITDSEGNT
+5700 EAKSQLIITDSNGNT

-5753 PLDIMKEVP
+5753 SLDIMKEVP

-5866 AGEDNGASDSDNVTN
+5866 AGEDNGVSDSDNVTN

-5906 GVTDIYQA
+5906 GVTDTYQA

-5932 NYTLSVTVVDRAGNS
+5932 TYTLSVTVVDRAGNS

-5971 ASDDATAT
+5971 ASDDATPT
-5979 AVTPPESETVN
+5979 AVTPLESETVN
-5990 AESATHL
+5990 AESDTHL
-5997 RTEPSAAEESVVKVT
+5997 RTVPSAAEESVVKET

-6049 IMFEGEE
+6049 VMFEGEE

-6112 NVRGKTEDDINDSP
+6112 NARGKAEDDINDSP

>member
-31 SLSGPDMNITTPRGS
+31 SLSGPDMNITTPHGS

-423 DSIITDTIAPEKP
+423 DSIITDTIPPEKP

-445 SGIKNDNITNSTL
+445 SGIKNDNVTNSTL

-541 NDSGIVGDNVTNNT
+541 DDSGIVGDNVTNNT

-588 EWTFNFTSDSVEGIN
+588 EWTFNFTSDSVEGVN

-623 VIDTIA
+623 VIDTVA

-637 EDYVVLPNG
+637 EDFVVLPNG

-1031 DSDSGISDDNLTN
+1031 DSDSGIADDNLTN

-1059 ISVQVWDAMSDTQ
+1059 ISVQVWDAASDTQ

-1113 AIFDF
+1113 AVFDF

-1478 ATPGVWDY
+1478 ATPGAWDY

-1639 GDNLTNEARPHFQV
+1639 DDNLTNEARPHFQV

-1694 GPHTLMVEASDK
+1694 GPHTLMVEATDK

-2128 DNTDDSGTKGDHL
+2128 DSTDDSGTKGDNL

-2318 DTTLST
+2318 DTTLSV
-2324 PVIVLDSADDS
+2324 PVIVLNSADDT
-2335 GVHGDNMTNH
+2335 GVQGDNMTNS

-2373 TFDATKDAGGWT
+2373 TFDATKGVGGWS

-2440 NLTNNVRPHFQVTV
+2440 NLTNNVRPHFQVKV
-2454 PTDVNVVRL
+2454 PTDVN
-2463 SIDGGK
+2463 
-2469 TWFNAT
+2469 
-2475 QSATPGVWDYIW
+2475 
-2487 PDDVADGGYTLT
+2487 
-2499 VEATD
+2499 E
-2504 EAGNK
+2504 
-2509 ATQTL
+2509 
-2514 DFTIDTTLSVP
+2514 
-2525 TLSLDSADDSGIAG
+2525 
-2539 DNITNVKTPGFTL
+2539 
-2552 NNIDTDVSRV
+2552 
-2562 IVEVMHNGI
+2562 
-2571 KQEVPLVQTGGQWR
+2571 
-2585 FAPTSDWADGD
+2585 
-2596 YILTVKVEDRAGNVK
+2596 
-2611 QSAPLTVTV
+2611 
-2620 DTHIAIDRI
+2620 
-2629 ELVNDSGIPGDNLT
+2629 
-2643 NEARPHF
+2643 
-2650 QVTVPA
+2650 
-2656 DVNGVRLSIDG
+2656 
-2667 GKTWFDATQSATSGV
+2667 
-2682 WDYTW
+2682 
-2687 LTNVA
+2687 
-2692 NGPHTLMVEASDK
+2692 
-2705 AGNKT
+2705 
-2710 TQKLDFTIDTILSE
+2710 
-2724 PTITLDSADDSA
+2724 
-2736 AGDNIT
+2736 
-2742 NVKMPGFTLGN
+2742 
-2753 IDADVTKVVVTVA
+2753 
-2766 HDGKNQQIELIKN
+2766 
-2779 GGVWRFTPGAAWTDG
+2779 
-2794 DYTLTVKVEDKA
+2794 
-2806 GNTNYSAPLTVTI
+2806 
-2819 DTQTSIDRIE
+2819 
-2829 LLNDTGIVGDNLTN
+2829 
-2843 EARPQFHIT
+2843 
-2852 VPTDVNSV
+2852 
-2860 QLSLD
+2860 
-2865 GGINWVNATL
+2865 
-2875 TSDGVWEYI
+2875 
-2884 WPTDLVENTY
+2884 
-2894 TLTVKATDVAGN
+2894 
-2906 TATETLN
+2906 
-2913 FIIDTTLSTP
+2913 
-2923 TITLDSAD
+2923 
-2931 DSGTANDNKTNVKT
+2931 
-2945 PGFIIGGIDSDVT
+2945 
-2958 QVVVQVMRDGHSEEV
+2958 
-2973 ELTQTNG
+2973 
-2980 QWRFVPGSAWTDGDY
+2980 
-2995 TLTVTVKDEAGN
+2995 
-3007 IRHSAPLTVTID
+3007 
-3019 TQITIDHIE
+3019 
-3028 LVNDSGIPDDNLTNN
+3028 
-3043 VRPHFQVTVP
+3043 
-3053 TDVNVVRL
+3053 VRL

-3102 KAGNKTTQQLDFIID
+3102 KAGNQTTQKLDFIID
-3117 TLLSEPTIVLDNT
+3117 TMLSEPTIVLDST

-3139 LTNVNKPTFLLGNID
+3139 LTNANKPTFILGNID
-3154 ADARYVTVEVQHG
+3154 ADARYVTVEVQYG

-3342 VKRPGFTIGNIDADA
+3342 VKRPGFTIGNIDSDA
-3357 HSVILRITQGGN
+3357 QSVILRITQGGN

-3403 NAGNVRQSTPLV
+3403 NAGNVRQSTPLI

-3468 WVSATQGIEGVWG
+3468 WVSAAQGIEGVWG

-3619 QIAIDR
+3619 QIAIDH

-3710 LNFTIDITLLTP
+3710 LNFTIDITLMTP

-3990 VDGTYTLRVEATDEA
+3990 VDGTYTLRVEVTDEA

-4533 VTTPRFVIG
+4533 VTKPRFVIG

-4556 GVSYSVTANGNNL
+4556 GVSYPVTANGNNL

-4821 ALGDFTTNNKTPTLI
+4821 ALGDFTTNNKTPTLV
-4836 GSTLPNTIVS
+4836 GNTLPNAIVS

-4967 DGNYE
+4967 DGNYV

-5296 SLDDLITN
+5296 SLDDLITS

-5382 DNPAMVAGSD
+5382 DNPVMMAGSD

-5411 FGEMNQS
+5411 YGEMNQS

-5472 TIDTFNTTPVAID
+5472 TIDTLNTTPVAID

-5536 VNEKGHWQMPVNPLY
+5536 VNDKGHWQMPVNPLY

-5573 KYSIWVDTHIK
+5573 KYSIWVDTHIQ

-5595 SSKTEW
+5595 SSKTDW
-5601 WSNSDLITM
+5601 WSNSSTITM
-5610 RGTGEIGATVSLIVA
+5610 RGMGEIGATVSLIVA
-5625 GVTLATAVVAATG
+5625 GVTLATAVVAANG
-5638 RWELSTDKLPEGT
+5638 QWELSTDQLPEGK
-5651 YDISLVIE
+5651 YDITLSIE
-5659 DSAGNRWEDVRE
+5659 DNAGNRKEEVHE

-5700 EAKSQLIITDSEGNT
+5700 EAKSQLIITDSNGNT

-5824 PLADGSYTISVIA
+5824 PLTDGSYTISVIA

-5932 NYTLSVTVVDRAGNS
+5932 TYTLSVTVVDRAGNS

-5997 RTEPSAAEESVVKVT
+5997 RTVPSAAEESVVKET

-6049 IMFEGEE
+6049 VMFEGEE

-6088 DNDFLI
+6088 DDDFLI

-6112 NVRGKTEDDINDSP
+6112 NARGKTEDDINDSP

>member
-31 SLSGPDMNITTPRGS
+31 SLSGPDMNITTPHGS

-117 LKKQLDDAENAKKE
+117 LKKQLDEAENAKKE

-445 SGIKNDNITNSTL
+445 SGIKNDSITNSTL

-541 NDSGIVGDNVTNNT
+541 DDSGIVGDNVTNNT

-588 EWTFNFTSDSVEGIN
+588 EWTFNFTSDSVEGVN

-623 VIDTIA
+623 VIDTVA

-637 EDYVVLPNG
+637 EDFVVLPNG

-1059 ISVQVWDAMSDTQ
+1059 ISVQVWDAASDTQ

-1113 AIFDF
+1113 AVFDF

-1176 IELSHLNGSWLFI
+1176 IELSHLNGSWLFT

-1202 VKVEDKAGNTNY
+1202 VKVEDKAGNTSY

-1320 TTLSVPVIVLD
+1320 TTLSVPVIVLN
-1331 SADDTGI
+1331 SADDTGV

-1375 FDATKGTGGWTFTP
+1375 FDATKGTGGWSFTP
-1389 PTSWADGDY
+1389 TGAWADGDY

-1434 DSGIPDDNLTN
+1434 DSGIPNDNLTN

-1466 DGGKTWFNATQS
+1466 DGGKTWFNATQN

-1502 ATDEAGNKA
+1502 ATDEAGNKT

-1639 GDNLTNEARPHFQV
+1639 DDNLTNEARPHFQV

-1694 GPHTLMVEASDK
+1694 GPHTLMVEATDK

-1715 DFTIDTILSEPTITL
+1715 DFIIDTLLSEPTITL

-2018 IDTQITIDHIEL
+2018 IDTQIAIDHIEL
-2030 VNDSGIPDDNLTN
+2030 VNDSGIPDDNPTN
-2043 NVRPHFQVTVPTDVN
+2043 EARPHFQVTVPTDVN

-2117 DTLLSEPTIVL
+2117 DTMLSEPTIVL
-2128 DNTDDSGTKGDHL
+2128 DNTDDSGTKGDNL

-2227 VIELVNDNGIPGDN
+2227 AIELVNDNGIPGDN

-2324 PVIVLDSADDS
+2324 PVIVLDSADDT
-2335 GVHGDNMTNH
+2335 GIQGDNMTNR
-2345 TQPTFALQHIDDDAV
+2345 TQPTFNLQHIDDDAV

-2373 TFDATKDAGGWT
+2373 TFDATKGVGGWT
-2385 FTPTGAWADGDYTLS
+2385 FTPPTSWGAGDYTLS

-2440 NLTNNVRPHFQVTV
+2440 NLTNNVRPHFQVKV
-2454 PTDVNVVRL
+2454 PTDVN
-2463 SIDGGK
+2463 
-2469 TWFNAT
+2469 
-2475 QSATPGVWDYIW
+2475 
-2487 PDDVADGGYTLT
+2487 
-2499 VEATD
+2499 E
-2504 EAGNK
+2504 
-2509 ATQTL
+2509 
-2514 DFTIDTTLSVP
+2514 
-2525 TLSLDSADDSGIAG
+2525 
-2539 DNITNVKTPGFTL
+2539 
-2552 NNIDTDVSRV
+2552 
-2562 IVEVMHNGI
+2562 
-2571 KQEVPLVQTGGQWR
+2571 
-2585 FAPTSDWADGD
+2585 
-2596 YILTVKVEDRAGNVK
+2596 
-2611 QSAPLTVTV
+2611 
-2620 DTHIAIDRI
+2620 
-2629 ELVNDSGIPGDNLT
+2629 
-2643 NEARPHF
+2643 
-2650 QVTVPA
+2650 
-2656 DVNGVRLSIDG
+2656 
-2667 GKTWFDATQSATSGV
+2667 
-2682 WDYTW
+2682 
-2687 LTNVA
+2687 
-2692 NGPHTLMVEASDK
+2692 
-2705 AGNKT
+2705 
-2710 TQKLDFTIDTILSE
+2710 
-2724 PTITLDSADDSA
+2724 
-2736 AGDNIT
+2736 
-2742 NVKMPGFTLGN
+2742 
-2753 IDADVTKVVVTVA
+2753 
-2766 HDGKNQQIELIKN
+2766 
-2779 GGVWRFTPGAAWTDG
+2779 
-2794 DYTLTVKVEDKA
+2794 
-2806 GNTNYSAPLTVTI
+2806 
-2819 DTQTSIDRIE
+2819 
-2829 LLNDTGIVGDNLTN
+2829 
-2843 EARPQFHIT
+2843 
-2852 VPTDVNSV
+2852 
-2860 QLSLD
+2860 
-2865 GGINWVNATL
+2865 
-2875 TSDGVWEYI
+2875 
-2884 WPTDLVENTY
+2884 
-2894 TLTVKATDVAGN
+2894 
-2906 TATETLN
+2906 
-2913 FIIDTTLSTP
+2913 
-2923 TITLDSAD
+2923 
-2931 DSGTANDNKTNVKT
+2931 
-2945 PGFIIGGIDSDVT
+2945 
-2958 QVVVQVMRDGHSEEV
+2958 
-2973 ELTQTNG
+2973 
-2980 QWRFVPGSAWTDGDY
+2980 
-2995 TLTVTVKDEAGN
+2995 
-3007 IRHSAPLTVTID
+3007 
-3019 TQITIDHIE
+3019 
-3028 LVNDSGIPDDNLTNN
+3028 
-3043 VRPHFQVTVP
+3043 
-3053 TDVNVVRL
+3053 VRL

-3102 KAGNKTTQQLDFIID
+3102 KAGNQTTQKLDFIID
-3117 TLLSEPTIVLDNT
+3117 TMLSEPTIVLDST

-3139 LTNVNKPTFLLGNID
+3139 LTNANKPTFILGNID
-3154 ADARYVTVEVQHG
+3154 ADARYVTVEVQYG

-3403 NAGNVRQSTPLV
+3403 NAGNVRQSTPLI

-3468 WVSATQGIEGVWG
+3468 WVSAAQGIEGVWG

-3517 RLSTPTIALDST
+3517 QLSTPTIALDST

-3619 QIAIDR
+3619 QIAIDH

-3689 EGQHTLTVEVT
+3689 EGQHTLIVEVT
-3700 DGAGNKMTET
+3700 DGAGNKMTGT
-3710 LNFTIDITLLTP
+3710 LDFTIDITLLTP

-3842 TNHDRPVFDIHQVD
+3842 TNHDRPVFDIRQVD

-4304 TSAELRIEIDTQVQI
+4304 TSAELKIEIDTQVQI

-4533 VTTPRFVIG
+4533 VTKPRFVIG

-4556 GVSYSVTANGNNL
+4556 GVSYPVTANGNNL

-4889 SELRSTAVDVTIDT
+4889 SELRSTAVDLTIDT

-4967 DGNYE
+4967 DGNYV

-5296 SLDDLITN
+5296 SLDDLITS

-5382 DNPAMVAGSD
+5382 DNPVMMAGSD

-5398 DSITSQTRPTFSI
+5398 DSITSQTRPAFSI
-5411 FGEMNQS
+5411 YGEMNQS

-5472 TIDTFNTTPVAID
+5472 TIDTLNTTPVAID

-5536 VNEKGHWQMPVNPLY
+5536 VNDKGHWQMPVNPLY

-5573 KYSIWVDTHIK
+5573 KYSIWVDTHIQ

-5595 SSKTEW
+5595 SSKTDW
-5601 WSNSDLITM
+5601 WSNSSTITM
-5610 RGTGEIGATVSLIVA
+5610 RGMGEIGATVSLIVA
-5625 GVTLATAVVAATG
+5625 GVTLATAVVAANG
-5638 RWELSTDKLPEGT
+5638 QWELSTDQLPEGK
-5651 YDISLVIE
+5651 YDITLSIE
-5659 DSAGNRWEDVRE
+5659 DNAGNRKEEVHE

-5700 EAKSQLIITDSEGNT
+5700 EAKSQLIITDSNGNT

-5932 NYTLSVTVVDRAGNS
+5932 TYTLSVTVVDRAGNS

-5961 TVTADSQHDD
+5961 TVTADSQHND

-5997 RTEPSAAEESVVKVT
+5997 RTVPSVAEESVVKET

-6049 IMFEGEE
+6049 VMFEGEE

-6088 DNDFLI
+6088 DDDFLI

-6112 NVRGKTEDDINDSP
+6112 NARGKTEDDINDSP

>member
-153 FEVQNSSKQIEE
+153 FEVQNSSKQMEE
-165 MLQNFLADNV
+165 MLQEFLADNV

-389 GNWSYEFKDN
+389 GNWSYEFRDN

-423 DSIITDTIAPEKP
+423 DSIITDTIPPEKP
-436 TIELDDSSD
+436 TIELDDNSD

-541 NDSGIVGDNVTNNT
+541 DDSGIVGDNVTNNT

-629 PVPPTVSL
+629 PLPPTVSL

-725 EVVPPKAELDASDDS
+725 EVVSPKAELDASDDS

-960 KLYIDGALIA
+960 KLYVDGALIA

-1031 DSDSGISDDNLTN
+1031 DSDSGIADDNLTN

-1113 AIFDF
+1113 AVFDF

-1176 IELSHLNGSWLFI
+1176 IELSHLNGSWLFT

-1202 VKVEDKAGNTNY
+1202 VKVEDKAGNTSY

-1320 TTLSVPVIVLD
+1320 TTLSVPVIVLN
-1331 SADDTGI
+1331 SADDTGV

-1343 TNSTQPTFAL
+1343 TNRTQPTFAL

-1389 PTSWADGDY
+1389 TASWTDGDY

-1434 DSGIPDDNLTN
+1434 DSGIPNDNLTN

-1466 DGGKTWFNATQS
+1466 DGGKTWVTAAQK
-1478 ATPGVWDY
+1478 AAGVWEY
-1486 IWPDDVADG
+1486 IWPDDVTDG
-1495 GYTLTVE
+1495 SHTLTVE

-1539 GDNITNVKTPG
+1539 GDNITSVKTPG

-1639 GDNLTNEARPHFQV
+1639 DDNLTNEARPHFQV

-1694 GPHTLMVEASDK
+1694 GPHTLMVEATDK

-1715 DFTIDTILSEPTITL
+1715 DFIIDTLLSEPTITL

-2018 IDTQITIDHIEL
+2018 IDTQIAIDHIEL
-2030 VNDSGIPDDNLTN
+2030 VNDSGIPNDNLTN

-2106 NKTTQQLDFII
+2106 NKTTQKLDFII

-2128 DNTDDSGTKGDHL
+2128 DSTDDSGTKGDNL

-2200 VRVEDEAG
+2200 VRVEDDAG
-2208 NEKHSASL
+2208 NVKYSASL

-2227 VIELVNDNGIPGDN
+2227 VIELVNDSGTRGDN
-2241 MTNDAHPQ
+2241 LTNDANPH
-2249 FRVTVP
+2249 FRITVP

-2271 VKATQSATP
+2271 VKATQSVTP

-2335 GVHGDNMTNH
+2335 GVHGDNMTNR
-2345 TQPTFALQHIDDDAV
+2345 TQPTFALQQIDDDAV

-2373 TFDATKDAGGWT
+2373 TFDATKGTGGWT

-2475 QSATPGVWDYIW
+2475 QSATPGVWDY
-2487 PDDVADGGYTLT
+2487 
-2499 VEATD
+2499 
-2504 EAGNK
+2504 
-2509 ATQTL
+2509 
-2514 DFTIDTTLSVP
+2514 
-2525 TLSLDSADDSGIAG
+2525 
-2539 DNITNVKTPGFTL
+2539 
-2552 NNIDTDVSRV
+2552 
-2562 IVEVMHNGI
+2562 
-2571 KQEVPLVQTGGQWR
+2571 
-2585 FAPTSDWADGD
+2585 
-2596 YILTVKVEDRAGNVK
+2596 
-2611 QSAPLTVTV
+2611 
-2620 DTHIAIDRI
+2620 
-2629 ELVNDSGIPGDNLT
+2629 
-2643 NEARPHF
+2643 
-2650 QVTVPA
+2650 
-2656 DVNGVRLSIDG
+2656 
-2667 GKTWFDATQSATSGV
+2667 
-2682 WDYTW
+2682 
-2687 LTNVA
+2687 
-2692 NGPHTLMVEASDK
+2692 
-2705 AGNKT
+2705 
-2710 TQKLDFTIDTILSE
+2710 
-2724 PTITLDSADDSA
+2724 
-2736 AGDNIT
+2736 
-2742 NVKMPGFTLGN
+2742 
-2753 IDADVTKVVVTVA
+2753 
-2766 HDGKNQQIELIKN
+2766 
-2779 GGVWRFTPGAAWTDG
+2779 
-2794 DYTLTVKVEDKA
+2794 
-2806 GNTNYSAPLTVTI
+2806 
-2819 DTQTSIDRIE
+2819 
-2829 LLNDTGIVGDNLTN
+2829 
-2843 EARPQFHIT
+2843 
-2852 VPTDVNSV
+2852 
-2860 QLSLD
+2860 
-2865 GGINWVNATL
+2865 
-2875 TSDGVWEYI
+2875 
-2884 WPTDLVENTY
+2884 
-2894 TLTVKATDVAGN
+2894 
-2906 TATETLN
+2906 
-2913 FIIDTTLSTP
+2913 
-2923 TITLDSAD
+2923 
-2931 DSGTANDNKTNVKT
+2931 
-2945 PGFIIGGIDSDVT
+2945 
-2958 QVVVQVMRDGHSEEV
+2958 
-2973 ELTQTNG
+2973 
-2980 QWRFVPGSAWTDGDY
+2980 
-2995 TLTVTVKDEAGN
+2995 
-3007 IRHSAPLTVTID
+3007 
-3019 TQITIDHIE
+3019 
-3028 LVNDSGIPDDNLTNN
+3028 
-3043 VRPHFQVTVP
+3043 
-3053 TDVNVVRL
+3053 
-3061 SIDGGKTWFN
+3061 
-3071 ATQSATPG
+3071 
-3079 VWDYTWLADVGE
+3079 TWLADVGE

-3102 KAGNKTTQQLDFIID
+3102 KAGNQTTQQLDFIID

-3154 ADARYVTVEVQHG
+3154 VDARYVTVEVLHG

-3396 LTVEVTD
+3396 LTVEVQD
-3403 NAGNVRQSTPLV
+3403 NAGNVRQSTPLI

-3468 WVSATQGIEGVWG
+3468 WVSAAQGIEGVWG
-3481 YTWPTDMGDGKHTLT
+3481 YTWPTDMGDGKHILT

-4063 VTIDGHDYNATKV
+4063 VTIDGHDYNAIKV

-4304 TSAELRIEIDTQVQI
+4304 TSAELQIEIDTQVQI

-4367 SKNAAGQWEFTAG
+4367 SKNAAGQWQFTAG

-4468 NKWLFTP
+4468 NK
-4475 DTPLVDGTYKIEI
+4475 
-4488 VAEDIAG
+4488 
-4495 NKISKEVSFTID
+4495 
-4507 TIVSDPSI
+4507 
-4515 DLLDAD
+4515 
-4521 DTGESAVDNITS
+4521 
-4533 VTTPRFVIG
+4533 
-4542 NVPADIDTVVIRIN
+4542 
-4556 GVSYSVTANGNNL
+4556 
-4569 WEFQVPVALN
+4569 
-4579 DGVYEAVVV
+4579 
-4588 FRDIAGNTSET
+4588 
-4599 KLPFTID
+4599 
-4606 TTTSVSVRMEPA
+4606 
-4618 SDTGNSNSD
+4618 
-4627 NLTNKQNPKFEGTAE
+4627 
-4642 PNAKLVITIVDDKSG
+4642 
-4657 REVLKQTITVGADGN
+4657 
-4672 WSVTPNIL
+4672 
-4680 PDGMYT
+4680 
-4686 INVVAT
+4686 
-4692 DVAGNTAQTQERF
+4692 
-4705 TIDTVTIDPTIR
+4705 
-4717 LSDPSI
+4717 
-4723 DDQHEATSLRPE
+4723 
-4735 FKGFAEAFSTIMIQW
+4735 
-4750 DGKVVGSANANA
+4750 
-4762 NGEWSWTPPSVLAP
+4762 
-4776 GSYVVSIVAKDKAGN
+4776 
-4791 ESSQVDFPVVIPVI
+4791 
-4805 DVTPPTIKL
+4805 
-4814 SEESDSG
+4814 
-4821 ALGDFTTNNKTPTLI
+4821 
-4836 GSTLPNTIVS
+4836 
-4846 IYVDGVKV
+4846 
-4854 GEATADTAGRYTF
+4854 
-4867 QLSEMKDGHYV
+4867 
-4878 VQVGIVNPRDN
+4878 
-4889 SELRSTAVDVTIDT
+4889 
-4903 EVAELVWNIS
+4903 
-4913 GMHEGGYI
+4913 
-4921 NTVTPEIGGTSEPN
+4921 
-4935 SKITI
+4935 
-4940 FVNGVEKAIAYTT
+4940 
-4953 GAGHWGVVL
+4953 
-4962 PALGN
+4962 
-4967 DGNYE
+4967 
-4972 LTFKVE
+4972 
-4978 DVAGNIR
+4978 
-4985 EFGPQ
+4985 
-4990 NVILDTVISPLTV
+4990 
-5003 VLREADDSG
+5003 
-5012 KVGDWI
+5012 
-5018 TNKSHVTID
+5018 
-5027 GTAEAGSTL
+5027 
-5036 TIRNPQGVVIA
+5036 
-5047 TLVVGNDGRWSAELD
+5047 
-5062 LREGSN
+5062 
-5068 AFVVVSEDKAG
+5068 
-5079 NSQQKEILIE
+5079 
-5089 HDTQIEISDISLSR
+5089 
-5103 DTNSGD
+5103 
-5109 KYDLITNNKSPVL
+5109 
-5122 VAMTDPGATVQVYIN
+5122 
-5137 GVLQGTVEASS
+5137 
-5148 SGNIS
+5148 
-5153 YTMPANSADGEYQV
+5153 
-5167 QFVATDTAGNR
+5167 
-5178 VESAITTV
+5178 
-5186 TIDSQ
+5186 
-5191 IAVFDIDEDSL
+5191 
-5202 PALSNN
+5202 
-5208 RALSVSGVGE
+5208 
-5218 AGSQVSIFVDGKLVN
+5218 
-5233 VVMVEADGTWRA
+5233 
-5245 PILLQDDGTFNIHF
+5245 
-5259 SITDVAGNTEVSKD
+5259 
-5273 YSVDVDSSTDFPT
+5273 
-5286 LNLEDASNSG
+5286 
-5296 SLDDLITN
+5296 
-5304 HNKPVLVG
+5304 
-5312 TAEAGATIHIYVD
+5312 
-5325 EKIVANVLVLED
+5325 
-5337 GTWSY
+5337 
-5342 QFDNALK
+5342 
-5349 DGEYSIRVVAEDPA
+5349 
-5363 GNTAES
+5363 
-5369 PRLLVTIDTSTFI
+5369 
-5382 DNPAMVAGSD
+5382 
-5392 NGIFSN
+5392 
-5398 DSITSQTRPTFSI
+5398 
-5411 FGEMNQS
+5411 
-5418 VQIFIDGVL
+5418 
-5427 VDTITVTDRNQVYRP
+5427 
-5442 ESPLGDGSHSIYYVI
+5442 
-5457 TDKAGNTATSKTLNF
+5457 
-5472 TIDTFNTTPVAID
+5472 
-5485 SIGGQTLAEM
+5485 
-5495 TGSDGKIYITDTTRN
+5495 
-5510 LLFSGS
+5510 
-5516 AEPNSKIEIIIN
+5516 
-5528 GLNVGEVW
+5528 
-5536 VNEKGHWQMPVNPLY
+5536 
-5551 FTEGQLDITVKS
+5551 
-5563 TDRAGNVNQE
+5563 
-5573 KYSIWVDTHIK
+5573 
-5584 VFTSELDDNKS
+5584 
-5595 SSKTEW
+5595 
-5601 WSNSDLITM
+5601 
-5610 RGTGEIGATVSLIVA
+5610 
-5625 GVTLATAVVAATG
+5625 
-5638 RWELSTDKLPEGT
+5638 
-5651 YDISLVIE
+5651 
-5659 DSAGNRWEDVRE
+5659 
-5671 IFIDRTPPNAPV
+5671 
-5683 VTYSD
+5683 
-5688 IVNDLIIMQGTA
+5688 
-5700 EAKSQLIITDSEGNT
+5700 
-5715 YTLTVPDN
+5715 
-5723 GKWSMA
+5723 
-5729 IPYPSE
+5729 
-5735 GKFTITSVDAIG
+5735 
-5747 NRSDDV
+5747 
-5753 PLDIMKEVP
+5753 
-5762 VISLSPDSDSGTVGD
+5762 
-5777 NITRDKQ
+5777 
-5784 PTFIIGNLESDVVVV
+5784 
-5799 QVDING
+5799 
-5805 TVYNAEKNADG
+5805 
-5816 VWFFTPGT
+5816 
-5824 PLADGSYTISVIA
+5824 
-5837 SDAAGNQKNSLP
+5837 
-5849 ITVTID
+5849 
-5855 STLTVPEIALA
+5855 
-5866 AGEDNGASDSDNVTN
+5866 
-5881 HTQPKFTLQHIDA
+5881 
-5894 DVTGV
+5894 
-5899 TVNVTHN
+5899 
-5906 GVTDIYQA
+5906 
-5914 TQGADGWTFT
+5914 
-5924 PPAAWNDG
+5924 
-5932 NYTLSVTVVDRAGNS
+5932 
-5947 QQSASLAVTVDSTV
+5947 
-5961 TVTADSQHDD
+5961 
-5971 ASDDATAT
+5971 
-5979 AVTPPESETVN
+5979 
-5990 AESATHL
+5990 
-5997 RTEPSAAEESVVKVT
+5997 
-6012 AYSITLL
+6012 
-6019 NADSGDEIDRSISQT
+6019 
-6034 PSFEISVPENIVNVS
+6034 
-6049 IMFEGEE
+6049 
-6056 FTLPITNQKAIFE
+6056 
-6069 VPLSLEDGEYTMD
+6069 
-6082 VKFIDK
+6082 
-6088 DNDFLI
+6088 
-6094 KEKTFSVDH
+6094 
-6103 SSADIVNAM
+6103 
-6112 NVRGKTEDDINDSP
+6112 
-6126 STSSVG
+6126 
-6132 HNNNGAIDVFAVN
+6132 
-6145 EVTLPVDNQEEHA
+6145 

>member
-2128 DNTDDSGTKGDHL
+2128 DSTDDSGTKGDHL

-2475 QSATPGVWDYIW
+2475 QSATPGVWDY
-2487 PDDVADGGYTLT
+2487 
-2499 VEATD
+2499 
-2504 EAGNK
+2504 
-2509 ATQTL
+2509 
-2514 DFTIDTTLSVP
+2514 
-2525 TLSLDSADDSGIAG
+2525 
-2539 DNITNVKTPGFTL
+2539 
-2552 NNIDTDVSRV
+2552 
-2562 IVEVMHNGI
+2562 
-2571 KQEVPLVQTGGQWR
+2571 
-2585 FAPTSDWADGD
+2585 
-2596 YILTVKVEDRAGNVK
+2596 
-2611 QSAPLTVTV
+2611 
-2620 DTHIAIDRI
+2620 
-2629 ELVNDSGIPGDNLT
+2629 
-2643 NEARPHF
+2643 
-2650 QVTVPA
+2650 
-2656 DVNGVRLSIDG
+2656 
-2667 GKTWFDATQSATSGV
+2667 
-2682 WDYTW
+2682 
-2687 LTNVA
+2687 
-2692 NGPHTLMVEASDK
+2692 
-2705 AGNKT
+2705 
-2710 TQKLDFTIDTILSE
+2710 
-2724 PTITLDSADDSA
+2724 
-2736 AGDNIT
+2736 
-2742 NVKMPGFTLGN
+2742 
-2753 IDADVTKVVVTVA
+2753 
-2766 HDGKNQQIELIKN
+2766 
-2779 GGVWRFTPGAAWTDG
+2779 
-2794 DYTLTVKVEDKA
+2794 
-2806 GNTNYSAPLTVTI
+2806 
-2819 DTQTSIDRIE
+2819 
-2829 LLNDTGIVGDNLTN
+2829 
-2843 EARPQFHIT
+2843 
-2852 VPTDVNSV
+2852 
-2860 QLSLD
+2860 
-2865 GGINWVNATL
+2865 
-2875 TSDGVWEYI
+2875 
-2884 WPTDLVENTY
+2884 
-2894 TLTVKATDVAGN
+2894 
-2906 TATETLN
+2906 
-2913 FIIDTTLSTP
+2913 
-2923 TITLDSAD
+2923 
-2931 DSGTANDNKTNVKT
+2931 
-2945 PGFIIGGIDSDVT
+2945 
-2958 QVVVQVMRDGHSEEV
+2958 
-2973 ELTQTNG
+2973 
-2980 QWRFVPGSAWTDGDY
+2980 
-2995 TLTVTVKDEAGN
+2995 
-3007 IRHSAPLTVTID
+3007 
-3019 TQITIDHIE
+3019 
-3028 LVNDSGIPDDNLTNN
+3028 
-3043 VRPHFQVTVP
+3043 
-3053 TDVNVVRL
+3053 
-3061 SIDGGKTWFN
+3061 
-3071 ATQSATPG
+3071 
-3079 VWDYTWLADVGE
+3079 TWLADVGE

-3299 ATDKAGNKTTQTLDF
+3299 AADKAGNKTTQTLDF

-4556 GVSYSVTANGNNL
+4556 GVSYPVTANGNNL

>member
-31 SLSGPDMNITTPRGS
+31 SLSGPDMNITTPHGS

-117 LKKQLDDAENAKKE
+117 LKKQLDEAENAKKE

-445 SGIKNDNITNSTL
+445 SGIKNDSITNSTL

-541 NDSGIVGDNVTNNT
+541 DDSGIVGDNVTNNT

-588 EWTFNFTSDSVEGIN
+588 EWTFNFTSDSVEGVN

-623 VIDTIA
+623 VIDTVA

-637 EDYVVLPNG
+637 EDFVVLPNG

-1059 ISVQVWDAMSDTQ
+1059 ISVQVWDAASDTQ

-1113 AIFDF
+1113 AVFDF

-1176 IELSHLNGSWLFI
+1176 IELSHLNGSWLFT

-1320 TTLSVPVIVLD
+1320 TTLSVPVIVLN
-1331 SADDTGI
+1331 SADDTGV

-1375 FDATKGTGGWTFTP
+1375 FDATKGVGGWSFTP
-1389 PTSWADGDY
+1389 TGAWADGDY

-1434 DSGIPDDNLTN
+1434 DSGIPNDNLTN

-1466 DGGKTWFNATQS
+1466 DGGKTWFNATQN

-1502 ATDEAGNKA
+1502 ATDEAGNKT

-1550 FTLNNIDTDVSRVI
+1550 FTLNNIDTDVSRVT

-1639 GDNLTNEARPHFQV
+1639 DDNLTNEARPHFQV

-1673 DATQSATSGVWDY
+1673 DATQSATPGVWDY

-1715 DFTIDTILSEPTITL
+1715 DFIIDTMLSEPTITL

-2018 IDTQITIDHIEL
+2018 IDTQIAIDHIEL

-2128 DNTDDSGTKGDHL
+2128 DNTDDSGTKGDNL

-2324 PVIVLDSADDS
+2324 PVIVLDSADDT
-2335 GVHGDNMTNH
+2335 GIQGDNMTNR
-2345 TQPTFALQHIDDDAV
+2345 TQPTFNLQHIDDDAV

-2373 TFDATKDAGGWT
+2373 TFDATKGVGGWT
-2385 FTPTGAWADGDYTLS
+2385 FTPPTSWGAGDYTLS

-2440 NLTNNVRPHFQVTV
+2440 NLTNNVRPQFQVKV
-2454 PTDVNVVRL
+2454 PTDVN
-2463 SIDGGK
+2463 
-2469 TWFNAT
+2469 
-2475 QSATPGVWDYIW
+2475 
-2487 PDDVADGGYTLT
+2487 
-2499 VEATD
+2499 E
-2504 EAGNK
+2504 
-2509 ATQTL
+2509 
-2514 DFTIDTTLSVP
+2514 
-2525 TLSLDSADDSGIAG
+2525 
-2539 DNITNVKTPGFTL
+2539 
-2552 NNIDTDVSRV
+2552 
-2562 IVEVMHNGI
+2562 
-2571 KQEVPLVQTGGQWR
+2571 
-2585 FAPTSDWADGD
+2585 
-2596 YILTVKVEDRAGNVK
+2596 
-2611 QSAPLTVTV
+2611 
-2620 DTHIAIDRI
+2620 
-2629 ELVNDSGIPGDNLT
+2629 
-2643 NEARPHF
+2643 
-2650 QVTVPA
+2650 
-2656 DVNGVRLSIDG
+2656 
-2667 GKTWFDATQSATSGV
+2667 
-2682 WDYTW
+2682 
-2687 LTNVA
+2687 
-2692 NGPHTLMVEASDK
+2692 
-2705 AGNKT
+2705 
-2710 TQKLDFTIDTILSE
+2710 
-2724 PTITLDSADDSA
+2724 
-2736 AGDNIT
+2736 
-2742 NVKMPGFTLGN
+2742 
-2753 IDADVTKVVVTVA
+2753 
-2766 HDGKNQQIELIKN
+2766 
-2779 GGVWRFTPGAAWTDG
+2779 
-2794 DYTLTVKVEDKA
+2794 
-2806 GNTNYSAPLTVTI
+2806 
-2819 DTQTSIDRIE
+2819 
-2829 LLNDTGIVGDNLTN
+2829 
-2843 EARPQFHIT
+2843 
-2852 VPTDVNSV
+2852 
-2860 QLSLD
+2860 
-2865 GGINWVNATL
+2865 
-2875 TSDGVWEYI
+2875 
-2884 WPTDLVENTY
+2884 
-2894 TLTVKATDVAGN
+2894 
-2906 TATETLN
+2906 
-2913 FIIDTTLSTP
+2913 
-2923 TITLDSAD
+2923 
-2931 DSGTANDNKTNVKT
+2931 
-2945 PGFIIGGIDSDVT
+2945 
-2958 QVVVQVMRDGHSEEV
+2958 
-2973 ELTQTNG
+2973 
-2980 QWRFVPGSAWTDGDY
+2980 
-2995 TLTVTVKDEAGN
+2995 
-3007 IRHSAPLTVTID
+3007 
-3019 TQITIDHIE
+3019 
-3028 LVNDSGIPDDNLTNN
+3028 
-3043 VRPHFQVTVP
+3043 
-3053 TDVNVVRL
+3053 VRL

-3102 KAGNKTTQQLDFIID
+3102 KAGNQTTQKLDFIID
-3117 TLLSEPTIVLDNT
+3117 TMLSEPTIVLDST

-3139 LTNVNKPTFLLGNID
+3139 LTNANKPTFILGNID

-3193 GDYTLTVRVEDDAGN
+3193 GDYTLTVRVEDEAGN

-3314 TIDTRLSTPTIAM
+3314 TIDTRLSTPTITM

-3342 VKRPGFTIGNIDADA
+3342 VKRPGFTIGNIDSDA
-3357 HSVILRITQGGN
+3357 QSVILRITQGGN

-3403 NAGNVRQSTPLV
+3403 NAGNVRQSTPLI

-3468 WVSATQGIEGVWG
+3468 WVSAAQGIEGVWG

-3619 QIAIDR
+3619 QIAIDH

-3636 DNVTKHV
+3636 DNITKHV

-3689 EGQHTLTVEVT
+3689 EGQHTLIVEVT
-3700 DGAGNKMTET
+3700 DGAGNKMTGT
-3710 LNFTIDITLLTP
+3710 LDFTIDITLLTP

-3842 TNHDRPVFDIHQVD
+3842 TNHDRPVFDIRQVD

-3903 EDLAGNVKESAPF
+3903 EDLAGNVKESAPL

-3957 VVQVRVTLD
+3957 VIQVRVTLD

-4181 NVGSALPDGQHTLL
+4181 NVGSALPDGKHTLL

-4304 TSAELRIEIDTQVQI
+4304 TSAELKIEIDTQVQI

-4533 VTTPRFVIG
+4533 VTKPRFVIG

-4556 GVSYSVTANGNNL
+4556 GVSYPVTANGNNL

-4618 SDTGNSNSD
+4618 SDTGSSNSD

-4657 REVLKQTITVGADGN
+4657 REVLKHTITVGADGN

-4723 DDQHEATSLRPE
+4723 DDQYEATSLRPE
-4735 FKGFAEAFSTIMIQW
+4735 FKGLAEAFSTIMIQW

-4821 ALGDFTTNNKTPTLI
+4821 ALGDFTTNNKTPTLV
-4836 GSTLPNTIVS
+4836 GNTLPNAIVS

-4967 DGNYE
+4967 DGNYV

-5079 NSQQKEILIE
+5079 NSQQKDILIE

-5296 SLDDLITN
+5296 SLDDLITS

-5382 DNPAMVAGSD
+5382 DNPVMMAGSD

-5398 DSITSQTRPTFSI
+5398 DSITSQTRPAFSI
-5411 FGEMNQS
+5411 YGEMNQS

-5536 VNEKGHWQMPVNPLY
+5536 VNDKGHWQMPVNPLY

-5573 KYSIWVDTHIK
+5573 KYSIWVDTHIQ

-5595 SSKTEW
+5595 SSKTDW
-5601 WSNSDLITM
+5601 WSNSSTITM
-5610 RGTGEIGATVSLIVA
+5610 RGMGEIGATVSLIVA
-5625 GVTLATAVVAATG
+5625 GVTLATAVVAANG
-5638 RWELSTDKLPEGT
+5638 QWELSTDQLPEGK
-5651 YDISLVIE
+5651 YDITLSIE
-5659 DSAGNRWEDVRE
+5659 DNAGNRKEEVHE

-5700 EAKSQLIITDSEGNT
+5700 EAKSQLIITDSNGNT

-5753 PLDIMKEVP
+5753 PLDIMKETP

-5777 NITRDKQ
+5777 NITRDNQ

-5866 AGEDNGASDSDNVTN
+5866 AGEGNGASDSDNVTNHN

-5932 NYTLSVTVVDRAGNS
+5932 TYTLSVTVVDRAGNS
-5947 QQSASLAVTVDSTV
+5947 LQSASLEVTVDSTV

-5971 ASDDATAT
+5971 ASDDATPT

-5997 RTEPSAAEESVVKVT
+5997 RTVPSAAEESVVKET

-6049 IMFEGEE
+6049 VMFEGEE

-6082 VKFIDK
+6082 VKFLDK
-6088 DNDFLI
+6088 DDDFLI

-6112 NVRGKTEDDINDSP
+6112 NARGKTEDDINDSP

-6132 HNNNGAIDVFAVN
+6132 HNNNGAIEVFAVN

>member
-423 DSIITDTIAPEKP
+423 DSIITDTIPPEKP

-637 EDYVVLPNG
+637 EDFVVLPNG

-1031 DSDSGISDDNLTN
+1031 DSDSGIADDNLTN

-1113 AIFDF
+1113 AVFDF

-1176 IELSHLNGSWLFI
+1176 IELSHLNGSWLFT

-1202 VKVEDKAGNTNY
+1202 VKVEDKAGNTSY

-1320 TTLSVPVIVLD
+1320 TTLSVPVIVLN
-1331 SADDTGI
+1331 SADDTGV

-1343 TNSTQPTFAL
+1343 TNRTQPTFAL

-1478 ATPGVWDY
+1478 ATPGAWDY

-1502 ATDEAGNKA
+1502 ATDKAGNKT
-1511 TQTLDFTIDTTLSV
+1511 TQELDFTIDTTLSV

-1715 DFTIDTILSEPTITL
+1715 DFIIDTLLSEPTITL

-2128 DNTDDSGTKGDHL
+2128 DSTDDSGTKGDNL

-2318 DTTLST
+2318 DTTLSV
-2324 PVIVLDSADDS
+2324 PVIVLNSADDT
-2335 GVHGDNMTNH
+2335 GVQGDNMTNS

-2373 TFDATKDAGGWT
+2373 TFDATKGVGGWS

-2440 NLTNNVRPHFQVTV
+2440 NLTNNVRPHFQVKV
-2454 PTDVNVVRL
+2454 PTDVN
-2463 SIDGGK
+2463 
-2469 TWFNAT
+2469 
-2475 QSATPGVWDYIW
+2475 
-2487 PDDVADGGYTLT
+2487 
-2499 VEATD
+2499 E
-2504 EAGNK
+2504 
-2509 ATQTL
+2509 
-2514 DFTIDTTLSVP
+2514 
-2525 TLSLDSADDSGIAG
+2525 
-2539 DNITNVKTPGFTL
+2539 
-2552 NNIDTDVSRV
+2552 
-2562 IVEVMHNGI
+2562 
-2571 KQEVPLVQTGGQWR
+2571 
-2585 FAPTSDWADGD
+2585 
-2596 YILTVKVEDRAGNVK
+2596 
-2611 QSAPLTVTV
+2611 
-2620 DTHIAIDRI
+2620 
-2629 ELVNDSGIPGDNLT
+2629 
-2643 NEARPHF
+2643 
-2650 QVTVPA
+2650 
-2656 DVNGVRLSIDG
+2656 
-2667 GKTWFDATQSATSGV
+2667 
-2682 WDYTW
+2682 
-2687 LTNVA
+2687 
-2692 NGPHTLMVEASDK
+2692 
-2705 AGNKT
+2705 
-2710 TQKLDFTIDTILSE
+2710 
-2724 PTITLDSADDSA
+2724 
-2736 AGDNIT
+2736 
-2742 NVKMPGFTLGN
+2742 
-2753 IDADVTKVVVTVA
+2753 
-2766 HDGKNQQIELIKN
+2766 
-2779 GGVWRFTPGAAWTDG
+2779 
-2794 DYTLTVKVEDKA
+2794 
-2806 GNTNYSAPLTVTI
+2806 
-2819 DTQTSIDRIE
+2819 
-2829 LLNDTGIVGDNLTN
+2829 
-2843 EARPQFHIT
+2843 
-2852 VPTDVNSV
+2852 
-2860 QLSLD
+2860 
-2865 GGINWVNATL
+2865 
-2875 TSDGVWEYI
+2875 
-2884 WPTDLVENTY
+2884 
-2894 TLTVKATDVAGN
+2894 
-2906 TATETLN
+2906 
-2913 FIIDTTLSTP
+2913 
-2923 TITLDSAD
+2923 
-2931 DSGTANDNKTNVKT
+2931 
-2945 PGFIIGGIDSDVT
+2945 
-2958 QVVVQVMRDGHSEEV
+2958 
-2973 ELTQTNG
+2973 
-2980 QWRFVPGSAWTDGDY
+2980 
-2995 TLTVTVKDEAGN
+2995 
-3007 IRHSAPLTVTID
+3007 
-3019 TQITIDHIE
+3019 
-3028 LVNDSGIPDDNLTNN
+3028 
-3043 VRPHFQVTVP
+3043 
-3053 TDVNVVRL
+3053 VRL

-3102 KAGNKTTQQLDFIID
+3102 KAGNQTTQKLDFIID
-3117 TLLSEPTIVLDNT
+3117 TMLSEPTIVLDST

-3139 LTNVNKPTFLLGNID
+3139 LTNANKPTFILGNID
-3154 ADARYVTVEVQHG
+3154 ADARYVTVEVQYG

-3314 TIDTRLSTPTIAM
+3314 TIDTRLSTPTITM

-3342 VKRPGFTIGNIDADA
+3342 VKRPGFTIGNIDSDA
-3357 HSVILRITQGGN
+3357 QSVILRITQGGN

-3403 NAGNVRQSTPLV
+3403 NAGNVRQSTPLI

-3468 WVSATQGIEGVWG
+3468 WVSAAQGIEGVWG

-3619 QIAIDR
+3619 QIAIDH

-3710 LNFTIDITLLTP
+3710 LNFTIDITLMTP

-3842 TNHDRPVFDIHQVD
+3842 TNHDRPVFDIRQVD

-4304 TSAELRIEIDTQVQI
+4304 TSAELKIEIDTQVQI

-4533 VTTPRFVIG
+4533 VTKPRFVIG

-4556 GVSYSVTANGNNL
+4556 GVSYPVTANGNNL

-4821 ALGDFTTNNKTPTLI
+4821 ALGDFTTNNKTPTLV
-4836 GSTLPNTIVS
+4836 GNTLPNAIVS

-4967 DGNYE
+4967 DGNYV

-5036 TIRNPQGVVIA
+5036 TIRSPQGVVIA

-5079 NSQQKEILIE
+5079 NSQQKDILIE

-5342 QFDNALK
+5342 QFDNVLK

-5411 FGEMNQS
+5411 SGEMNQS

-5573 KYSIWVDTHIK
+5573 KYSIWVDTHIQ

-5595 SSKTEW
+5595 SSKTDW
-5601 WSNSDLITM
+5601 WSNSSTITM
-5610 RGTGEIGATVSLIVA
+5610 RGMGEIGATVSLIVA
-5625 GVTLATAVVAATG
+5625 GVTLATAVVAANG
-5638 RWELSTDKLPEGT
+5638 QWELSTDQLPEGK
-5651 YDISLVIE
+5651 YDITLSIE
-5659 DSAGNRWEDVRE
+5659 DNAGNRKEEVHK

-5700 EAKSQLIITDSEGNT
+5700 EAKSQLIITDSNGNT

-5753 PLDIMKEVP
+5753 SLDIMKEVP

-5866 AGEDNGASDSDNVTN
+5866 AGEDNGVSDSDNVTN

-5906 GVTDIYQA
+5906 GVTDTYQA

-5932 NYTLSVTVVDRAGNS
+5932 TYTLSVTVVDRAGNS

-5997 RTEPSAAEESVVKVT
+5997 RTVPSAAEESVVKET

-6112 NVRGKTEDDINDSP
+6112 NARGKTEDDINDSP

>member
-117 LKKQLDDAENAKKE
+117 LKKQLDEAENAKKE

-153 FEVQNSSKQIEE
+153 FEVQNSSKQMEE
-165 MLQNFLADNV
+165 MLQEFLADNV

-445 SGIKNDNITNSTL
+445 SGIKNDSITNSTL

-541 NDSGIVGDNVTNNT
+541 DDSGIVGDNVTNNT

-588 EWTFNFTSDSVEGIN
+588 EWTFNFTSDSVEGVN

-623 VIDTIA
+623 VIDTVA

-637 EDYVVLPNG
+637 EDFVVLPNG

-1031 DSDSGISDDNLTN
+1031 DSDSGIADDNLTN

-1113 AIFDF
+1113 AVFDF

-1176 IELSHLNGSWLFI
+1176 IELSHLNGSWLFT

-1375 FDATKGTGGWTFTP
+1375 FDATKGTGGWSFTP
-1389 PTSWADGDY
+1389 TGAWADGDY

-1434 DSGIPDDNLTN
+1434 DSGIPNDNLTN

-1478 ATPGVWDY
+1478 ATPGAWDY

-1502 ATDEAGNKA
+1502 ATDKAGNKT
-1511 TQTLDFTIDTTLSV
+1511 TQELDFTIDTTLSV

-1550 FTLNNIDTDVSRVI
+1550 FTLNNIDTDVSRVT

-1673 DATQSATSGVWDY
+1673 DATQSATPGVWDY

-1715 DFTIDTILSEPTITL
+1715 DFIIDTMLSEPTITL

-2018 IDTQITIDHIEL
+2018 IDTQIAIDHIEL

-2043 NVRPHFQVTVPTDVN
+2043 
-2058 VVRLSIDG
+2058 
-2066 GKTWFNATQSAT
+2066 
-2078 PGVWDYTWLADV
+2078 
-2090 GEGKHTL
+2090 
-2097 TVEATDKAG
+2097 EA
-2106 NKTTQQLDFII
+2106 
-2117 DTLLSEPTIVL
+2117 
-2128 DNTDDSGTKGDHL
+2128 
-2141 TNVNK
+2141 
-2146 PTFLLGN
+2146 
-2153 IDADARYVTV
+2153 
-2163 EVQHGGTKEVLTAT
+2163 
-2177 KDATGNWSVTPTG
+2177 
-2190 TWADGDYTLT
+2190 
-2200 VRVEDEAG
+2200 
-2208 NEKHSASL
+2208 
-2216 TVTVDTQITID
+2216 
-2227 VIELVNDNGIPGDN
+2227 
-2241 MTNDAHPQ
+2241 
-2249 FRVTVP
+2249 
-2255 GDVNEVSLS
+2255 
-2264 IDGGVTW
+2264 
-2271 VKATQSATP
+2271 
-2280 GVWNY
+2280 
-2285 TWPGTVPDGDYTL
+2285 
-2298 NVKATDN
+2298 
-2305 AGNTVTETLHFTI
+2305 
-2318 DTTLST
+2318 
-2324 PVIVLDSADDS
+2324 
-2335 GVHGDNMTNH
+2335 
-2345 TQPTFALQHIDDDAV
+2345 
-2360 RVTVSVEHGGVTT
+2360 
-2373 TFDATKDAGGWT
+2373 
-2385 FTPTGAWADGDYTLS
+2385 
-2400 VSVED
+2400 
-2405 KAGNTSH
+2405 
-2412 SASLTVTVDTQ
+2412 
-2423 IAINNI
+2423 
-2429 ELVNDSGIPDD
+2429 
-2440 NLTNNVRPHFQVTV
+2440 
-2454 PTDVNVVRL
+2454 
-2463 SIDGGK
+2463 
-2469 TWFNAT
+2469 
-2475 QSATPGVWDYIW
+2475 
-2487 PDDVADGGYTLT
+2487 
-2499 VEATD
+2499 
-2504 EAGNK
+2504 
-2509 ATQTL
+2509 
-2514 DFTIDTTLSVP
+2514 
-2525 TLSLDSADDSGIAG
+2525 
-2539 DNITNVKTPGFTL
+2539 
-2552 NNIDTDVSRV
+2552 
-2562 IVEVMHNGI
+2562 
-2571 KQEVPLVQTGGQWR
+2571 
-2585 FAPTSDWADGD
+2585 
-2596 YILTVKVEDRAGNVK
+2596 
-2611 QSAPLTVTV
+2611 
-2620 DTHIAIDRI
+2620 
-2629 ELVNDSGIPGDNLT
+2629 
-2643 NEARPHF
+2643 
-2650 QVTVPA
+2650 
-2656 DVNGVRLSIDG
+2656 
-2667 GKTWFDATQSATSGV
+2667 
-2682 WDYTW
+2682 
-2687 LTNVA
+2687 
-2692 NGPHTLMVEASDK
+2692 
-2705 AGNKT
+2705 
-2710 TQKLDFTIDTILSE
+2710 
-2724 PTITLDSADDSA
+2724 
-2736 AGDNIT
+2736 
-2742 NVKMPGFTLGN
+2742 
-2753 IDADVTKVVVTVA
+2753 
-2766 HDGKNQQIELIKN
+2766 
-2779 GGVWRFTPGAAWTDG
+2779 
-2794 DYTLTVKVEDKA
+2794 
-2806 GNTNYSAPLTVTI
+2806 
-2819 DTQTSIDRIE
+2819 
-2829 LLNDTGIVGDNLTN
+2829 
-2843 EARPQFHIT
+2843 
-2852 VPTDVNSV
+2852 
-2860 QLSLD
+2860 
-2865 GGINWVNATL
+2865 
-2875 TSDGVWEYI
+2875 
-2884 WPTDLVENTY
+2884 
-2894 TLTVKATDVAGN
+2894 
-2906 TATETLN
+2906 
-2913 FIIDTTLSTP
+2913 
-2923 TITLDSAD
+2923 
-2931 DSGTANDNKTNVKT
+2931 
-2945 PGFIIGGIDSDVT
+2945 
-2958 QVVVQVMRDGHSEEV
+2958 
-2973 ELTQTNG
+2973 
-2980 QWRFVPGSAWTDGDY
+2980 
-2995 TLTVTVKDEAGN
+2995 
-3007 IRHSAPLTVTID
+3007 
-3019 TQITIDHIE
+3019 
-3028 LVNDSGIPDDNLTNN
+3028 
-3043 VRPHFQVTVP
+3043 RPHFQVTVP

-3174 ATKGATGIWSVT
+3174 ATKDATGNWSVTPTGTWADGDYTLTVRVEDEAGNEKHSASLTVTVDTQITIDAIELVNDNGIPGDNMTNDAHPQFRVTVPGDVNEVSLSIDGGVTWVKATQSATPGVWNYTWPGTVPDGDYTLNVKATDNAGNTVTETLHFTIDTTLSTPVIVLDSADDTGIQGDNMTNRTQPTFNLQHIDDDAVRVTVSVEHGGVTTTFDATKGVGGWTFTPPTSWGAGDYTLSVSVEDKAGNTSHSASLTVTVDTQIAINNIELVNDSGIPDDNLTNNVRPQFQVKVPTDVNEVRLSIDGGKTWFNSTQSATPGVWDYTWLADVGEGKHTLTVEATDKAGNQTTQKLDFIIDTLLSEPTIVLDSTDDSGTKGDNLTNANKPTFLLGNIDADARYVTVEVQHGSTKEVLTATKGATGIWSVT

-3193 GDYTLTVRVEDDAGN
+3193 GDYTLTVRVEDEAGN

-3220 TQITIDVIELVN
+3220 TQITIDAIELVN

-3314 TIDTRLSTPTIAM
+3314 TIDTRLSTPTITM

-3342 VKRPGFTIGNIDADA
+3342 VKRPGFTIGNIDSDA
-3357 HSVILRITQGGN
+3357 QSVILRITQGGN

-3403 NAGNVRQSTPLV
+3403 NAGNVRQSTPLI

-3468 WVSATQGIEGVWG
+3468 WVSAAQGIEGVWG
-3481 YTWPTDMGDGKHTLT
+3481 YTWPTDMGDGKHILT

-3619 QIAIDR
+3619 QIAIDH

-3689 EGQHTLTVEVT
+3689 EGQHTLIVEVT
-3700 DGAGNKMTET
+3700 DGAGNKMTGT
-3710 LNFTIDITLLTP
+3710 LDFTIDITLLTP

-3742 VTQPVFVLGSID
+3742 VTQPIFVLGSID

-3842 TNHDRPVFDIHQVD
+3842 TNHDRPVFDIRQVD

-3957 VVQVRVTLD
+3957 VIQVRVTLD

-3990 VDGTYTLRVEATDEA
+3990 VDGTYTLRVEATDQA

-4181 NVGSALPDGQHTLL
+4181 NVGSALPDGKHTLL

-4304 TSAELRIEIDTQVQI
+4304 TSAELQIEIDTQVQI

-4533 VTTPRFVIG
+4533 VTKPRFVIG

-4556 GVSYSVTANGNNL
+4556 GVSYPVTANGNNL

-4618 SDTGNSNSD
+4618 SDTGSSNSD

-4657 REVLKQTITVGADGN
+4657 REVLKHTITVGADGN

-4723 DDQHEATSLRPE
+4723 DDQYEATSLRPE
-4735 FKGFAEAFSTIMIQW
+4735 FKGLAEAFSTIMIQW

-4821 ALGDFTTNNKTPTLI
+4821 ALGDFTTNNKTPTLV
-4836 GSTLPNTIVS
+4836 GNTLPNAIVS

-4967 DGNYE
+4967 DGNYV

-5079 NSQQKEILIE
+5079 NSQQKDILIE

-5296 SLDDLITN
+5296 SLDDLITS

-5382 DNPAMVAGSD
+5382 DNPVMMAGSD

-5398 DSITSQTRPTFSI
+5398 DSITSQTRPAFSI
-5411 FGEMNQS
+5411 YGEMNQS

-5536 VNEKGHWQMPVNPLY
+5536 VNDKGHWQMPVNPLY

-5573 KYSIWVDTHIK
+5573 KYSIWVDTHIQ

-5595 SSKTEW
+5595 SSKTDW
-5601 WSNSDLITM
+5601 WSNSSTITM
-5610 RGTGEIGATVSLIVA
+5610 RGMGEIGATVSLIVA
-5625 GVTLATAVVAATG
+5625 GVTLATAVVAANG
-5638 RWELSTDKLPEGT
+5638 QWELSTDQLPEGK
-5651 YDISLVIE
+5651 YDITLSIE
-5659 DSAGNRWEDVRE
+5659 DNAGNRKEEVHE

-5700 EAKSQLIITDSEGNT
+5700 EAKSQLIITDSNGNT

-5753 PLDIMKEVP
+5753 PLDIMKETP

-5777 NITRDKQ
+5777 NITRDNQ

-5866 AGEDNGASDSDNVTN
+5866 AGEGNGASDSDNVTNHN

-5932 NYTLSVTVVDRAGNS
+5932 TYTLSVTVVDRAGNS
-5947 QQSASLAVTVDSTV
+5947 LQSASLEVTVDSTV

-5997 RTEPSAAEESVVKVT
+5997 RTVPSAAEESVVKET

-6049 IMFEGEE
+6049 VMFEGEE

-6088 DNDFLI
+6088 DDDFLI

-6112 NVRGKTEDDINDSP
+6112 NARGKTEDDINDSP

>member
-637 EDYVVLPNG
+637 EDYVVLPNA

-2128 DNTDDSGTKGDHL
+2128 DSTDDSGTKGDHL

-2423 IAINNI
+2423 IAINN
-2429 ELVNDSGIPDD
+2429 
-2440 NLTNNVRPHFQVTV
+2440 
-2454 PTDVNVVRL
+2454 
-2463 SIDGGK
+2463 
-2469 TWFNAT
+2469 
-2475 QSATPGVWDYIW
+2475 
-2487 PDDVADGGYTLT
+2487 
-2499 VEATD
+2499 
-2504 EAGNK
+2504 
-2509 ATQTL
+2509 
-2514 DFTIDTTLSVP
+2514 
-2525 TLSLDSADDSGIAG
+2525 
-2539 DNITNVKTPGFTL
+2539 
-2552 NNIDTDVSRV
+2552 
-2562 IVEVMHNGI
+2562 
-2571 KQEVPLVQTGGQWR
+2571 
-2585 FAPTSDWADGD
+2585 
-2596 YILTVKVEDRAGNVK
+2596 
-2611 QSAPLTVTV
+2611 
-2620 DTHIAIDRI
+2620 
-2629 ELVNDSGIPGDNLT
+2629 
-2643 NEARPHF
+2643 
-2650 QVTVPA
+2650 
-2656 DVNGVRLSIDG
+2656 
-2667 GKTWFDATQSATSGV
+2667 
-2682 WDYTW
+2682 
-2687 LTNVA
+2687 
-2692 NGPHTLMVEASDK
+2692 
-2705 AGNKT
+2705 
-2710 TQKLDFTIDTILSE
+2710 
-2724 PTITLDSADDSA
+2724 
-2736 AGDNIT
+2736 
-2742 NVKMPGFTLGN
+2742 
-2753 IDADVTKVVVTVA
+2753 
-2766 HDGKNQQIELIKN
+2766 
-2779 GGVWRFTPGAAWTDG
+2779 
-2794 DYTLTVKVEDKA
+2794 
-2806 GNTNYSAPLTVTI
+2806 
-2819 DTQTSIDRIE
+2819 
-2829 LLNDTGIVGDNLTN
+2829 
-2843 EARPQFHIT
+2843 
-2852 VPTDVNSV
+2852 
-2860 QLSLD
+2860 
-2865 GGINWVNATL
+2865 
-2875 TSDGVWEYI
+2875 
-2884 WPTDLVENTY
+2884 
-2894 TLTVKATDVAGN
+2894 
-2906 TATETLN
+2906 
-2913 FIIDTTLSTP
+2913 
-2923 TITLDSAD
+2923 
-2931 DSGTANDNKTNVKT
+2931 
-2945 PGFIIGGIDSDVT
+2945 
-2958 QVVVQVMRDGHSEEV
+2958 
-2973 ELTQTNG
+2973 
-2980 QWRFVPGSAWTDGDY
+2980 
-2995 TLTVTVKDEAGN
+2995 
-3007 IRHSAPLTVTID
+3007 
-3019 TQITIDHIE
+3019 IE

-4556 GVSYSVTANGNNL
+4556 GVSYPVTANGNNL

>member
-1 MGNKSIQKF
+1 
-10 FADQNSVIDLS
+10 
-21 SLGNAKGAKV
+21 
-31 SLSGPDMNITTPRGS
+31 
-46 VIIVNGALYSS
+46 
-57 IKGNNLAV
+57 
-65 KFKDKTITGAKIL
+65 
-78 GSVDLK
+78 
-84 DIQLERID
+84 
-92 SSLVDSAQVEKKGN
+92 
-106 GKRRNKKEEEE
+106 
-117 LKKQLDDAENAKKE
+117 
-131 ADKAKEEAEKAKEAA
+131 
-146 EKALNEA
+146 

-235 VKEPLKVTLALAAE
+235 VKEPLKVTLALATE

-588 EWTFNFTSDSVEGIN
+588 EWTFNFTSDSVEGVN

-623 VIDTIA
+623 VIDTVA

-637 EDYVVLPNG
+637 EDFVVLPNG

-1031 DSDSGISDDNLTN
+1031 DSDSGIADDNLTN

-1059 ISVQVWDAMSDTQ
+1059 ISVQVWDAASDTQ

-1113 AIFDF
+1113 AVFDF

-1202 VKVEDKAGNTNY
+1202 VKVEDKAGNTSY

-1320 TTLSVPVIVLD
+1320 TTLSVPVIVLN
-1331 SADDTGI
+1331 SADDTGV

-1343 TNSTQPTFAL
+1343 TNRTQPTFAL

-1434 DSGIPDDNLTN
+1434 DSGIPNDNLTN

-1502 ATDEAGNKA
+1502 ATDEAGNKT

-1591 DWADGDYILTVKVED
+1591 DWADGDYILTVKIED

-1715 DFTIDTILSEPTITL
+1715 DFIIDTLLSEPTITL

-2018 IDTQITIDHIEL
+2018 IDTQIAIDHIEL

-2043 NVRPHFQVTVPTDVN
+2043 EARPHFQVTVPTDVN

-2117 DTLLSEPTIVL
+2117 DTMLSEPTIVL
-2128 DNTDDSGTKGDHL
+2128 DNTDDSGTKGDNL

-2227 VIELVNDNGIPGDN
+2227 AIELVNDNGIPGDN

-2318 DTTLST
+2318 DTTLSV
-2324 PVIVLDSADDS
+2324 PVIVLNSADDT
-2335 GVHGDNMTNH
+2335 GVQGDNMTNS

-2373 TFDATKDAGGWT
+2373 TFDATKGVGGWS

-2440 NLTNNVRPHFQVTV
+2440 NLTNNVRPHFQVKV
-2454 PTDVNVVRL
+2454 PTDVN
-2463 SIDGGK
+2463 
-2469 TWFNAT
+2469 
-2475 QSATPGVWDYIW
+2475 
-2487 PDDVADGGYTLT
+2487 
-2499 VEATD
+2499 E
-2504 EAGNK
+2504 
-2509 ATQTL
+2509 
-2514 DFTIDTTLSVP
+2514 
-2525 TLSLDSADDSGIAG
+2525 
-2539 DNITNVKTPGFTL
+2539 
-2552 NNIDTDVSRV
+2552 
-2562 IVEVMHNGI
+2562 
-2571 KQEVPLVQTGGQWR
+2571 
-2585 FAPTSDWADGD
+2585 
-2596 YILTVKVEDRAGNVK
+2596 
-2611 QSAPLTVTV
+2611 
-2620 DTHIAIDRI
+2620 
-2629 ELVNDSGIPGDNLT
+2629 
-2643 NEARPHF
+2643 
-2650 QVTVPA
+2650 
-2656 DVNGVRLSIDG
+2656 
-2667 GKTWFDATQSATSGV
+2667 
-2682 WDYTW
+2682 
-2687 LTNVA
+2687 
-2692 NGPHTLMVEASDK
+2692 
-2705 AGNKT
+2705 
-2710 TQKLDFTIDTILSE
+2710 
-2724 PTITLDSADDSA
+2724 
-2736 AGDNIT
+2736 
-2742 NVKMPGFTLGN
+2742 
-2753 IDADVTKVVVTVA
+2753 
-2766 HDGKNQQIELIKN
+2766 
-2779 GGVWRFTPGAAWTDG
+2779 
-2794 DYTLTVKVEDKA
+2794 
-2806 GNTNYSAPLTVTI
+2806 
-2819 DTQTSIDRIE
+2819 
-2829 LLNDTGIVGDNLTN
+2829 
-2843 EARPQFHIT
+2843 
-2852 VPTDVNSV
+2852 
-2860 QLSLD
+2860 
-2865 GGINWVNATL
+2865 
-2875 TSDGVWEYI
+2875 
-2884 WPTDLVENTY
+2884 
-2894 TLTVKATDVAGN
+2894 
-2906 TATETLN
+2906 
-2913 FIIDTTLSTP
+2913 
-2923 TITLDSAD
+2923 
-2931 DSGTANDNKTNVKT
+2931 
-2945 PGFIIGGIDSDVT
+2945 
-2958 QVVVQVMRDGHSEEV
+2958 
-2973 ELTQTNG
+2973 
-2980 QWRFVPGSAWTDGDY
+2980 
-2995 TLTVTVKDEAGN
+2995 
-3007 IRHSAPLTVTID
+3007 
-3019 TQITIDHIE
+3019 
-3028 LVNDSGIPDDNLTNN
+3028 
-3043 VRPHFQVTVP
+3043 
-3053 TDVNVVRL
+3053 VRL

-3102 KAGNKTTQQLDFIID
+3102 KAGNQTTQKLDFIID
-3117 TLLSEPTIVLDNT
+3117 TMLSEPTIVLDST

-3139 LTNVNKPTFLLGNID
+3139 LTNANKPTFILGNID
-3154 ADARYVTVEVQHG
+3154 ADARYVTVEVQYG

-3193 GDYTLTVRVEDDAGN
+3193 GDYMLTVRVEDDAGN

-3314 TIDTRLSTPTIAM
+3314 TIDTRLSTPTITM

-3342 VKRPGFTIGNIDADA
+3342 VKRPGFTIGNIDSDA
-3357 HSVILRITQGGN
+3357 QSVILRITQGGN

-3403 NAGNVRQSTPLV
+3403 NAGNVRQSTPLI

-3468 WVSATQGIEGVWG
+3468 WVSAAQGIEGVWG

-3619 QIAIDR
+3619 QIAIDH

-3710 LNFTIDITLLTP
+3710 LNFTIDITLMTP

-3842 TNHDRPVFDIHQVD
+3842 TNHDRPVFDIRQVD

-4304 TSAELRIEIDTQVQI
+4304 TSAELKIEIDTQVQI

-4533 VTTPRFVIG
+4533 VTKPRFVIG

-4556 GVSYSVTANGNNL
+4556 GVSYPVTANGNNL

-4889 SELRSTAVDVTIDT
+4889 SELRSTAVDLTIDT

-5079 NSQQKEILIE
+5079 NSQQKDILIE

-5411 FGEMNQS
+5411 SGEMNQS

-5573 KYSIWVDTHIK
+5573 KYSIWVDTHIQ

-5595 SSKTEW
+5595 SSKTDW
-5601 WSNSDLITM
+5601 WSNSSTITM
-5610 RGTGEIGATVSLIVA
+5610 RGMGEIGATVSLIVA
-5625 GVTLATAVVAATG
+5625 GVTLATAVVAANG
-5638 RWELSTDKLPEGT
+5638 QWELSTDQLPEGK
-5651 YDISLVIE
+5651 YDITLSIE
-5659 DSAGNRWEDVRE
+5659 DNAGNRKEEVHE

-5700 EAKSQLIITDSEGNT
+5700 EAKSQLIITDSNGNT

-5824 PLADGSYTISVIA
+5824 PLTDGSYTISVIA

-5855 STLTVPEIALA
+5855 STLTVPEIALS

-5932 NYTLSVTVVDRAGNS
+5932 TYTLSVTVVDRAGNS

-5997 RTEPSAAEESVVKVT
+5997 RTVPSAAEESVVKET

-6049 IMFEGEE
+6049 VMFEGEE

-6088 DNDFLI
+6088 DDDFLI

-6112 NVRGKTEDDINDSP
+6112 NARGKTEDDINDSP

>member
-153 FEVQNSSKQIEE
+153 FEVQNSSKQMEE
-165 MLQNFLADNV
+165 MLQEFLADNV

-423 DSIITDTIAPEKP
+423 DSIITDTIPPEKP

-714 STVKYS
+714 SIVKYS

-1059 ISVQVWDAMSDTQ
+1059 ISVQVWDAASDTQ

-1113 AIFDF
+1113 AVFDF

-1176 IELSHLNGSWLFI
+1176 IELSHLNGSWLFT

-1214 SAPLTVVIDTQIAI
+1214 STPLTVVIDTQIAI

-1263 RLSIDGGNS
+1263 RLSIDGGHS

-1320 TTLSVPVIVLD
+1320 STLSVPVIVLNN
-1331 SADDTGI
+1331 ADDTGI
-1338 QGDNM
+1338 QGDNL
-1343 TNSTQPTFAL
+1343 TNRTQPTFAL
-1353 QHIDDDAVRV
+1353 QQIDDDAVRV

-1389 PTSWADGDY
+1389 PALWADGDY

-1466 DGGKTWFNATQS
+1466 DGGKTWFNATQG
-1478 ATPGVWDY
+1478 ATPGAWDY

-1502 ATDEAGNKA
+1502 ATDKAGNQT
-1511 TQTLDFTIDTTLSV
+1511 TQELDFTIDTTLSV

-1591 DWADGDYILTVKVED
+1591 DWGDGDYILTVKVED

-1694 GPHTLMVEASDK
+1694 GPHTLMVEATDK
-1706 AGNKTTQKL
+1706 AGNQTTQKL
-1715 DFTIDTILSEPTITL
+1715 DFIIDTLLSEPTITL

-2018 IDTQITIDHIEL
+2018 IDTQIAIDHIEL

-2043 NVRPHFQVTVPTDVN
+2043 NVRPQFQVTVPTDVN

-2078 PGVWDYTWLADV
+2078 PGVWDYTWLTDV
-2090 GEGKHTL
+2090 ANGSHTL
-2097 TVEATDKAG
+2097 TVEATDAAG
-2106 NKTTQQLDFII
+2106 NKATQNLEFNI
-2117 DTLLSEPTIVL
+2117 DTLLSEPTIAL
-2128 DNTDDSGTKGDHL
+2128 DSTDDSGTKGDNL

-2146 PTFLLGN
+2146 PTFILGN

-2177 KDATGNWSVTPTG
+2177 KGATGIWSVTPTG
-2190 TWADGDYTLT
+2190 MWADGSHTLT
-2200 VRVEDEAG
+2200 VRVEDDAG
-2208 NEKHSASL
+2208 NVKYSAPL
-2216 TVTVDTQITID
+2216 TITVDTQITID
-2227 VIELVNDNGIPGDN
+2227 DIELVNDSGTKGDN
-2241 MTNDAHPQ
+2241 LTNDANPH
-2249 FRVTVP
+2249 FRITVP

-2271 VKATQSATP
+2271 VKAMQSSTS

-2285 TWPGTVPDGDYTL
+2285 TWPKTLADDDYTL
-2298 NVKATDN
+2298 TVKATDN
-2305 AGNTVTETLHFTI
+2305 AGNTVTRTLDFTI

-2324 PVIVLDSADDS
+2324 PVIVLDSADDT
-2335 GVHGDNMTNH
+2335 GVQGDNMTNR
-2345 TQPTFALQHIDDDAV
+2345 TQPTFNLQHIDDDAV

-2373 TFDATKDAGGWT
+2373 TFDVTKDAGGWT
-2385 FTPTGAWADGDYTLS
+2385 FTPPTSWGAGDYTLS

-2440 NLTNNVRPHFQVTV
+2440 NLTNNVRPQFQVKV
-2454 PTDVNVVRL
+2454 PTDVN
-2463 SIDGGK
+2463 
-2469 TWFNAT
+2469 
-2475 QSATPGVWDYIW
+2475 
-2487 PDDVADGGYTLT
+2487 
-2499 VEATD
+2499 E
-2504 EAGNK
+2504 
-2509 ATQTL
+2509 
-2514 DFTIDTTLSVP
+2514 
-2525 TLSLDSADDSGIAG
+2525 
-2539 DNITNVKTPGFTL
+2539 
-2552 NNIDTDVSRV
+2552 
-2562 IVEVMHNGI
+2562 
-2571 KQEVPLVQTGGQWR
+2571 
-2585 FAPTSDWADGD
+2585 
-2596 YILTVKVEDRAGNVK
+2596 
-2611 QSAPLTVTV
+2611 
-2620 DTHIAIDRI
+2620 
-2629 ELVNDSGIPGDNLT
+2629 
-2643 NEARPHF
+2643 
-2650 QVTVPA
+2650 
-2656 DVNGVRLSIDG
+2656 
-2667 GKTWFDATQSATSGV
+2667 
-2682 WDYTW
+2682 
-2687 LTNVA
+2687 
-2692 NGPHTLMVEASDK
+2692 
-2705 AGNKT
+2705 
-2710 TQKLDFTIDTILSE
+2710 
-2724 PTITLDSADDSA
+2724 
-2736 AGDNIT
+2736 
-2742 NVKMPGFTLGN
+2742 
-2753 IDADVTKVVVTVA
+2753 
-2766 HDGKNQQIELIKN
+2766 
-2779 GGVWRFTPGAAWTDG
+2779 
-2794 DYTLTVKVEDKA
+2794 
-2806 GNTNYSAPLTVTI
+2806 
-2819 DTQTSIDRIE
+2819 
-2829 LLNDTGIVGDNLTN
+2829 
-2843 EARPQFHIT
+2843 
-2852 VPTDVNSV
+2852 
-2860 QLSLD
+2860 
-2865 GGINWVNATL
+2865 
-2875 TSDGVWEYI
+2875 
-2884 WPTDLVENTY
+2884 
-2894 TLTVKATDVAGN
+2894 
-2906 TATETLN
+2906 
-2913 FIIDTTLSTP
+2913 
-2923 TITLDSAD
+2923 
-2931 DSGTANDNKTNVKT
+2931 
-2945 PGFIIGGIDSDVT
+2945 
-2958 QVVVQVMRDGHSEEV
+2958 
-2973 ELTQTNG
+2973 
-2980 QWRFVPGSAWTDGDY
+2980 
-2995 TLTVTVKDEAGN
+2995 
-3007 IRHSAPLTVTID
+3007 
-3019 TQITIDHIE
+3019 
-3028 LVNDSGIPDDNLTNN
+3028 
-3043 VRPHFQVTVP
+3043 
-3053 TDVNVVRL
+3053 VRL

-3102 KAGNKTTQQLDFIID
+3102 KAGNQTTQKLDFIID
-3117 TLLSEPTIVLDNT
+3117 TLLSEPTIALDST

-3139 LTNVNKPTFLLGNID
+3139 LTSVNKPTFILGNID

-3186 PTGTWAD
+3186 PTGMWAD
-3193 GDYTLTVRVEDDAGN
+3193 GSHTLTVRVEDDAGN

-3220 TQITIDVIELVN
+3220 THIAIDDIELVN

-3299 ATDKAGNKTTQTLDF
+3299 ATDKAGNQTTQTLDF

-3396 LTVEVTD
+3396 LTVEVQD
-3403 NAGNVRQSTPLV
+3403 NAGNVRQSTPLI

-3468 WVSATQGIEGVWG
+3468 WVSAAQGIEGVWG

-3819 GTLTTPVI
+3819 GSLTTPVI

-3842 TNHDRPVFDIHQVD
+3842 TKHDRPVFDIRQVD

-3903 EDLAGNVKESAPF
+3903 EDLAGNVKESAPL

-3957 VVQVRVTLD
+3957 VIQVRVTLD

-3981 WIFDSPNTL
+3981 WIFDTPNTL
-3990 VDGTYTLRVEATDEA
+3990 VDGTYTLRVEATDQA

-4304 TSAELRIEIDTQVQI
+4304 TSAELKIEIDTQVQI

-4361 VNWTPI
+4361 VNWTPV
-4367 SKNAAGQWEFTAG
+4367 SKNAAGQWQFTAG
-4380 SALPDGHYTLH
+4380 SALSDGHYTLH

-4495 NKISKEVSFTID
+4495 NRISKEVSFTID
-4507 TIVSDPSI
+4507 TVVSDPRI

-4533 VTTPRFVIG
+4533 VTKPRFVIG

-4556 GVSYSVTANGNNL
+4556 GVSYPVTANGNNL

-4618 SDTGNSNSD
+4618 SDTGSSNSD

-4657 REVLKQTITVGADGN
+4657 REVLKHTITVGADGN

-4705 TIDTVTIDPTIR
+4705 TVDTVTIDPTIR

-4723 DDQHEATSLRPE
+4723 DDQYEATSLRPE
-4735 FKGFAEAFSTIMIQW
+4735 FKGLAEAFSTIMIQW

-4821 ALGDFTTNNKTPTLI
+4821 ALGDFTTNNKTPTLV
-4836 GSTLPNTIVS
+4836 GNTLPNAIVS

-5382 DNPAMVAGSD
+5382 DNPVMMAGSD

-5398 DSITSQTRPTFSI
+5398 DSITSQTRPAFSI
-5411 FGEMNQS
+5411 YGEMNQS

-5472 TIDTFNTTPVAID
+5472 TIDTLNTTPVAID

-5536 VNEKGHWQMPVNPLY
+5536 VNDKGHWQMPVNPLY

-5573 KYSIWVDTHIK
+5573 KYSIWVDTHIQ

-5595 SSKTEW
+5595 SSKTDW
-5601 WSNSDLITM
+5601 WSNSSTITM
-5610 RGTGEIGATVSLIVA
+5610 RGMGEIGATVSLIVA
-5625 GVTLATAVVAATG
+5625 GVTLATAVVAANG
-5638 RWELSTDKLPEGT
+5638 QWELSTDQLPEGK
-5651 YDISLVIE
+5651 YDITLSIE
-5659 DSAGNRWEDVRE
+5659 DNAGNRKEEVHE

-5700 EAKSQLIITDSEGNT
+5700 EAKSQLIITDSNGNT

-5777 NITRDKQ
+5777 NITRDNQ
-5784 PTFIIGNLESDVVVV
+5784 PTFIIGNLESDVVIV

-5881 HTQPKFTLQHIDA
+5881 HNHTQPKFTLQHIDA

-5932 NYTLSVTVVDRAGNS
+5932 TYTLSVTVVDRAGNS
-5947 QQSASLAVTVDSTV
+5947 LQSASLEVTVDSTV

-5997 RTEPSAAEESVVKVT
+5997 RTVPSAAEESVVKET

-6049 IMFEGEE
+6049 VMFEGEE

-6088 DNDFLI
+6088 DDDFLI

-6112 NVRGKTEDDINDSP
+6112 NARGKTEDDINDSP

>member
-1189 PGNTWADGSYTLT
+1189 PGNTWTDGSYTLT

-1263 RLSIDGGNS
+1263 SLSIDGGVT
-1272 WVQATPG
+1272 WVKATQSATPG
-1279 VAGSWEYIWPTDL
+1279 VWNYTWPGTVP
-1292 ADGQY
+1292 DGDY
-1297 TLTVEATDK
+1297 TLNVKATDN
-1306 AGNTVTKTIDFAVD
+1306 AGNTVTETLHFTID
-1320 TTLSVPVIVLD
+1320 TTLSTPVIVLD

-1423 QIAINNIELVN
+1423 QIAINN
-1434 DSGIPDDNLTN
+1434 
-1445 NVRPHFQVTVPTD
+1445 
-1458 VNVVRLSI
+1458 
-1466 DGGKTWFNATQS
+1466 
-1478 ATPGVWDY
+1478 
-1486 IWPDDVADG
+1486 
-1495 GYTLTVE
+1495 
-1502 ATDEAGNKA
+1502 
-1511 TQTLDFTIDTTLSV
+1511 
-1525 PTLSLDSADDSGIA
+1525 
-1539 GDNITNVKTPG
+1539 
-1550 FTLNNIDTDVSRVI
+1550 
-1564 VEVMHNGIK
+1564 
-1573 QEVPLVQTGGQW
+1573 
-1585 RFAPTS
+1585 
-1591 DWADGDYILTVKVED
+1591 
-1606 RAGNVK
+1606 
-1612 QSAPLT
+1612 
-1618 VTVDTHIAIDRIELV
+1618 
-1633 NDSGIP
+1633 
-1639 GDNLTNEARPHFQV
+1639 
-1653 TVPADVN
+1653 
-1660 GVRLSID
+1660 
-1667 GGKTWF
+1667 
-1673 DATQSATSGVWDY
+1673 
-1686 TWLTNVAN
+1686 
-1694 GPHTLMVEASDK
+1694 
-1706 AGNKTTQKL
+1706 
-1715 DFTIDTILSEPTITL
+1715 
-1730 DSADDSAAGDNITN
+1730 
-1744 VKMPG
+1744 
-1749 FTLGNIDADVTKVV
+1749 
-1763 VTVAHDGKNQQIE
+1763 
-1776 LIKNGGVWRFTPGA
+1776 
-1790 AWTDGDYTL
+1790 
-1799 TVKVE
+1799 
-1804 DKAGNT
+1804 
-1810 NYSAPLTV
+1810 
-1818 TIDTQTSIDRIELL
+1818 
-1832 NDTGIVGDNLT
+1832 
-1843 NEARPQFHITVPT
+1843 
-1856 DVNSVQLSLDGGI
+1856 
-1869 NWVNATLT
+1869 
-1877 SDGVWEYIWPTDL
+1877 
-1890 VENTYTLT
+1890 
-1898 VKATD
+1898 
-1903 VAGNTATETLNFIID
+1903 
-1918 TTLSTPTITL
+1918 
-1928 DSADDSGTAND
+1928 
-1939 NKTNVK
+1939 
-1945 TPGFIIGGIDSDVT
+1945 
-1959 QVVVQ
+1959 
-1964 VMRDGHSEEVELTQT
+1964 
-1979 NGQWRFVPG
+1979 
-1988 SAWTDGDYTLTVTV
+1988 
-2002 KDEAG
+2002 
-2007 NIRHS
+2007 
-2012 APLTVT
+2012 
-2018 IDTQITIDHIEL
+2018 
-2030 VNDSGIPDDNLTN
+2030 
-2043 NVRPHFQVTVPTDVN
+2043 
-2058 VVRLSIDG
+2058 
-2066 GKTWFNATQSAT
+2066 
-2078 PGVWDYTWLADV
+2078 
-2090 GEGKHTL
+2090 
-2097 TVEATDKAG
+2097 
-2106 NKTTQQLDFII
+2106 
-2117 DTLLSEPTIVL
+2117 
-2128 DNTDDSGTKGDHL
+2128 
-2141 TNVNK
+2141 
-2146 PTFLLGN
+2146 
-2153 IDADARYVTV
+2153 
-2163 EVQHGGTKEVLTAT
+2163 
-2177 KDATGNWSVTPTG
+2177 
-2190 TWADGDYTLT
+2190 
-2200 VRVEDEAG
+2200 
-2208 NEKHSASL
+2208 
-2216 TVTVDTQITID
+2216 
-2227 VIELVNDNGIPGDN
+2227 
-2241 MTNDAHPQ
+2241 
-2249 FRVTVP
+2249 
-2255 GDVNEVSLS
+2255 
-2264 IDGGVTW
+2264 
-2271 VKATQSATP
+2271 
-2280 GVWNY
+2280 
-2285 TWPGTVPDGDYTL
+2285 
-2298 NVKATDN
+2298 
-2305 AGNTVTETLHFTI
+2305 
-2318 DTTLST
+2318 
-2324 PVIVLDSADDS
+2324 
-2335 GVHGDNMTNH
+2335 
-2345 TQPTFALQHIDDDAV
+2345 
-2360 RVTVSVEHGGVTT
+2360 
-2373 TFDATKDAGGWT
+2373 
-2385 FTPTGAWADGDYTLS
+2385 
-2400 VSVED
+2400 
-2405 KAGNTSH
+2405 
-2412 SASLTVTVDTQ
+2412 
-2423 IAINNI
+2423 
-2429 ELVNDSGIPDD
+2429 
-2440 NLTNNVRPHFQVTV
+2440 
-2454 PTDVNVVRL
+2454 
-2463 SIDGGK
+2463 
-2469 TWFNAT
+2469 
-2475 QSATPGVWDYIW
+2475 
-2487 PDDVADGGYTLT
+2487 
-2499 VEATD
+2499 
-2504 EAGNK
+2504 
-2509 ATQTL
+2509 
-2514 DFTIDTTLSVP
+2514 
-2525 TLSLDSADDSGIAG
+2525 
-2539 DNITNVKTPGFTL
+2539 
-2552 NNIDTDVSRV
+2552 
-2562 IVEVMHNGI
+2562 
-2571 KQEVPLVQTGGQWR
+2571 
-2585 FAPTSDWADGD
+2585 
-2596 YILTVKVEDRAGNVK
+2596 
-2611 QSAPLTVTV
+2611 
-2620 DTHIAIDRI
+2620 
-2629 ELVNDSGIPGDNLT
+2629 
-2643 NEARPHF
+2643 
-2650 QVTVPA
+2650 
-2656 DVNGVRLSIDG
+2656 
-2667 GKTWFDATQSATSGV
+2667 
-2682 WDYTW
+2682 
-2687 LTNVA
+2687 
-2692 NGPHTLMVEASDK
+2692 
-2705 AGNKT
+2705 
-2710 TQKLDFTIDTILSE
+2710 
-2724 PTITLDSADDSA
+2724 
-2736 AGDNIT
+2736 
-2742 NVKMPGFTLGN
+2742 
-2753 IDADVTKVVVTVA
+2753 
-2766 HDGKNQQIELIKN
+2766 
-2779 GGVWRFTPGAAWTDG
+2779 
-2794 DYTLTVKVEDKA
+2794 
-2806 GNTNYSAPLTVTI
+2806 
-2819 DTQTSIDRIE
+2819 
-2829 LLNDTGIVGDNLTN
+2829 
-2843 EARPQFHIT
+2843 
-2852 VPTDVNSV
+2852 
-2860 QLSLD
+2860 
-2865 GGINWVNATL
+2865 
-2875 TSDGVWEYI
+2875 
-2884 WPTDLVENTY
+2884 
-2894 TLTVKATDVAGN
+2894 
-2906 TATETLN
+2906 
-2913 FIIDTTLSTP
+2913 
-2923 TITLDSAD
+2923 
-2931 DSGTANDNKTNVKT
+2931 
-2945 PGFIIGGIDSDVT
+2945 
-2958 QVVVQVMRDGHSEEV
+2958 
-2973 ELTQTNG
+2973 
-2980 QWRFVPGSAWTDGDY
+2980 
-2995 TLTVTVKDEAGN
+2995 
-3007 IRHSAPLTVTID
+3007 
-3019 TQITIDHIE
+3019 IE

-4556 GVSYSVTANGNNL
+4556 GVSYPVTANGNNL

>member
-31 SLSGPDMNITTPRGS
+31 SLSGPDMNITTPHGS

-423 DSIITDTIAPEKP
+423 DSIITDTIPPEKP

-445 SGIKNDNITNSTL
+445 SGIKNDNVTNSTL

-541 NDSGIVGDNVTNNT
+541 DDSGIVGDNVTNNT

-588 EWTFNFTSDSVEGIN
+588 EWTFNFTSDSVEGVN

-623 VIDTIA
+623 VIDTVA

-637 EDYVVLPNG
+637 EDFVVLPNG

-1031 DSDSGISDDNLTN
+1031 DSDSGIADDNLTN

-1059 ISVQVWDAMSDTQ
+1059 ISVQVWDAASDTQ

-1113 AIFDF
+1113 AVFDF

-1331 SADDTGI
+1331 SADDTGV

-1343 TNSTQPTFAL
+1343 TNRTQPTFAL

-1434 DSGIPDDNLTN
+1434 DSGIPNDNLTN

-1478 ATPGVWDY
+1478 ATTGVWDY

-2128 DNTDDSGTKGDHL
+2128 DSTDDSGTKGDNL

-2318 DTTLST
+2318 DTTLSV
-2324 PVIVLDSADDS
+2324 PVIVLNSADDT
-2335 GVHGDNMTNH
+2335 GVQGDNMTNS

-2373 TFDATKDAGGWT
+2373 TFDATKGVGGWS

-2440 NLTNNVRPHFQVTV
+2440 NLTNNVRPHFQVKV
-2454 PTDVNVVRL
+2454 PTDVN
-2463 SIDGGK
+2463 
-2469 TWFNAT
+2469 
-2475 QSATPGVWDYIW
+2475 
-2487 PDDVADGGYTLT
+2487 
-2499 VEATD
+2499 E
-2504 EAGNK
+2504 
-2509 ATQTL
+2509 
-2514 DFTIDTTLSVP
+2514 
-2525 TLSLDSADDSGIAG
+2525 
-2539 DNITNVKTPGFTL
+2539 
-2552 NNIDTDVSRV
+2552 
-2562 IVEVMHNGI
+2562 
-2571 KQEVPLVQTGGQWR
+2571 
-2585 FAPTSDWADGD
+2585 
-2596 YILTVKVEDRAGNVK
+2596 
-2611 QSAPLTVTV
+2611 
-2620 DTHIAIDRI
+2620 
-2629 ELVNDSGIPGDNLT
+2629 
-2643 NEARPHF
+2643 
-2650 QVTVPA
+2650 
-2656 DVNGVRLSIDG
+2656 
-2667 GKTWFDATQSATSGV
+2667 
-2682 WDYTW
+2682 
-2687 LTNVA
+2687 
-2692 NGPHTLMVEASDK
+2692 
-2705 AGNKT
+2705 
-2710 TQKLDFTIDTILSE
+2710 
-2724 PTITLDSADDSA
+2724 
-2736 AGDNIT
+2736 
-2742 NVKMPGFTLGN
+2742 
-2753 IDADVTKVVVTVA
+2753 
-2766 HDGKNQQIELIKN
+2766 
-2779 GGVWRFTPGAAWTDG
+2779 
-2794 DYTLTVKVEDKA
+2794 
-2806 GNTNYSAPLTVTI
+2806 
-2819 DTQTSIDRIE
+2819 
-2829 LLNDTGIVGDNLTN
+2829 
-2843 EARPQFHIT
+2843 
-2852 VPTDVNSV
+2852 
-2860 QLSLD
+2860 
-2865 GGINWVNATL
+2865 
-2875 TSDGVWEYI
+2875 
-2884 WPTDLVENTY
+2884 
-2894 TLTVKATDVAGN
+2894 
-2906 TATETLN
+2906 
-2913 FIIDTTLSTP
+2913 
-2923 TITLDSAD
+2923 
-2931 DSGTANDNKTNVKT
+2931 
-2945 PGFIIGGIDSDVT
+2945 
-2958 QVVVQVMRDGHSEEV
+2958 
-2973 ELTQTNG
+2973 
-2980 QWRFVPGSAWTDGDY
+2980 
-2995 TLTVTVKDEAGN
+2995 
-3007 IRHSAPLTVTID
+3007 
-3019 TQITIDHIE
+3019 
-3028 LVNDSGIPDDNLTNN
+3028 
-3043 VRPHFQVTVP
+3043 
-3053 TDVNVVRL
+3053 VRL

-3102 KAGNKTTQQLDFIID
+3102 KAGNQTTQKLDFIID
-3117 TLLSEPTIVLDNT
+3117 TLLSEPTIVLDST

-3139 LTNVNKPTFLLGNID
+3139 LTNANKPTFILGNID

-3275 GTAGIWDYTW
+3275 GTAGTWDYTW

-3342 VKRPGFTIGNIDADA
+3342 VKRPGFTIGNIDSDA
-3357 HSVILRITQGGN
+3357 QSVILRITQGGN

-3403 NAGNVRQSTPLV
+3403 NAGNVRQSTPLI

-3619 QIAIDR
+3619 QIAIDH

-3710 LNFTIDITLLTP
+3710 LNFTIDITLMTP

-3785 PDSALADG
+3785 PDSALVDG

-4533 VTTPRFVIG
+4533 VTKPRFVIG

-4556 GVSYSVTANGNNL
+4556 GVSYPVTANGNNL
-4569 WEFQVPVALN
+4569 WEFQLPVALN

-4889 SELRSTAVDVTIDT
+4889 SELRSTAVDLTIDT

-5296 SLDDLITN
+5296 SLDDLITS

-5382 DNPAMVAGSD
+5382 DNPVMMAGSD

-5398 DSITSQTRPTFSI
+5398 DSITSQTRPAFSI
-5411 FGEMNQS
+5411 YGEMNQS

-5472 TIDTFNTTPVAID
+5472 TIDTLNTTPVAID

-5536 VNEKGHWQMPVNPLY
+5536 VNDKGHWQMPVNPLY

-5573 KYSIWVDTHIK
+5573 KYSIWVDTHIQ

-5595 SSKTEW
+5595 SSKTDW
-5601 WSNSDLITM
+5601 WSNSSTITM
-5610 RGTGEIGATVSLIVA
+5610 RGMGEIGATVSLIVA
-5625 GVTLATAVVAATG
+5625 GVTLATAVVAANG
-5638 RWELSTDKLPEGT
+5638 QWELSTDQLPEGK
-5651 YDISLVIE
+5651 YDITLSIE
-5659 DSAGNRWEDVRE
+5659 DNAGNRKEEVHE

-5700 EAKSQLIITDSEGNT
+5700 EAKSQLIITDSNGNT

-5753 PLDIMKEVP
+5753 SLDIMKEVP

-5866 AGEDNGASDSDNVTN
+5866 AGEDNGVSDSDNVTN

-5906 GVTDIYQA
+5906 GVTDTYQA

-5932 NYTLSVTVVDRAGNS
+5932 TYTLSVTVVDRAGNS

-5997 RTEPSAAEESVVKVT
+5997 RTVPSAAEESVVKET

-6112 NVRGKTEDDINDSP
+6112 NARGKTEDDINDSP

>member
-153 FEVQNSSKQIEE
+153 FEVQNSSKQMEE
-165 MLQNFLADNV
+165 MLQEFLADNV

-195 TQASKQNDAE
+195 SQASKQNDAE

-423 DSIITDTIAPEKP
+423 DSIITDTIPPEKP

-541 NDSGIVGDNVTNNT
+541 DDSGIVGDNVTNNT

-575 TGEEVIFKANDKG
+575 TGEEVVFKANDQG

-623 VIDTIA
+623 FIDTIA
-629 PVPPTVSL
+629 PLPPTVSL

-1113 AIFDF
+1113 AVFDF

-1176 IELSHLNGSWLFI
+1176 IELSHLNGSWLFT
-1189 PGNTWADGSYTLT
+1189 PGNTWTDGSYTLT

-1320 TTLSVPVIVLD
+1320 TTLSVPVIVLN
-1331 SADDTGI
+1331 SADDTGV

-1343 TNSTQPTFAL
+1343 TNRTQPTFAL

-1389 PTSWADGDY
+1389 TASWTDGDY

-1445 NVRPHFQVTVPTD
+1445 NVRPQFQVTVPTD

-1466 DGGKTWFNATQS
+1466 DGGKTWVTAAQKAT
-1478 ATPGVWDY
+1478 GVWEY
-1486 IWPDDVADG
+1486 IWPDDVTDG
-1495 GYTLTVE
+1495 SHTLTVE

-1856 DVNSVQLSLDGGI
+1856 DVNSVQLSLDGGT

-1903 VAGNTATETLNFIID
+1903 VAGNTATETLNFTID

-1964 VMRDGHSEEVELTQT
+1964 VMRDGHSEEVELTQIG
-1979 NGQWRFVPG
+1979 GQWRFVPG

-2043 NVRPHFQVTVPTDVN
+2043 NVRPQFQVTVPTDVN

-2066 GKTWFNATQSAT
+2066 GKTWFNATQSST

-2106 NKTTQQLDFII
+2106 NQTTQQLDFII

-2128 DNTDDSGTKGDHL
+2128 DNTDDSGTKGDNL

-2200 VRVEDEAG
+2200 VRVEDDAG
-2208 NEKHSASL
+2208 NVKHSASL

-2227 VIELVNDNGIPGDN
+2227 DIELVNDSGTRGDN
-2241 MTNDAHPQ
+2241 LTNNANPH
-2249 FRVTVP
+2249 FRITVP

-2271 VKATQSATP
+2271 VKATQSVTP

-2324 PVIVLDSADDS
+2324 PVIVLDSADDT
-2335 GVHGDNMTNH
+2335 GIQGDNMTNR
-2345 TQPTFALQHIDDDAV
+2345 TQPTFNLQHIDDDAV

-2385 FTPTGAWADGDYTLS
+2385 FTPPTSWGAGDYTLS

-2475 QSATPGVWDYIW
+2475 QSATPGVWDY
-2487 PDDVADGGYTLT
+2487 
-2499 VEATD
+2499 
-2504 EAGNK
+2504 
-2509 ATQTL
+2509 
-2514 DFTIDTTLSVP
+2514 
-2525 TLSLDSADDSGIAG
+2525 
-2539 DNITNVKTPGFTL
+2539 
-2552 NNIDTDVSRV
+2552 
-2562 IVEVMHNGI
+2562 
-2571 KQEVPLVQTGGQWR
+2571 
-2585 FAPTSDWADGD
+2585 
-2596 YILTVKVEDRAGNVK
+2596 
-2611 QSAPLTVTV
+2611 
-2620 DTHIAIDRI
+2620 
-2629 ELVNDSGIPGDNLT
+2629 
-2643 NEARPHF
+2643 
-2650 QVTVPA
+2650 
-2656 DVNGVRLSIDG
+2656 
-2667 GKTWFDATQSATSGV
+2667 
-2682 WDYTW
+2682 
-2687 LTNVA
+2687 
-2692 NGPHTLMVEASDK
+2692 
-2705 AGNKT
+2705 
-2710 TQKLDFTIDTILSE
+2710 
-2724 PTITLDSADDSA
+2724 
-2736 AGDNIT
+2736 
-2742 NVKMPGFTLGN
+2742 
-2753 IDADVTKVVVTVA
+2753 
-2766 HDGKNQQIELIKN
+2766 
-2779 GGVWRFTPGAAWTDG
+2779 
-2794 DYTLTVKVEDKA
+2794 
-2806 GNTNYSAPLTVTI
+2806 
-2819 DTQTSIDRIE
+2819 
-2829 LLNDTGIVGDNLTN
+2829 
-2843 EARPQFHIT
+2843 
-2852 VPTDVNSV
+2852 
-2860 QLSLD
+2860 
-2865 GGINWVNATL
+2865 
-2875 TSDGVWEYI
+2875 
-2884 WPTDLVENTY
+2884 
-2894 TLTVKATDVAGN
+2894 
-2906 TATETLN
+2906 
-2913 FIIDTTLSTP
+2913 
-2923 TITLDSAD
+2923 
-2931 DSGTANDNKTNVKT
+2931 
-2945 PGFIIGGIDSDVT
+2945 
-2958 QVVVQVMRDGHSEEV
+2958 
-2973 ELTQTNG
+2973 
-2980 QWRFVPGSAWTDGDY
+2980 
-2995 TLTVTVKDEAGN
+2995 
-3007 IRHSAPLTVTID
+3007 
-3019 TQITIDHIE
+3019 
-3028 LVNDSGIPDDNLTNN
+3028 
-3043 VRPHFQVTVP
+3043 
-3053 TDVNVVRL
+3053 
-3061 SIDGGKTWFN
+3061 
-3071 ATQSATPG
+3071 
-3079 VWDYTWLADVGE
+3079 TWLADVGE

-3102 KAGNKTTQQLDFIID
+3102 KAGNQTTQKLDFIID
-3117 TLLSEPTIVLDNT
+3117 TLLSEPTIALDST

-3139 LTNVNKPTFLLGNID
+3139 LTNVNKPTFILGNID

-3167 GTKEVLT
+3167 GTGTKEVLT

-3275 GTAGIWDYTW
+3275 GTAGTWDYTW

-3369 SQEVTLTQVGGQW
+3369 SQEVTLTQAGGQW

-3396 LTVEVTD
+3396 LTVEVQD
-3403 NAGNVRQSTPLV
+3403 NAGNVRQSTPLI

-3619 QIAIDR
+3619 QIAIDH

-3710 LNFTIDITLLTP
+3710 LNFTIDITLMTP

-3842 TNHDRPVFDIHQVD
+3842 TNHDRPVFDIRQVD

-4217 LREPTIVLDPTHDT
+4217 LQEPTIVLDPTHDT

-4255 VSHIVVHID
+4255 VSHIVVHLD

-4304 TSAELRIEIDTQVQI
+4304 TSAELKIEIDTQVQI
-4319 DSVTLTTDSGV
+4319 DSVTLITDSGV

-4367 SKNAAGQWEFTAG
+4367 SKNAAGQWQFTAG
-4380 SALPDGHYTLH
+4380 SALSDGHYTLH

-4507 TIVSDPSI
+4507 TVVSDPRI

-4533 VTTPRFVIG
+4533 VTKPRFVIG

-4556 GVSYSVTANGNNL
+4556 GVSYPVTANGNNL

-4618 SDTGNSNSD
+4618 SDTGSSNSD

-4723 DDQHEATSLRPE
+4723 DDQYEATSLRPE
-4735 FKGFAEAFSTIMIQW
+4735 FKGLAEAFSTIMIQW

-4836 GSTLPNTIVS
+4836 GNTLPNAIVS

-5186 TIDSQ
+5186 TIDSK

-5245 PILLQDDGTFNIHF
+5245 PILLQDDGKFNIHF

-5296 SLDDLITN
+5296 SLDDLITS

-5382 DNPAMVAGSD
+5382 DNPAMMAGSD

-5398 DSITSQTRPTFSI
+5398 DSVTSQTRPAFSI

-5573 KYSIWVDTHIK
+5573 KYSIWVDTHIQ

-5595 SSKTEW
+5595 SSKTDW
-5601 WSNSDLITM
+5601 WSNSSTITM
-5610 RGTGEIGATVSLIVA
+5610 RGMGEIGATVSLIVA
-5625 GVTLATAVVAATG
+5625 GVTLATAVVAANG
-5638 RWELSTDKLPEGT
+5638 QWELSTDQLPEGK
-5651 YDISLVIE
+5651 YDITLSIE
-5659 DSAGNRWEDVRE
+5659 DNAGNRKEEVHE

-5688 IVNDLIIMQGTA
+5688 IVNDLIIMQGAA
-5700 EAKSQLIITDSEGNT
+5700 EAKSQLIITDSNGNT

-5906 GVTDIYQA
+5906 GVTDTYQA

-5997 RTEPSAAEESVVKVT
+5997 RTVPSAAEESVVKET

-6049 IMFEGEE
+6049 VMFEGEE

-6088 DNDFLI
+6088 DDDFLI

-6112 NVRGKTEDDINDSP
+6112 NARGKTEDDINDSP

>member
-117 LKKQLDDAENAKKE
+117 LKKQLDEAENAKKE

-153 FEVQNSSKQIEE
+153 FEVQNSSKQMEE
-165 MLQNFLADNV
+165 MLQEFLADNV

-445 SGIKNDNITNSTL
+445 SGIKNDSITNSTL

-541 NDSGIVGDNVTNNT
+541 DDSGIVGDNVTNNT

-588 EWTFNFTSDSVEGIN
+588 EWTFNFTSDSVEGVN

-623 VIDTIA
+623 VIDTVA

-637 EDYVVLPNG
+637 EDFVVLPNG

-1031 DSDSGISDDNLTN
+1031 DSDSGIADDNLTN

-1113 AIFDF
+1113 AVFDF

-1176 IELSHLNGSWLFI
+1176 IELSHLNGSWLFT

-1375 FDATKGTGGWTFTP
+1375 FDATKGTGGWSFTP
-1389 PTSWADGDY
+1389 TGAWADGDY

-1434 DSGIPDDNLTN
+1434 DSGIPNDNLTN

-1478 ATPGVWDY
+1478 ATPGAWDY

-1502 ATDEAGNKA
+1502 ATDKAGNKT
-1511 TQTLDFTIDTTLSV
+1511 TQELDFTIDTTLSV

-1550 FTLNNIDTDVSRVI
+1550 FTLNNIDTDVSRVT

-1673 DATQSATSGVWDY
+1673 DATQSATPGVWDY

-1715 DFTIDTILSEPTITL
+1715 DFIIDTMLSEPTITL

-2018 IDTQITIDHIEL
+2018 IDTQIAIDHIEL

-2043 NVRPHFQVTVPTDVN
+2043 
-2058 VVRLSIDG
+2058 
-2066 GKTWFNATQSAT
+2066 
-2078 PGVWDYTWLADV
+2078 
-2090 GEGKHTL
+2090 
-2097 TVEATDKAG
+2097 EA
-2106 NKTTQQLDFII
+2106 
-2117 DTLLSEPTIVL
+2117 
-2128 DNTDDSGTKGDHL
+2128 
-2141 TNVNK
+2141 
-2146 PTFLLGN
+2146 
-2153 IDADARYVTV
+2153 
-2163 EVQHGGTKEVLTAT
+2163 
-2177 KDATGNWSVTPTG
+2177 
-2190 TWADGDYTLT
+2190 
-2200 VRVEDEAG
+2200 
-2208 NEKHSASL
+2208 
-2216 TVTVDTQITID
+2216 
-2227 VIELVNDNGIPGDN
+2227 
-2241 MTNDAHPQ
+2241 
-2249 FRVTVP
+2249 
-2255 GDVNEVSLS
+2255 
-2264 IDGGVTW
+2264 
-2271 VKATQSATP
+2271 
-2280 GVWNY
+2280 
-2285 TWPGTVPDGDYTL
+2285 
-2298 NVKATDN
+2298 
-2305 AGNTVTETLHFTI
+2305 
-2318 DTTLST
+2318 
-2324 PVIVLDSADDS
+2324 
-2335 GVHGDNMTNH
+2335 
-2345 TQPTFALQHIDDDAV
+2345 
-2360 RVTVSVEHGGVTT
+2360 
-2373 TFDATKDAGGWT
+2373 
-2385 FTPTGAWADGDYTLS
+2385 
-2400 VSVED
+2400 
-2405 KAGNTSH
+2405 
-2412 SASLTVTVDTQ
+2412 
-2423 IAINNI
+2423 
-2429 ELVNDSGIPDD
+2429 
-2440 NLTNNVRPHFQVTV
+2440 
-2454 PTDVNVVRL
+2454 
-2463 SIDGGK
+2463 
-2469 TWFNAT
+2469 
-2475 QSATPGVWDYIW
+2475 
-2487 PDDVADGGYTLT
+2487 
-2499 VEATD
+2499 
-2504 EAGNK
+2504 
-2509 ATQTL
+2509 
-2514 DFTIDTTLSVP
+2514 
-2525 TLSLDSADDSGIAG
+2525 
-2539 DNITNVKTPGFTL
+2539 
-2552 NNIDTDVSRV
+2552 
-2562 IVEVMHNGI
+2562 
-2571 KQEVPLVQTGGQWR
+2571 
-2585 FAPTSDWADGD
+2585 
-2596 YILTVKVEDRAGNVK
+2596 
-2611 QSAPLTVTV
+2611 
-2620 DTHIAIDRI
+2620 
-2629 ELVNDSGIPGDNLT
+2629 
-2643 NEARPHF
+2643 
-2650 QVTVPA
+2650 
-2656 DVNGVRLSIDG
+2656 
-2667 GKTWFDATQSATSGV
+2667 
-2682 WDYTW
+2682 
-2687 LTNVA
+2687 
-2692 NGPHTLMVEASDK
+2692 
-2705 AGNKT
+2705 
-2710 TQKLDFTIDTILSE
+2710 
-2724 PTITLDSADDSA
+2724 
-2736 AGDNIT
+2736 
-2742 NVKMPGFTLGN
+2742 
-2753 IDADVTKVVVTVA
+2753 
-2766 HDGKNQQIELIKN
+2766 
-2779 GGVWRFTPGAAWTDG
+2779 
-2794 DYTLTVKVEDKA
+2794 
-2806 GNTNYSAPLTVTI
+2806 
-2819 DTQTSIDRIE
+2819 
-2829 LLNDTGIVGDNLTN
+2829 
-2843 EARPQFHIT
+2843 
-2852 VPTDVNSV
+2852 
-2860 QLSLD
+2860 
-2865 GGINWVNATL
+2865 
-2875 TSDGVWEYI
+2875 
-2884 WPTDLVENTY
+2884 
-2894 TLTVKATDVAGN
+2894 
-2906 TATETLN
+2906 
-2913 FIIDTTLSTP
+2913 
-2923 TITLDSAD
+2923 
-2931 DSGTANDNKTNVKT
+2931 
-2945 PGFIIGGIDSDVT
+2945 
-2958 QVVVQVMRDGHSEEV
+2958 
-2973 ELTQTNG
+2973 
-2980 QWRFVPGSAWTDGDY
+2980 
-2995 TLTVTVKDEAGN
+2995 
-3007 IRHSAPLTVTID
+3007 
-3019 TQITIDHIE
+3019 
-3028 LVNDSGIPDDNLTNN
+3028 
-3043 VRPHFQVTVP
+3043 RPHFQVTVP

-3174 ATKGATGIWSVT
+3174 ATKDATGNWSVTPTGTWADGDYTLTVRVEDEAGNEKHSASLTVTVDTQITIDAIELVNDNGIPGDNMTNDAHPQFRVTVPGDVNEVSLSIDGGVTWVKATQSATPGVWNYTWPGTVPDGDYTLNVKATDNAGNTVTETLHFTIDTTLSTPVIVLDSADDTGIQGDNMTNRTQPTFNLQHIDDDAVRVTVSVEHGGVTTTFDATKGVGGWTFTPPTSWGAGDYTLSVSVEDKAGNTSHSASLTVTVDTQIAINNIELVNDSGIPDDNLTNNVRPQFQVKVPTDVNEVRLSIDGGKTWFNATQSATPGVWDYTWLADVGEGKHTLTVEATDKAGNQTTQKLDFIIDTLLSEPTIVLDSTDDSGTKGDNLTNANKPTFLLGNIDADARYVTVEVQHGSTKEVLTATKGATGIWSVT

-3193 GDYTLTVRVEDDAGN
+3193 GDYTLTVRVEDEAGN

-3220 TQITIDVIELVN
+3220 TQITIDAIELVN

-3314 TIDTRLSTPTIAM
+3314 TIDTRLSTPTITM

-3342 VKRPGFTIGNIDADA
+3342 VKRPGFTIGNIDSDA
-3357 HSVILRITQGGN
+3357 QSVILRITQGGN

-3403 NAGNVRQSTPLV
+3403 NAGNVRQSTPLI

-3468 WVSATQGIEGVWG
+3468 WVSAAQGIEGVWG
-3481 YTWPTDMGDGKHTLT
+3481 YTWPTDMGDGKHILT

-3619 QIAIDR
+3619 QIAIDH

-3689 EGQHTLTVEVT
+3689 EGQHTLIVEVT
-3700 DGAGNKMTET
+3700 DGAGNKMTGT
-3710 LNFTIDITLLTP
+3710 LDFTIDITLLTP

-3742 VTQPVFVLGSID
+3742 VTQPIFVLGSID

-3842 TNHDRPVFDIHQVD
+3842 TNHDRPVFDIRQVD

-3957 VVQVRVTLD
+3957 VIQVRVTLD

-3990 VDGTYTLRVEATDEA
+3990 VDGTYTLRVEATDQA

-4181 NVGSALPDGQHTLL
+4181 NVGSALPDGKHTLL

-4304 TSAELRIEIDTQVQI
+4304 TSAELQIEIDTQVQI

-4533 VTTPRFVIG
+4533 VTKPRFVIG

-4556 GVSYSVTANGNNL
+4556 GVSYPVTANGNNL

-4618 SDTGNSNSD
+4618 SDTGSSNSD

-4657 REVLKQTITVGADGN
+4657 REVLKHTITVGADGN

-4723 DDQHEATSLRPE
+4723 DDQYEATSLRPE
-4735 FKGFAEAFSTIMIQW
+4735 FKGLAEAFSTIMIQW

-4821 ALGDFTTNNKTPTLI
+4821 ALGDFTTNNKTPTLV
-4836 GSTLPNTIVS
+4836 GNTLPNAIVS

-4967 DGNYE
+4967 DGNYV

-5079 NSQQKEILIE
+5079 NSQQKDILIE

-5296 SLDDLITN
+5296 SLDDLITS

-5382 DNPAMVAGSD
+5382 DNPVMMAGSD

-5398 DSITSQTRPTFSI
+5398 DSITSQTRPAFSI
-5411 FGEMNQS
+5411 YGEMNQS

-5536 VNEKGHWQMPVNPLY
+5536 VNDKGHWQMPVNPLY

-5573 KYSIWVDTHIK
+5573 KYSIWVDTHIQ

-5595 SSKTEW
+5595 SSKTDW
-5601 WSNSDLITM
+5601 WSNSSTITM
-5610 RGTGEIGATVSLIVA
+5610 RGMGEIGATVSLIVA
-5625 GVTLATAVVAATG
+5625 GVTLATAVVAANG
-5638 RWELSTDKLPEGT
+5638 QWELSTDQLPEGK
-5651 YDISLVIE
+5651 YDITLSIE
-5659 DSAGNRWEDVRE
+5659 DNAGNRKEEVHE

-5700 EAKSQLIITDSEGNT
+5700 EAKSQLIITDSNGNT

-5735 GKFTITSVDAIG
+5735 GQFTITSVDAIG

-5753 PLDIMKEVP
+5753 PLDIMKETP

-5777 NITRDKQ
+5777 NITRDNQ

-5866 AGEDNGASDSDNVTN
+5866 AGEGNGASDSDNVTNHN

-5932 NYTLSVTVVDRAGNS
+5932 TYTLSVTVVDRAGNS
-5947 QQSASLAVTVDSTV
+5947 LQSASLEVTVDSTV

-5997 RTEPSAAEESVVKVT
+5997 RTVPSAAEESVVKET

-6049 IMFEGEE
+6049 VMFEGEE

-6088 DNDFLI
+6088 DDDFLI

-6112 NVRGKTEDDINDSP
+6112 NARGKTEDDINDSP

>member
-2128 DNTDDSGTKGDHL
+2128 DSTDDSGTKGDHL

-2423 IAINNI
+2423 IAINN
-2429 ELVNDSGIPDD
+2429 
-2440 NLTNNVRPHFQVTV
+2440 
-2454 PTDVNVVRL
+2454 
-2463 SIDGGK
+2463 
-2469 TWFNAT
+2469 
-2475 QSATPGVWDYIW
+2475 
-2487 PDDVADGGYTLT
+2487 
-2499 VEATD
+2499 
-2504 EAGNK
+2504 
-2509 ATQTL
+2509 
-2514 DFTIDTTLSVP
+2514 
-2525 TLSLDSADDSGIAG
+2525 
-2539 DNITNVKTPGFTL
+2539 
-2552 NNIDTDVSRV
+2552 
-2562 IVEVMHNGI
+2562 
-2571 KQEVPLVQTGGQWR
+2571 
-2585 FAPTSDWADGD
+2585 
-2596 YILTVKVEDRAGNVK
+2596 
-2611 QSAPLTVTV
+2611 
-2620 DTHIAIDRI
+2620 
-2629 ELVNDSGIPGDNLT
+2629 
-2643 NEARPHF
+2643 
-2650 QVTVPA
+2650 
-2656 DVNGVRLSIDG
+2656 
-2667 GKTWFDATQSATSGV
+2667 
-2682 WDYTW
+2682 
-2687 LTNVA
+2687 
-2692 NGPHTLMVEASDK
+2692 
-2705 AGNKT
+2705 
-2710 TQKLDFTIDTILSE
+2710 
-2724 PTITLDSADDSA
+2724 
-2736 AGDNIT
+2736 
-2742 NVKMPGFTLGN
+2742 
-2753 IDADVTKVVVTVA
+2753 
-2766 HDGKNQQIELIKN
+2766 
-2779 GGVWRFTPGAAWTDG
+2779 
-2794 DYTLTVKVEDKA
+2794 
-2806 GNTNYSAPLTVTI
+2806 
-2819 DTQTSIDRIE
+2819 
-2829 LLNDTGIVGDNLTN
+2829 
-2843 EARPQFHIT
+2843 
-2852 VPTDVNSV
+2852 
-2860 QLSLD
+2860 
-2865 GGINWVNATL
+2865 
-2875 TSDGVWEYI
+2875 
-2884 WPTDLVENTY
+2884 
-2894 TLTVKATDVAGN
+2894 
-2906 TATETLN
+2906 
-2913 FIIDTTLSTP
+2913 
-2923 TITLDSAD
+2923 
-2931 DSGTANDNKTNVKT
+2931 
-2945 PGFIIGGIDSDVT
+2945 
-2958 QVVVQVMRDGHSEEV
+2958 
-2973 ELTQTNG
+2973 
-2980 QWRFVPGSAWTDGDY
+2980 
-2995 TLTVTVKDEAGN
+2995 
-3007 IRHSAPLTVTID
+3007 
-3019 TQITIDHIE
+3019 IE

-4272 TGGNLTFTPDQPLS
+4272 TGENLTFTPDQPLS

-4556 GVSYSVTANGNNL
+4556 GVSYPVTANGNNL

-5079 NSQQKEILIE
+5079 NSQQKETLIE

>member
-31 SLSGPDMNITTPRGS
+31 SLSGPDMNITTPHGS

-541 NDSGIVGDNVTNNT
+541 DDSGIVGDNVTNNT

-588 EWTFNFTSDSVEGIN
+588 EWTFNFTSDSVEGVN

-623 VIDTIA
+623 VIDTVA

-637 EDYVVLPNG
+637 EDFVVLPNG

-1031 DSDSGISDDNLTN
+1031 DSDSGIADDNLTN

-1113 AIFDF
+1113 AVFDF

-1375 FDATKGTGGWTFTP
+1375 FDATKGTGGWSFTP
-1389 PTSWADGDY
+1389 TGAWADGDY

-1434 DSGIPDDNLTN
+1434 DSGIPNDNLTN

-1478 ATPGVWDY
+1478 ATPGAWDY

-1502 ATDEAGNKA
+1502 ATDKAGNKT
-1511 TQTLDFTIDTTLSV
+1511 TQELDFTIDTTLSV

-2128 DNTDDSGTKGDHL
+2128 DSTDDSGTKGDNL

-2318 DTTLST
+2318 DTTLSV
-2324 PVIVLDSADDS
+2324 PVIVLNSADDT
-2335 GVHGDNMTNH
+2335 GVQGDNMTNS

-2373 TFDATKDAGGWT
+2373 TFDATKGVGGWS

-2440 NLTNNVRPHFQVTV
+2440 NLTNNVRPHFQVKV
-2454 PTDVNVVRL
+2454 PTDVN
-2463 SIDGGK
+2463 
-2469 TWFNAT
+2469 
-2475 QSATPGVWDYIW
+2475 
-2487 PDDVADGGYTLT
+2487 
-2499 VEATD
+2499 E
-2504 EAGNK
+2504 
-2509 ATQTL
+2509 
-2514 DFTIDTTLSVP
+2514 
-2525 TLSLDSADDSGIAG
+2525 
-2539 DNITNVKTPGFTL
+2539 
-2552 NNIDTDVSRV
+2552 
-2562 IVEVMHNGI
+2562 
-2571 KQEVPLVQTGGQWR
+2571 
-2585 FAPTSDWADGD
+2585 
-2596 YILTVKVEDRAGNVK
+2596 
-2611 QSAPLTVTV
+2611 
-2620 DTHIAIDRI
+2620 
-2629 ELVNDSGIPGDNLT
+2629 
-2643 NEARPHF
+2643 
-2650 QVTVPA
+2650 
-2656 DVNGVRLSIDG
+2656 
-2667 GKTWFDATQSATSGV
+2667 
-2682 WDYTW
+2682 
-2687 LTNVA
+2687 
-2692 NGPHTLMVEASDK
+2692 
-2705 AGNKT
+2705 
-2710 TQKLDFTIDTILSE
+2710 
-2724 PTITLDSADDSA
+2724 
-2736 AGDNIT
+2736 
-2742 NVKMPGFTLGN
+2742 
-2753 IDADVTKVVVTVA
+2753 
-2766 HDGKNQQIELIKN
+2766 
-2779 GGVWRFTPGAAWTDG
+2779 
-2794 DYTLTVKVEDKA
+2794 
-2806 GNTNYSAPLTVTI
+2806 
-2819 DTQTSIDRIE
+2819 
-2829 LLNDTGIVGDNLTN
+2829 
-2843 EARPQFHIT
+2843 
-2852 VPTDVNSV
+2852 
-2860 QLSLD
+2860 
-2865 GGINWVNATL
+2865 
-2875 TSDGVWEYI
+2875 
-2884 WPTDLVENTY
+2884 
-2894 TLTVKATDVAGN
+2894 
-2906 TATETLN
+2906 
-2913 FIIDTTLSTP
+2913 
-2923 TITLDSAD
+2923 
-2931 DSGTANDNKTNVKT
+2931 
-2945 PGFIIGGIDSDVT
+2945 
-2958 QVVVQVMRDGHSEEV
+2958 
-2973 ELTQTNG
+2973 
-2980 QWRFVPGSAWTDGDY
+2980 
-2995 TLTVTVKDEAGN
+2995 
-3007 IRHSAPLTVTID
+3007 
-3019 TQITIDHIE
+3019 
-3028 LVNDSGIPDDNLTNN
+3028 
-3043 VRPHFQVTVP
+3043 
-3053 TDVNVVRL
+3053 VRL

-3102 KAGNKTTQQLDFIID
+3102 KAGNQTTQKLDFIID
-3117 TLLSEPTIVLDNT
+3117 TMLSEPTIVLDST

-3139 LTNVNKPTFLLGNID
+3139 LTNANKPTFILGNID
-3154 ADARYVTVEVQHG
+3154 ADARYVTVEVQYG

-3314 TIDTRLSTPTIAM
+3314 TIDTRLSTPTITM

-3342 VKRPGFTIGNIDADA
+3342 VKRPGFTIGNIDSDA
-3357 HSVILRITQGGN
+3357 QSVILRITQGGN

-3403 NAGNVRQSTPLV
+3403 NAGNVRQSTPLI

-3468 WVSATQGIEGVWG
+3468 WVSAAQGIEGVWG

-3619 QIAIDR
+3619 QIAIDH

-3710 LNFTIDITLLTP
+3710 LNFTIDITLMTP

-3842 TNHDRPVFDIHQVD
+3842 TNHDRPVFDIRQVD

-4272 TGGNLTFTPDQPLS
+4272 TGENLTFTPDQPLS

-4304 TSAELRIEIDTQVQI
+4304 TSAELKIEIDTQVQI

-4533 VTTPRFVIG
+4533 VTKPRFVIG

-4556 GVSYSVTANGNNL
+4556 GVSYPVTANGNNL

-4889 SELRSTAVDVTIDT
+4889 SELRSTAVDLTIDT

-5047 TLVVGNDGRWSAELD
+5047 TLVVGNDGRWSAKLD

-5296 SLDDLITN
+5296 SLDDLITS

-5337 GTWSY
+5337 GIWSY

-5382 DNPAMVAGSD
+5382 DNPVMMAGSD

-5398 DSITSQTRPTFSI
+5398 DSITSQTRPAFSI
-5411 FGEMNQS
+5411 YGEMNQS

-5472 TIDTFNTTPVAID
+5472 TIDTLNTTPVAID

-5536 VNEKGHWQMPVNPLY
+5536 VNDKGHWQMPVNPLY

-5573 KYSIWVDTHIK
+5573 KYSIWVDTHIQ

-5595 SSKTEW
+5595 SSKTDW
-5601 WSNSDLITM
+5601 WSNSSTITM
-5610 RGTGEIGATVSLIVA
+5610 RGMGEIGATVSLIVA
-5625 GVTLATAVVAATG
+5625 GVTLATAVVAANG
-5638 RWELSTDKLPEGT
+5638 QWELSTDQLPEGK
-5651 YDISLVIE
+5651 YDITLSIE
-5659 DSAGNRWEDVRE
+5659 DNAGNRKEEVHE

-5700 EAKSQLIITDSEGNT
+5700 EAKSQLIITDSNGNT

-5932 NYTLSVTVVDRAGNS
+5932 TYTLSVTVVDRAGNS

-5961 TVTADSQHDD
+5961 TVTADSQHND

-5997 RTEPSAAEESVVKVT
+5997 RTVPSVAEESVVKET

-6049 IMFEGEE
+6049 VMFEGEE

-6088 DNDFLI
+6088 DDDFLI

-6112 NVRGKTEDDINDSP
+6112 NARGKAEDDINDSP

>member
-235 VKEPLKVTLALAAE
+235 VKEPLKVTLALATE

-623 VIDTIA
+623 VIDTVA

-637 EDYVVLPNG
+637 EDFVVLPNG

-1031 DSDSGISDDNLTN
+1031 DSDSGVSDDNLTN

-1059 ISVQVWDAMSDTQ
+1059 ISVQVWDAASDTQ

-1113 AIFDF
+1113 AVFDF

-1202 VKVEDKAGNTNY
+1202 VKVEDKAGNTSY

-1375 FDATKGTGGWTFTP
+1375 FDATKGTGGWSFTP
-1389 PTSWADGDY
+1389 TGAWADGDY

-1434 DSGIPDDNLTN
+1434 DSGIPNDNLTN

-1478 ATPGVWDY
+1478 ATPGAWDY

-1502 ATDEAGNKA
+1502 ATDKAGNKT
-1511 TQTLDFTIDTTLSV
+1511 TQELDFTIDTTLSV

-2128 DNTDDSGTKGDHL
+2128 DSTDDSGTKGDNL

-2200 VRVEDEAG
+2200 VRGEDEAG

-2318 DTTLST
+2318 DTTLSV
-2324 PVIVLDSADDS
+2324 PVIVLNSADDT
-2335 GVHGDNMTNH
+2335 GVQGDNMTNS

-2373 TFDATKDAGGWT
+2373 TFDATKGTGGWS

-2440 NLTNNVRPHFQVTV
+2440 NLTNNVRPHFQVKV
-2454 PTDVNVVRL
+2454 PMDVN
-2463 SIDGGK
+2463 
-2469 TWFNAT
+2469 
-2475 QSATPGVWDYIW
+2475 
-2487 PDDVADGGYTLT
+2487 
-2499 VEATD
+2499 E
-2504 EAGNK
+2504 
-2509 ATQTL
+2509 
-2514 DFTIDTTLSVP
+2514 
-2525 TLSLDSADDSGIAG
+2525 
-2539 DNITNVKTPGFTL
+2539 
-2552 NNIDTDVSRV
+2552 
-2562 IVEVMHNGI
+2562 
-2571 KQEVPLVQTGGQWR
+2571 
-2585 FAPTSDWADGD
+2585 
-2596 YILTVKVEDRAGNVK
+2596 
-2611 QSAPLTVTV
+2611 
-2620 DTHIAIDRI
+2620 
-2629 ELVNDSGIPGDNLT
+2629 
-2643 NEARPHF
+2643 
-2650 QVTVPA
+2650 
-2656 DVNGVRLSIDG
+2656 
-2667 GKTWFDATQSATSGV
+2667 
-2682 WDYTW
+2682 
-2687 LTNVA
+2687 
-2692 NGPHTLMVEASDK
+2692 
-2705 AGNKT
+2705 
-2710 TQKLDFTIDTILSE
+2710 
-2724 PTITLDSADDSA
+2724 
-2736 AGDNIT
+2736 
-2742 NVKMPGFTLGN
+2742 
-2753 IDADVTKVVVTVA
+2753 
-2766 HDGKNQQIELIKN
+2766 
-2779 GGVWRFTPGAAWTDG
+2779 
-2794 DYTLTVKVEDKA
+2794 
-2806 GNTNYSAPLTVTI
+2806 
-2819 DTQTSIDRIE
+2819 
-2829 LLNDTGIVGDNLTN
+2829 
-2843 EARPQFHIT
+2843 
-2852 VPTDVNSV
+2852 
-2860 QLSLD
+2860 
-2865 GGINWVNATL
+2865 
-2875 TSDGVWEYI
+2875 
-2884 WPTDLVENTY
+2884 
-2894 TLTVKATDVAGN
+2894 
-2906 TATETLN
+2906 
-2913 FIIDTTLSTP
+2913 
-2923 TITLDSAD
+2923 
-2931 DSGTANDNKTNVKT
+2931 
-2945 PGFIIGGIDSDVT
+2945 
-2958 QVVVQVMRDGHSEEV
+2958 
-2973 ELTQTNG
+2973 
-2980 QWRFVPGSAWTDGDY
+2980 
-2995 TLTVTVKDEAGN
+2995 
-3007 IRHSAPLTVTID
+3007 
-3019 TQITIDHIE
+3019 
-3028 LVNDSGIPDDNLTNN
+3028 
-3043 VRPHFQVTVP
+3043 
-3053 TDVNVVRL
+3053 VRL

-3102 KAGNKTTQQLDFIID
+3102 KAGNQTTQKLDFIID
-3117 TLLSEPTIVLDNT
+3117 TLLSEPTIVLDST

-3139 LTNVNKPTFLLGNID
+3139 LTNANKPTFILGNID
-3154 ADARYVTVEVQHG
+3154 ADARYVTVEVQYG

-3244 VRPHFRVTVP
+3244 VRPHFRVTVL

-3314 TIDTRLSTPTIAM
+3314 TIDTRLSTPTITM

-3342 VKRPGFTIGNIDADA
+3342 VKRPGFTIGNIDSDA
-3357 HSVILRITQGGN
+3357 QSVILRITQGGN

-3403 NAGNVRQSTPLV
+3403 NAGNVRQSTPLI

-3468 WVSATQGIEGVWG
+3468 WVSAAQGIEGVWG

-3619 QIAIDR
+3619 QIAIDH

-3710 LNFTIDITLLTP
+3710 LNFTIDITLMTP

-3842 TNHDRPVFDIHQVD
+3842 TNHDRPVFDIRQVD

-4533 VTTPRFVIG
+4533 VTKPRFVIG

-4556 GVSYSVTANGNNL
+4556 GVSYPVTANGNNL

-4821 ALGDFTTNNKTPTLI
+4821 ALGDFTTNNKTPTLV
-4836 GSTLPNTIVS
+4836 GNTLPNAIVS

-4967 DGNYE
+4967 DGNYV

-5296 SLDDLITN
+5296 SLDDLITS

-5382 DNPAMVAGSD
+5382 DNPVMMAGSD

-5398 DSITSQTRPTFSI
+5398 DSITSQTRPAFSI
-5411 FGEMNQS
+5411 YGEMNQS

-5472 TIDTFNTTPVAID
+5472 TIDTLNTTPVAID

-5536 VNEKGHWQMPVNPLY
+5536 VNDKGHWQMPVNPLY

-5573 KYSIWVDTHIK
+5573 KYSIWVDTHIQ

-5595 SSKTEW
+5595 SSKTDW
-5601 WSNSDLITM
+5601 WSNSSTITM
-5610 RGTGEIGATVSLIVA
+5610 RGMGEIGATVSLIVA
-5625 GVTLATAVVAATG
+5625 GVTLATAVVAANG
-5638 RWELSTDKLPEGT
+5638 QWELSTDQLPEGK
-5651 YDISLVIE
+5651 YDITLSIE
-5659 DSAGNRWEDVRE
+5659 DNAGNRKEEVHE

-5700 EAKSQLIITDSEGNT
+5700 EAKSQLIITDSNGNT

-5753 PLDIMKEVP
+5753 SLDIMKEVP

-5866 AGEDNGASDSDNVTN
+5866 AGEDNGVSDSDNVTN

-5906 GVTDIYQA
+5906 GVTDTYQA

-5932 NYTLSVTVVDRAGNS
+5932 TYTLSVTVVDRAGNS

-5997 RTEPSAAEESVVKVT
+5997 RTVPSAAEESVVKET

-6112 NVRGKTEDDINDSP
+6112 NARGKTEDDINDSP

>member
-1434 DSGIPDDNLTN
+1434 DSGIPDNNLTN

-2128 DNTDDSGTKGDHL
+2128 DSTDDSGTKGDHL

-2423 IAINNI
+2423 IAINN
-2429 ELVNDSGIPDD
+2429 
-2440 NLTNNVRPHFQVTV
+2440 
-2454 PTDVNVVRL
+2454 
-2463 SIDGGK
+2463 
-2469 TWFNAT
+2469 
-2475 QSATPGVWDYIW
+2475 
-2487 PDDVADGGYTLT
+2487 
-2499 VEATD
+2499 
-2504 EAGNK
+2504 
-2509 ATQTL
+2509 
-2514 DFTIDTTLSVP
+2514 
-2525 TLSLDSADDSGIAG
+2525 
-2539 DNITNVKTPGFTL
+2539 
-2552 NNIDTDVSRV
+2552 
-2562 IVEVMHNGI
+2562 
-2571 KQEVPLVQTGGQWR
+2571 
-2585 FAPTSDWADGD
+2585 
-2596 YILTVKVEDRAGNVK
+2596 
-2611 QSAPLTVTV
+2611 
-2620 DTHIAIDRI
+2620 
-2629 ELVNDSGIPGDNLT
+2629 
-2643 NEARPHF
+2643 
-2650 QVTVPA
+2650 
-2656 DVNGVRLSIDG
+2656 
-2667 GKTWFDATQSATSGV
+2667 
-2682 WDYTW
+2682 
-2687 LTNVA
+2687 
-2692 NGPHTLMVEASDK
+2692 
-2705 AGNKT
+2705 
-2710 TQKLDFTIDTILSE
+2710 
-2724 PTITLDSADDSA
+2724 
-2736 AGDNIT
+2736 
-2742 NVKMPGFTLGN
+2742 
-2753 IDADVTKVVVTVA
+2753 
-2766 HDGKNQQIELIKN
+2766 
-2779 GGVWRFTPGAAWTDG
+2779 
-2794 DYTLTVKVEDKA
+2794 
-2806 GNTNYSAPLTVTI
+2806 
-2819 DTQTSIDRIE
+2819 
-2829 LLNDTGIVGDNLTN
+2829 
-2843 EARPQFHIT
+2843 
-2852 VPTDVNSV
+2852 
-2860 QLSLD
+2860 
-2865 GGINWVNATL
+2865 
-2875 TSDGVWEYI
+2875 
-2884 WPTDLVENTY
+2884 
-2894 TLTVKATDVAGN
+2894 
-2906 TATETLN
+2906 
-2913 FIIDTTLSTP
+2913 
-2923 TITLDSAD
+2923 
-2931 DSGTANDNKTNVKT
+2931 
-2945 PGFIIGGIDSDVT
+2945 
-2958 QVVVQVMRDGHSEEV
+2958 
-2973 ELTQTNG
+2973 
-2980 QWRFVPGSAWTDGDY
+2980 
-2995 TLTVTVKDEAGN
+2995 
-3007 IRHSAPLTVTID
+3007 
-3019 TQITIDHIE
+3019 IE

-4556 GVSYSVTANGNNL
+4556 GVSYPVTANGNNL

>member
-31 SLSGPDMNITTPRGS
+31 SLSGPDMNITTPHGS

-117 LKKQLDDAENAKKE
+117 LKKQLDEAENAKKE

-445 SGIKNDNITNSTL
+445 SGIKNDSITNSTL

-541 NDSGIVGDNVTNNT
+541 DDSGIVGDNVTNNT

-623 VIDTIA
+623 VIDTVA
-629 PVPPTVSL
+629 PVPPTISL

-1059 ISVQVWDAMSDTQ
+1059 ISVQVWDAASDTQ

-1113 AIFDF
+1113 AVFDF

-1176 IELSHLNGSWLFI
+1176 IELSHLNGSWLFT

-1320 TTLSVPVIVLD
+1320 TTLSVPVIVLN
-1331 SADDTGI
+1331 SADDTGV

-1375 FDATKGTGGWTFTP
+1375 FDATKGVGGWSFTP
-1389 PTSWADGDY
+1389 TGAWADGDY

-1434 DSGIPDDNLTN
+1434 DSGIPNDNLTN

-1466 DGGKTWFNATQS
+1466 DGGKTWFNATQN

-1502 ATDEAGNKA
+1502 ATDEAGNKT

-1550 FTLNNIDTDVSRVI
+1550 FTLNNIDTDVSRVT

-1715 DFTIDTILSEPTITL
+1715 DFIIDTMLSEPTITL

-2018 IDTQITIDHIEL
+2018 IDTQIAIDHIEL
-2030 VNDSGIPDDNLTN
+2030 VNDSGIPNDNLTN

-2117 DTLLSEPTIVL
+2117 DTMLSEPTIVL
-2128 DNTDDSGTKGDHL
+2128 DNTDDSGTKGDNL

-2227 VIELVNDNGIPGDN
+2227 AIELVNDNGIPGDN

-2324 PVIVLDSADDS
+2324 PVIVLDSADDT
-2335 GVHGDNMTNH
+2335 GIQGDNMTNR
-2345 TQPTFALQHIDDDAV
+2345 TQPTFNLQHIDDDAV

-2373 TFDATKDAGGWT
+2373 TFDATKGVGGWS

-2440 NLTNNVRPHFQVTV
+2440 NLTNSVRPQFQVKV
-2454 PTDVNVVRL
+2454 PTDVN
-2463 SIDGGK
+2463 
-2469 TWFNAT
+2469 
-2475 QSATPGVWDYIW
+2475 
-2487 PDDVADGGYTLT
+2487 
-2499 VEATD
+2499 E
-2504 EAGNK
+2504 
-2509 ATQTL
+2509 
-2514 DFTIDTTLSVP
+2514 
-2525 TLSLDSADDSGIAG
+2525 
-2539 DNITNVKTPGFTL
+2539 
-2552 NNIDTDVSRV
+2552 
-2562 IVEVMHNGI
+2562 
-2571 KQEVPLVQTGGQWR
+2571 
-2585 FAPTSDWADGD
+2585 
-2596 YILTVKVEDRAGNVK
+2596 
-2611 QSAPLTVTV
+2611 
-2620 DTHIAIDRI
+2620 
-2629 ELVNDSGIPGDNLT
+2629 
-2643 NEARPHF
+2643 
-2650 QVTVPA
+2650 
-2656 DVNGVRLSIDG
+2656 
-2667 GKTWFDATQSATSGV
+2667 
-2682 WDYTW
+2682 
-2687 LTNVA
+2687 
-2692 NGPHTLMVEASDK
+2692 
-2705 AGNKT
+2705 
-2710 TQKLDFTIDTILSE
+2710 
-2724 PTITLDSADDSA
+2724 
-2736 AGDNIT
+2736 
-2742 NVKMPGFTLGN
+2742 
-2753 IDADVTKVVVTVA
+2753 
-2766 HDGKNQQIELIKN
+2766 
-2779 GGVWRFTPGAAWTDG
+2779 
-2794 DYTLTVKVEDKA
+2794 
-2806 GNTNYSAPLTVTI
+2806 
-2819 DTQTSIDRIE
+2819 
-2829 LLNDTGIVGDNLTN
+2829 
-2843 EARPQFHIT
+2843 
-2852 VPTDVNSV
+2852 
-2860 QLSLD
+2860 
-2865 GGINWVNATL
+2865 
-2875 TSDGVWEYI
+2875 
-2884 WPTDLVENTY
+2884 
-2894 TLTVKATDVAGN
+2894 
-2906 TATETLN
+2906 
-2913 FIIDTTLSTP
+2913 
-2923 TITLDSAD
+2923 
-2931 DSGTANDNKTNVKT
+2931 
-2945 PGFIIGGIDSDVT
+2945 
-2958 QVVVQVMRDGHSEEV
+2958 
-2973 ELTQTNG
+2973 
-2980 QWRFVPGSAWTDGDY
+2980 
-2995 TLTVTVKDEAGN
+2995 
-3007 IRHSAPLTVTID
+3007 
-3019 TQITIDHIE
+3019 
-3028 LVNDSGIPDDNLTNN
+3028 
-3043 VRPHFQVTVP
+3043 
-3053 TDVNVVRL
+3053 VRL

-3102 KAGNKTTQQLDFIID
+3102 KAGNQTTQKLDFIID
-3117 TLLSEPTIVLDNT
+3117 TLLSEPTIVLDST

-3139 LTNVNKPTFLLGNID
+3139 LTNANKPTFLLGNID

-3167 GTKEVLT
+3167 STKEVLT

-3193 GDYTLTVRVEDDAGN
+3193 GDYTLTVRVEDEAGN

-3314 TIDTRLSTPTIAM
+3314 TIDTRLSTPTITM

-3396 LTVEVTD
+3396 LTVEVQD
-3403 NAGNVRQSTPLV
+3403 NAGNVRQSTPLI

-3468 WVSATQGIEGVWG
+3468 WVSAAQGIEGVWG

-3619 QIAIDR
+3619 QIAIDH

-3689 EGQHTLTVEVT
+3689 EGQHTLIVEVT
-3700 DGAGNKMTET
+3700 DGAGNKMTGT
-3710 LNFTIDITLLTP
+3710 LDFTIDITLLTP

-3842 TNHDRPVFDIHQVD
+3842 TNHDRPVFDIRQVD

-3903 EDLAGNVKESAPF
+3903 EDLAGNVKESAPL

-3957 VVQVRVTLD
+3957 VIQVRVTLD

-4181 NVGSALPDGQHTLL
+4181 NVGSALPDGKHTLL

-4304 TSAELRIEIDTQVQI
+4304 TSAELQIEIDTQVQI

-4533 VTTPRFVIG
+4533 VTKPRFVIG

-4556 GVSYSVTANGNNL
+4556 GVSYPVTANGNNL

-4618 SDTGNSNSD
+4618 SDTGSSNSD

-4657 REVLKQTITVGADGN
+4657 REVLKHTITVGADGN

-4723 DDQHEATSLRPE
+4723 DDQYEATSLRPE
-4735 FKGFAEAFSTIMIQW
+4735 FKGLAEAFSTIMIQW

-4821 ALGDFTTNNKTPTLI
+4821 ALGDFTTNNKTPTLV
-4836 GSTLPNTIVS
+4836 GNTLPNAIVS

-4967 DGNYE
+4967 DGNYV

-5079 NSQQKEILIE
+5079 NSQQKDILIE

-5296 SLDDLITN
+5296 SLDDLITS

-5382 DNPAMVAGSD
+5382 DNPVMMAGSD

-5398 DSITSQTRPTFSI
+5398 DSITSQTRPAFSI
-5411 FGEMNQS
+5411 YGEMNQS

-5495 TGSDGKIYITDTTRN
+5495 TGSDGKIYITDTTRS

-5536 VNEKGHWQMPVNPLY
+5536 VNDKGHWQMPVNPLY

-5573 KYSIWVDTHIK
+5573 KYSIWVDTHIQ

-5595 SSKTEW
+5595 SSKTDW
-5601 WSNSDLITM
+5601 WSNSSTITM
-5610 RGTGEIGATVSLIVA
+5610 RGMGEIGATVSLIVA
-5625 GVTLATAVVAATG
+5625 GVTLATAVVAANG
-5638 RWELSTDKLPEGT
+5638 QWELSTDQLPEGK
-5651 YDISLVIE
+5651 YDITLSIE
-5659 DSAGNRWEDVRE
+5659 DNAGNRKEEVHE

-5700 EAKSQLIITDSEGNT
+5700 EAKSQLIITDSNGNT

-5753 PLDIMKEVP
+5753 PLDIMKETP

-5777 NITRDKQ
+5777 NITRDNQ

-5824 PLADGSYTISVIA
+5824 PLADGSYTVSVIA

-5866 AGEDNGASDSDNVTN
+5866 AGEGNGASDSDNVTNHN

-5932 NYTLSVTVVDRAGNS
+5932 TYTLSVTVVDRAGNS
-5947 QQSASLAVTVDSTV
+5947 LQSASLEVTVDSTV

-5997 RTEPSAAEESVVKVT
+5997 RTVPSAAEESVVKET

-6049 IMFEGEE
+6049 VMFEGEE

-6082 VKFIDK
+6082 VKFLDK
-6088 DNDFLI
+6088 DDDFLI

-6112 NVRGKTEDDINDSP
+6112 NARGKTEDDINDSP

-6132 HNNNGAIDVFAVN
+6132 HNNNGAIEVFAVN

>member
-1 MGNKSIQKF
+1 
-10 FADQNSVIDLS
+10 ADQNSVIDLS

-235 VKEPLKVTLALAAE
+235 VKEPLKVTLALATE

-623 VIDTIA
+623 VIDTVA

-637 EDYVVLPNG
+637 EDFVVLPNG

-1031 DSDSGISDDNLTN
+1031 DSDSGVSDDNLTN

-1059 ISVQVWDAMSDTQ
+1059 ISVQVWDAASDTQ

-1113 AIFDF
+1113 AVFDF

-1202 VKVEDKAGNTNY
+1202 VKVEDKAGNTSY

-1375 FDATKGTGGWTFTP
+1375 FDATKGTGGWSFTP
-1389 PTSWADGDY
+1389 TGAWADGDY

-1434 DSGIPDDNLTN
+1434 DSGIPNDNLTN

-1478 ATPGVWDY
+1478 ATPGAWDY

-1502 ATDEAGNKA
+1502 ATDKAGNKT
-1511 TQTLDFTIDTTLSV
+1511 TQELDFTIDTTLSV

-2128 DNTDDSGTKGDHL
+2128 DSTDDSGTKGDNL

-2318 DTTLST
+2318 DTTLSV
-2324 PVIVLDSADDS
+2324 PVIVLNSADDT
-2335 GVHGDNMTNH
+2335 GVQGDNMTNS

-2373 TFDATKDAGGWT
+2373 TFDATKGTGGWS

-2440 NLTNNVRPHFQVTV
+2440 NLTNNVRPHFQVKV
-2454 PTDVNVVRL
+2454 PMDVN
-2463 SIDGGK
+2463 
-2469 TWFNAT
+2469 
-2475 QSATPGVWDYIW
+2475 
-2487 PDDVADGGYTLT
+2487 
-2499 VEATD
+2499 E
-2504 EAGNK
+2504 
-2509 ATQTL
+2509 
-2514 DFTIDTTLSVP
+2514 
-2525 TLSLDSADDSGIAG
+2525 
-2539 DNITNVKTPGFTL
+2539 
-2552 NNIDTDVSRV
+2552 
-2562 IVEVMHNGI
+2562 
-2571 KQEVPLVQTGGQWR
+2571 
-2585 FAPTSDWADGD
+2585 
-2596 YILTVKVEDRAGNVK
+2596 
-2611 QSAPLTVTV
+2611 
-2620 DTHIAIDRI
+2620 
-2629 ELVNDSGIPGDNLT
+2629 
-2643 NEARPHF
+2643 
-2650 QVTVPA
+2650 
-2656 DVNGVRLSIDG
+2656 
-2667 GKTWFDATQSATSGV
+2667 
-2682 WDYTW
+2682 
-2687 LTNVA
+2687 
-2692 NGPHTLMVEASDK
+2692 
-2705 AGNKT
+2705 
-2710 TQKLDFTIDTILSE
+2710 
-2724 PTITLDSADDSA
+2724 
-2736 AGDNIT
+2736 
-2742 NVKMPGFTLGN
+2742 
-2753 IDADVTKVVVTVA
+2753 
-2766 HDGKNQQIELIKN
+2766 
-2779 GGVWRFTPGAAWTDG
+2779 
-2794 DYTLTVKVEDKA
+2794 
-2806 GNTNYSAPLTVTI
+2806 
-2819 DTQTSIDRIE
+2819 
-2829 LLNDTGIVGDNLTN
+2829 
-2843 EARPQFHIT
+2843 
-2852 VPTDVNSV
+2852 
-2860 QLSLD
+2860 
-2865 GGINWVNATL
+2865 
-2875 TSDGVWEYI
+2875 
-2884 WPTDLVENTY
+2884 
-2894 TLTVKATDVAGN
+2894 
-2906 TATETLN
+2906 
-2913 FIIDTTLSTP
+2913 
-2923 TITLDSAD
+2923 
-2931 DSGTANDNKTNVKT
+2931 
-2945 PGFIIGGIDSDVT
+2945 
-2958 QVVVQVMRDGHSEEV
+2958 
-2973 ELTQTNG
+2973 
-2980 QWRFVPGSAWTDGDY
+2980 
-2995 TLTVTVKDEAGN
+2995 
-3007 IRHSAPLTVTID
+3007 
-3019 TQITIDHIE
+3019 
-3028 LVNDSGIPDDNLTNN
+3028 
-3043 VRPHFQVTVP
+3043 
-3053 TDVNVVRL
+3053 VRL

-3102 KAGNKTTQQLDFIID
+3102 KAGNQTTQKLDFIID
-3117 TLLSEPTIVLDNT
+3117 TLLSEPTIVLDST

-3139 LTNVNKPTFLLGNID
+3139 LTNANKPTFILGNID
-3154 ADARYVTVEVQHG
+3154 ADARYVTVEVQYG

-3314 TIDTRLSTPTIAM
+3314 TIDTRLSTPTITM

-3342 VKRPGFTIGNIDADA
+3342 VKRPGFTIGNIDSDA
-3357 HSVILRITQGGN
+3357 QSVILRITQGGN

-3403 NAGNVRQSTPLV
+3403 NAGNVRQSTPLI

-3468 WVSATQGIEGVWG
+3468 WVSAAQGIEGVWG

-3619 QIAIDR
+3619 QIAIDH

-3710 LNFTIDITLLTP
+3710 LNFTIDITLMTP

-3842 TNHDRPVFDIHQVD
+3842 TNHDRPVFDIRQVD

-4533 VTTPRFVIG
+4533 VTKPRFVIG

-4556 GVSYSVTANGNNL
+4556 GVSYPVTANGNNL

-4821 ALGDFTTNNKTPTLI
+4821 ALGDFTTNNKTPTLV
-4836 GSTLPNTIVS
+4836 GNTLPNAIVS

-4967 DGNYE
+4967 DGNYV

-5296 SLDDLITN
+5296 SLDDLITS

-5382 DNPAMVAGSD
+5382 DNPVMMAGSD

-5398 DSITSQTRPTFSI
+5398 DSITSQTRPAFSI
-5411 FGEMNQS
+5411 YGEMNQS

-5472 TIDTFNTTPVAID
+5472 TIDTLNTTPVAID

-5536 VNEKGHWQMPVNPLY
+5536 VNDKGHWQMPVNPLY

-5573 KYSIWVDTHIK
+5573 KYSIWVDTHIQ

-5595 SSKTEW
+5595 SSKTDW
-5601 WSNSDLITM
+5601 WSNSSTITM
-5610 RGTGEIGATVSLIVA
+5610 RGMGEIGATVSLIVA
-5625 GVTLATAVVAATG
+5625 GVTLATAVVAANG
-5638 RWELSTDKLPEGT
+5638 QWELSTDQLPEGK
-5651 YDISLVIE
+5651 YDITLSIE
-5659 DSAGNRWEDVRE
+5659 DNAGNRKEEVHE

-5700 EAKSQLIITDSEGNT
+5700 EAKSQLIITDSNGNT

-5753 PLDIMKEVP
+5753 SLDIMKEVP

-5866 AGEDNGASDSDNVTN
+5866 AGEDNGVSDSDNVTN

-5906 GVTDIYQA
+5906 GVTDTYQA

-5932 NYTLSVTVVDRAGNS
+5932 TYTLSVTVVDRAGNS

-5997 RTEPSAAEESVVKVT
+5997 RTVPSAAEESVVKET

-6112 NVRGKTEDDINDSP
+6112 NARGKTEDDINDSP

>member
-1 MGNKSIQKF
+1 M
-10 FADQNSVIDLS
+10 
-21 SLGNAKGAKV
+21 
-31 SLSGPDMNITTPRGS
+31 
-46 VIIVNGALYSS
+46 
-57 IKGNNLAV
+57 
-65 KFKDKTITGAKIL
+65 
-78 GSVDLK
+78 
-84 DIQLERID
+84 
-92 SSLVDSAQVEKKGN
+92 
-106 GKRRNKKEEEE
+106 
-117 LKKQLDDAENAKKE
+117 
-131 ADKAKEEAEKAKEAA
+131 
-146 EKALNEA
+146 
-153 FEVQNSSKQIEE
+153 
-165 MLQNFLADNV
+165 
-175 AKDNLA
+175 
-181 QQSDASQQNTQAKA
+181 
-195 TQASKQNDAE
+195 
-205 KVLPQPINKNTSTGK
+205 NKNTSTGK

-423 DSIITDTIAPEKP
+423 DSIITDTIPPEKP

-541 NDSGIVGDNVTNNT
+541 DDSGIVGDNVTNNT

-629 PVPPTVSL
+629 PLPPTVSL

-960 KLYIDGALIA
+960 KLYVDGALIA

-1031 DSDSGISDDNLTN
+1031 DSDSGIADDNLTN

-1113 AIFDF
+1113 AVFDF

-1176 IELSHLNGSWLFI
+1176 IELSHLNGSWLFT

-1202 VKVEDKAGNTNY
+1202 VKVEDKAGNTSY

-1320 TTLSVPVIVLD
+1320 TTLSVPVIVLN
-1331 SADDTGI
+1331 SADDTGV

-1343 TNSTQPTFAL
+1343 TNRTQPTFAL

-1389 PTSWADGDY
+1389 TGAWADGDY

-1434 DSGIPDDNLTN
+1434 DSGIPNDNLTN

-1466 DGGKTWFNATQS
+1466 DGGKTWVTAAQK
-1478 ATPGVWDY
+1478 AAGVWEY
-1486 IWPDDVADG
+1486 IWPDDVTDG
-1495 GYTLTVE
+1495 SHTLTVE

-1539 GDNITNVKTPG
+1539 GDNITSVKTPG

-1639 GDNLTNEARPHFQV
+1639 DDNLTNEARPHFQV

-1694 GPHTLMVEASDK
+1694 GPHTLMVEATDK

-1715 DFTIDTILSEPTITL
+1715 DFIIDTLLSEPTITL

-1790 AWTDGDYTL
+1790 AWSDGDYTL

-2018 IDTQITIDHIEL
+2018 IDTQI
-2030 VNDSGIPDDNLTN
+2030 
-2043 NVRPHFQVTVPTDVN
+2043 
-2058 VVRLSIDG
+2058 
-2066 GKTWFNATQSAT
+2066 A
-2078 PGVWDYTWLADV
+2078 
-2090 GEGKHTL
+2090 
-2097 TVEATDKAG
+2097 
-2106 NKTTQQLDFII
+2106 
-2117 DTLLSEPTIVL
+2117 
-2128 DNTDDSGTKGDHL
+2128 
-2141 TNVNK
+2141 
-2146 PTFLLGN
+2146 
-2153 IDADARYVTV
+2153 
-2163 EVQHGGTKEVLTAT
+2163 
-2177 KDATGNWSVTPTG
+2177 
-2190 TWADGDYTLT
+2190 
-2200 VRVEDEAG
+2200 
-2208 NEKHSASL
+2208 
-2216 TVTVDTQITID
+2216 
-2227 VIELVNDNGIPGDN
+2227 
-2241 MTNDAHPQ
+2241 
-2249 FRVTVP
+2249 
-2255 GDVNEVSLS
+2255 
-2264 IDGGVTW
+2264 
-2271 VKATQSATP
+2271 
-2280 GVWNY
+2280 
-2285 TWPGTVPDGDYTL
+2285 
-2298 NVKATDN
+2298 
-2305 AGNTVTETLHFTI
+2305 
-2318 DTTLST
+2318 
-2324 PVIVLDSADDS
+2324 
-2335 GVHGDNMTNH
+2335 
-2345 TQPTFALQHIDDDAV
+2345 
-2360 RVTVSVEHGGVTT
+2360 
-2373 TFDATKDAGGWT
+2373 
-2385 FTPTGAWADGDYTLS
+2385 
-2400 VSVED
+2400 
-2405 KAGNTSH
+2405 
-2412 SASLTVTVDTQ
+2412 
-2423 IAINNI
+2423 
-2429 ELVNDSGIPDD
+2429 
-2440 NLTNNVRPHFQVTV
+2440 
-2454 PTDVNVVRL
+2454 
-2463 SIDGGK
+2463 
-2469 TWFNAT
+2469 
-2475 QSATPGVWDYIW
+2475 
-2487 PDDVADGGYTLT
+2487 
-2499 VEATD
+2499 
-2504 EAGNK
+2504 
-2509 ATQTL
+2509 
-2514 DFTIDTTLSVP
+2514 
-2525 TLSLDSADDSGIAG
+2525 
-2539 DNITNVKTPGFTL
+2539 
-2552 NNIDTDVSRV
+2552 
-2562 IVEVMHNGI
+2562 
-2571 KQEVPLVQTGGQWR
+2571 
-2585 FAPTSDWADGD
+2585 
-2596 YILTVKVEDRAGNVK
+2596 
-2611 QSAPLTVTV
+2611 
-2620 DTHIAIDRI
+2620 
-2629 ELVNDSGIPGDNLT
+2629 
-2643 NEARPHF
+2643 
-2650 QVTVPA
+2650 
-2656 DVNGVRLSIDG
+2656 
-2667 GKTWFDATQSATSGV
+2667 
-2682 WDYTW
+2682 
-2687 LTNVA
+2687 
-2692 NGPHTLMVEASDK
+2692 
-2705 AGNKT
+2705 
-2710 TQKLDFTIDTILSE
+2710 
-2724 PTITLDSADDSA
+2724 
-2736 AGDNIT
+2736 
-2742 NVKMPGFTLGN
+2742 
-2753 IDADVTKVVVTVA
+2753 
-2766 HDGKNQQIELIKN
+2766 
-2779 GGVWRFTPGAAWTDG
+2779 
-2794 DYTLTVKVEDKA
+2794 
-2806 GNTNYSAPLTVTI
+2806 
-2819 DTQTSIDRIE
+2819 
-2829 LLNDTGIVGDNLTN
+2829 
-2843 EARPQFHIT
+2843 
-2852 VPTDVNSV
+2852 
-2860 QLSLD
+2860 
-2865 GGINWVNATL
+2865 
-2875 TSDGVWEYI
+2875 
-2884 WPTDLVENTY
+2884 
-2894 TLTVKATDVAGN
+2894 
-2906 TATETLN
+2906 
-2913 FIIDTTLSTP
+2913 
-2923 TITLDSAD
+2923 
-2931 DSGTANDNKTNVKT
+2931 
-2945 PGFIIGGIDSDVT
+2945 
-2958 QVVVQVMRDGHSEEV
+2958 
-2973 ELTQTNG
+2973 
-2980 QWRFVPGSAWTDGDY
+2980 
-2995 TLTVTVKDEAGN
+2995 
-3007 IRHSAPLTVTID
+3007 
-3019 TQITIDHIE
+3019 IDHIE

-3174 ATKGATGIWSVT
+3174 ATKDATGNWSVTPTGTWADGDYTLTVRVEDDAGNEKHSASLTVTVDTQITIDVIELVNDNGIPGDNMTNDAHPQFRVTVPGDVNEVSLSIDGGVTWVKATQSATPGVWNYTWPGTVPDGDYTLNVKATDNAGNTVTETLHFTIDTTLSVPVIVLNSADDTGVQGDNMTNSTQPTFALQHIDDDAVRVTVSVEHGGVTTTFDATKGTGGWSFTPTGAWADGDYTLSVSVEDKAGNTSHSASLTVTVDTQIAINNIELVNDSGIPDDNLTNNVRPHFQVTVPTDVNVVRLSIDGGKTWFNATQSATPGVWDYTWLADVGEGKHTLTVEATDKAGNKTTQQLDFIIDTLLSEPTIVLDNTDDSGTKGDNLTNVNKPTFLLGNIDADARYVTVEVQHGGTKEVLTATKDATGNWSVT

-3314 TIDTRLSTPTIAM
+3314 TIDTRLSTPTITM

-3342 VKRPGFTIGNIDADA
+3342 VKRPGFTIGNIDSDA
-3357 HSVILRITQGGN
+3357 QSVILRITQGGN

-3866 TYNGK
+3866 TYNSK

-4022 VPTIALDAGQ
+4022 APTIALDAGQ

-4533 VTTPRFVIG
+4533 VTKPRFVIG

-4556 GVSYSVTANGNNL
+4556 GVSYPVTANGNNL

-4618 SDTGNSNSD
+4618 SDTGSSNSD

-4657 REVLKQTITVGADGN
+4657 REVLKHTITVGADGN

-4723 DDQHEATSLRPE
+4723 DDQYEATSLRPE
-4735 FKGFAEAFSTIMIQW
+4735 FKGLAEAFSTIMIQW

-4821 ALGDFTTNNKTPTLI
+4821 ALGDFTTNNKTPTLV
-4836 GSTLPNTIVS
+4836 GNTLPNAIVS

-5079 NSQQKEILIE
+5079 NSQQKDILIE

-5245 PILLQDDGTFNIHF
+5245 PILLQDDGKFNIHF

-5296 SLDDLITN
+5296 SLDDLITS

-5382 DNPAMVAGSD
+5382 DNPVMMAGSD

-5398 DSITSQTRPTFSI
+5398 DSITSQTRPAFSI

-5536 VNEKGHWQMPVNPLY
+5536 VNDKGHWQMPVNPLY

-5573 KYSIWVDTHIK
+5573 KYSIWVDTHIQ

-5595 SSKTEW
+5595 SSKTDW
-5601 WSNSDLITM
+5601 WSNSSTITM
-5610 RGTGEIGATVSLIVA
+5610 RGMGEIGATVSLIVA
-5625 GVTLATAVVAATG
+5625 GVTLATAVVAANG
-5638 RWELSTDKLPEGT
+5638 QWELSTDQLPEGK
-5651 YDISLVIE
+5651 YDITLSIE
-5659 DSAGNRWEDVRE
+5659 DNAGNRKEEVHE

-5700 EAKSQLIITDSEGNT
+5700 EAKSQLIITDSNGNT

-5753 PLDIMKEVP
+5753 SLDIMKETP
-5762 VISLSPDSDSGTVGD
+5762 VISLSPDSDSGTAGD
-5777 NITRDKQ
+5777 NITRDNQ

-5881 HTQPKFTLQHIDA
+5881 HNHTQPKFTLQHIDA

-5906 GVTDIYQA
+5906 GVTDTYQA

-5932 NYTLSVTVVDRAGNS
+5932 TYTLSVTVVDRAGNS
-5947 QQSASLAVTVDSTV
+5947 QQSASLEVTVDSTV

-5971 ASDDATAT
+5971 ASDDATPT

-5997 RTEPSAAEESVVKVT
+5997 RTVPSAAEESVVKET

-6049 IMFEGEE
+6049 VMFEGEE

-6088 DNDFLI
+6088 DDDFLI

-6112 NVRGKTEDDINDSP
+6112 NARGKTEDDINDSP

>member
-153 FEVQNSSKQIEE
+153 FEVQNSSKQMEE
-165 MLQNFLADNV
+165 MLQEFLADNV

-423 DSIITDTIAPEKP
+423 DSIITDTIPPEKP

-575 TGEEVIFKANDKG
+575 TGEAVIFKANDKG

-714 STVKYS
+714 SIVKYS

-1059 ISVQVWDAMSDTQ
+1059 ISVQVWDAASDTQ

-1113 AIFDF
+1113 AVFDF

-1176 IELSHLNGSWLFI
+1176 IELSHLNGSWLFT

-1214 SAPLTVVIDTQIAI
+1214 STPLTVVIDTQIAI

-1263 RLSIDGGNS
+1263 RLSIDGGHS

-1320 TTLSVPVIVLD
+1320 STLSVPVIVLNN
-1331 SADDTGI
+1331 ADDTGI
-1338 QGDNM
+1338 QGDNL
-1343 TNSTQPTFAL
+1343 TNRTQPTFAL
-1353 QHIDDDAVRV
+1353 QQIDDDAVRV

-1389 PTSWADGDY
+1389 PALWADGDY

-1466 DGGKTWFNATQS
+1466 DGGKTWFNATQG
-1478 ATPGVWDY
+1478 ATPGAWDY

-1502 ATDEAGNKA
+1502 ATDKAGNQT
-1511 TQTLDFTIDTTLSV
+1511 TQELDFTIDTTLSV

-1591 DWADGDYILTVKVED
+1591 DWGDGDYILTVKVED

-1694 GPHTLMVEASDK
+1694 GPHTLMVEATDK
-1706 AGNKTTQKL
+1706 AGNQTTQKL
-1715 DFTIDTILSEPTITL
+1715 DFIIDTLLSEPTITL

-1818 TIDTQTSIDRIELL
+1818 TIDTQTSIDRMELL

-2018 IDTQITIDHIEL
+2018 IDTQIAIDHIEL

-2043 NVRPHFQVTVPTDVN
+2043 NVRPQFQVTVPTDVN

-2078 PGVWDYTWLADV
+2078 PGVWDYTWLTDV
-2090 GEGKHTL
+2090 ANGSHTL
-2097 TVEATDKAG
+2097 TVEATDAAG
-2106 NKTTQQLDFII
+2106 NKATQNLEFNI
-2117 DTLLSEPTIVL
+2117 DTLLSEPTIAL
-2128 DNTDDSGTKGDHL
+2128 DSTDDSGTKGDNL

-2146 PTFLLGN
+2146 PTFILGN

-2177 KDATGNWSVTPTG
+2177 KGATGIWSVTPTG
-2190 TWADGDYTLT
+2190 MWADGSHTLT
-2200 VRVEDEAG
+2200 VRVEDDAG
-2208 NEKHSASL
+2208 NVKYSAPL
-2216 TVTVDTQITID
+2216 TITVDTQITID
-2227 VIELVNDNGIPGDN
+2227 DIELVNDSGTKGDN
-2241 MTNDAHPQ
+2241 LTNDANPH
-2249 FRVTVP
+2249 FRITVP

-2271 VKATQSATP
+2271 VKAMQSSTS

-2285 TWPGTVPDGDYTL
+2285 TWPKTLADDDYTL
-2298 NVKATDN
+2298 TVKATDN
-2305 AGNTVTETLHFTI
+2305 AGNTVTRTLDFTI

-2324 PVIVLDSADDS
+2324 PVIVLDSADDT
-2335 GVHGDNMTNH
+2335 GVQGDNMTNR
-2345 TQPTFALQHIDDDAV
+2345 TQPTFNLQHIDDDAV

-2373 TFDATKDAGGWT
+2373 TFDVTKDAGGWT
-2385 FTPTGAWADGDYTLS
+2385 FTPPTSWGAGDYTLS

-2440 NLTNNVRPHFQVTV
+2440 NLTNNVRPQFQVKV
-2454 PTDVNVVRL
+2454 PTDVN
-2463 SIDGGK
+2463 
-2469 TWFNAT
+2469 
-2475 QSATPGVWDYIW
+2475 
-2487 PDDVADGGYTLT
+2487 
-2499 VEATD
+2499 E
-2504 EAGNK
+2504 
-2509 ATQTL
+2509 
-2514 DFTIDTTLSVP
+2514 
-2525 TLSLDSADDSGIAG
+2525 
-2539 DNITNVKTPGFTL
+2539 
-2552 NNIDTDVSRV
+2552 
-2562 IVEVMHNGI
+2562 
-2571 KQEVPLVQTGGQWR
+2571 
-2585 FAPTSDWADGD
+2585 
-2596 YILTVKVEDRAGNVK
+2596 
-2611 QSAPLTVTV
+2611 
-2620 DTHIAIDRI
+2620 
-2629 ELVNDSGIPGDNLT
+2629 
-2643 NEARPHF
+2643 
-2650 QVTVPA
+2650 
-2656 DVNGVRLSIDG
+2656 
-2667 GKTWFDATQSATSGV
+2667 
-2682 WDYTW
+2682 
-2687 LTNVA
+2687 
-2692 NGPHTLMVEASDK
+2692 
-2705 AGNKT
+2705 
-2710 TQKLDFTIDTILSE
+2710 
-2724 PTITLDSADDSA
+2724 
-2736 AGDNIT
+2736 
-2742 NVKMPGFTLGN
+2742 
-2753 IDADVTKVVVTVA
+2753 
-2766 HDGKNQQIELIKN
+2766 
-2779 GGVWRFTPGAAWTDG
+2779 
-2794 DYTLTVKVEDKA
+2794 
-2806 GNTNYSAPLTVTI
+2806 
-2819 DTQTSIDRIE
+2819 
-2829 LLNDTGIVGDNLTN
+2829 
-2843 EARPQFHIT
+2843 
-2852 VPTDVNSV
+2852 
-2860 QLSLD
+2860 
-2865 GGINWVNATL
+2865 
-2875 TSDGVWEYI
+2875 
-2884 WPTDLVENTY
+2884 
-2894 TLTVKATDVAGN
+2894 
-2906 TATETLN
+2906 
-2913 FIIDTTLSTP
+2913 
-2923 TITLDSAD
+2923 
-2931 DSGTANDNKTNVKT
+2931 
-2945 PGFIIGGIDSDVT
+2945 
-2958 QVVVQVMRDGHSEEV
+2958 
-2973 ELTQTNG
+2973 
-2980 QWRFVPGSAWTDGDY
+2980 
-2995 TLTVTVKDEAGN
+2995 
-3007 IRHSAPLTVTID
+3007 
-3019 TQITIDHIE
+3019 
-3028 LVNDSGIPDDNLTNN
+3028 
-3043 VRPHFQVTVP
+3043 
-3053 TDVNVVRL
+3053 VRL

-3102 KAGNKTTQQLDFIID
+3102 KAGNQTTQKLDFIID
-3117 TLLSEPTIVLDNT
+3117 TLLSEPTIALDST

-3139 LTNVNKPTFLLGNID
+3139 LTSVNKPTFILGNID

-3186 PTGTWAD
+3186 PTGMWAD
-3193 GDYTLTVRVEDDAGN
+3193 GSHTLTVRVEDDAGN

-3220 TQITIDVIELVN
+3220 THIAIDDIELVN

-3299 ATDKAGNKTTQTLDF
+3299 ATDKAGNQTTQTLDF

-3396 LTVEVTD
+3396 LTVEVQD
-3403 NAGNVRQSTPLV
+3403 NAGNVRQSTPLI

-3468 WVSATQGIEGVWG
+3468 WVSAAQGIEGVWG

-3819 GTLTTPVI
+3819 GSLTTPVI

-3842 TNHDRPVFDIHQVD
+3842 TKHDRPVFDIRQVD

-3903 EDLAGNVKESAPF
+3903 EDLAGNVKESAPL

-3957 VVQVRVTLD
+3957 VIQVRVTLD

-3981 WIFDSPNTL
+3981 WIFDTPNTL
-3990 VDGTYTLRVEATDEA
+3990 VDGTYTLRVEATDQA

-4304 TSAELRIEIDTQVQI
+4304 TSAELKIEIDTQVQI

-4361 VNWTPI
+4361 VNWTPV
-4367 SKNAAGQWEFTAG
+4367 SKNAAGQWQFTAG
-4380 SALPDGHYTLH
+4380 SALSDGHYTLH

-4495 NKISKEVSFTID
+4495 NRISKEVSFTID
-4507 TIVSDPSI
+4507 TVVSDPRI

-4533 VTTPRFVIG
+4533 VTKPRFVIG

-4556 GVSYSVTANGNNL
+4556 GVSYPVTANGNNL

-4618 SDTGNSNSD
+4618 SDTGSSNSD

-4657 REVLKQTITVGADGN
+4657 REVLKHTITVGADGN

-4723 DDQHEATSLRPE
+4723 DDQYEATSLRPE
-4735 FKGFAEAFSTIMIQW
+4735 FKGLAEAFSTIMIQW

-4821 ALGDFTTNNKTPTLI
+4821 ALGDFTTNNKTPTLV
-4836 GSTLPNTIVS
+4836 GNTLPNAIVS

-5382 DNPAMVAGSD
+5382 DNPVMMAGSD

-5398 DSITSQTRPTFSI
+5398 DSITSQTRPAFSI
-5411 FGEMNQS
+5411 YGEMNQS

-5472 TIDTFNTTPVAID
+5472 TIDTLNTTPVAID

-5536 VNEKGHWQMPVNPLY
+5536 VNDKGHWQMPVNPLY

-5573 KYSIWVDTHIK
+5573 KYSIWVDTHIQ

-5595 SSKTEW
+5595 SSKTDW
-5601 WSNSDLITM
+5601 WSNSSTITM
-5610 RGTGEIGATVSLIVA
+5610 RGMGEIGATVSLIVA
-5625 GVTLATAVVAATG
+5625 GVTLATAVVAANG
-5638 RWELSTDKLPEGT
+5638 QWELSTDQLPEGK
-5651 YDISLVIE
+5651 YDITLSIE
-5659 DSAGNRWEDVRE
+5659 DNAGNRKEEVHE

-5700 EAKSQLIITDSEGNT
+5700 EAKSQLIITDSNGNT

-5777 NITRDKQ
+5777 NITRDNQ
-5784 PTFIIGNLESDVVVV
+5784 PTFIIGNLESDVVIV

-5881 HTQPKFTLQHIDA
+5881 HNHTQPKFTLQHIDA

-5932 NYTLSVTVVDRAGNS
+5932 TYTLSVTVVDRAGNS
-5947 QQSASLAVTVDSTV
+5947 LQSASLEVTVDSTV

-5997 RTEPSAAEESVVKVT
+5997 RTVPSAAEESVVKET

-6049 IMFEGEE
+6049 VMFEGEE

-6088 DNDFLI
+6088 DDDFLI

-6112 NVRGKTEDDINDSP
+6112 NARGKTEDDINDSP

>member
-31 SLSGPDMNITTPRGS
+31 SLSGPDMNITTPHGS

-541 NDSGIVGDNVTNNT
+541 DDSGIVGDNVTNNT

-588 EWTFNFTSDSVEGIN
+588 EWTFNFTSDSVEGVN

-623 VIDTIA
+623 VIDTVA

-637 EDYVVLPNG
+637 EDFVVLPNG

-1031 DSDSGISDDNLTN
+1031 DSDSGIADDNLTN

-1113 AIFDF
+1113 AVFDF

-1331 SADDTGI
+1331 SADDTGV

-1375 FDATKGTGGWTFTP
+1375 FDATKGVGGWSFTP
-1389 PTSWADGDY
+1389 TGAWADGDY

-1434 DSGIPDDNLTN
+1434 DSGIPNDNLTN

-1478 ATPGVWDY
+1478 ATPGAWDY

-1502 ATDEAGNKA
+1502 ATDKAGNKT
-1511 TQTLDFTIDTTLSV
+1511 TQELDFTIDTTLSV

-2128 DNTDDSGTKGDHL
+2128 DSTDDSGTKGDNL

-2305 AGNTVTETLHFTI
+2305 AGNTVTKTLHFTI
-2318 DTTLST
+2318 DTTLSV
-2324 PVIVLDSADDS
+2324 PVIVLNSADDT
-2335 GVHGDNMTNH
+2335 GVQGDNMTNS

-2373 TFDATKDAGGWT
+2373 TFDATKGVGGWS

-2440 NLTNNVRPHFQVTV
+2440 NLTNNVRPHFQVKV
-2454 PTDVNVVRL
+2454 PTDVN
-2463 SIDGGK
+2463 
-2469 TWFNAT
+2469 
-2475 QSATPGVWDYIW
+2475 
-2487 PDDVADGGYTLT
+2487 
-2499 VEATD
+2499 E
-2504 EAGNK
+2504 
-2509 ATQTL
+2509 
-2514 DFTIDTTLSVP
+2514 
-2525 TLSLDSADDSGIAG
+2525 
-2539 DNITNVKTPGFTL
+2539 
-2552 NNIDTDVSRV
+2552 
-2562 IVEVMHNGI
+2562 
-2571 KQEVPLVQTGGQWR
+2571 
-2585 FAPTSDWADGD
+2585 
-2596 YILTVKVEDRAGNVK
+2596 
-2611 QSAPLTVTV
+2611 
-2620 DTHIAIDRI
+2620 
-2629 ELVNDSGIPGDNLT
+2629 
-2643 NEARPHF
+2643 
-2650 QVTVPA
+2650 
-2656 DVNGVRLSIDG
+2656 
-2667 GKTWFDATQSATSGV
+2667 
-2682 WDYTW
+2682 
-2687 LTNVA
+2687 
-2692 NGPHTLMVEASDK
+2692 
-2705 AGNKT
+2705 
-2710 TQKLDFTIDTILSE
+2710 
-2724 PTITLDSADDSA
+2724 
-2736 AGDNIT
+2736 
-2742 NVKMPGFTLGN
+2742 
-2753 IDADVTKVVVTVA
+2753 
-2766 HDGKNQQIELIKN
+2766 
-2779 GGVWRFTPGAAWTDG
+2779 
-2794 DYTLTVKVEDKA
+2794 
-2806 GNTNYSAPLTVTI
+2806 
-2819 DTQTSIDRIE
+2819 
-2829 LLNDTGIVGDNLTN
+2829 
-2843 EARPQFHIT
+2843 
-2852 VPTDVNSV
+2852 
-2860 QLSLD
+2860 
-2865 GGINWVNATL
+2865 
-2875 TSDGVWEYI
+2875 
-2884 WPTDLVENTY
+2884 
-2894 TLTVKATDVAGN
+2894 
-2906 TATETLN
+2906 
-2913 FIIDTTLSTP
+2913 
-2923 TITLDSAD
+2923 
-2931 DSGTANDNKTNVKT
+2931 
-2945 PGFIIGGIDSDVT
+2945 
-2958 QVVVQVMRDGHSEEV
+2958 
-2973 ELTQTNG
+2973 
-2980 QWRFVPGSAWTDGDY
+2980 
-2995 TLTVTVKDEAGN
+2995 
-3007 IRHSAPLTVTID
+3007 
-3019 TQITIDHIE
+3019 
-3028 LVNDSGIPDDNLTNN
+3028 
-3043 VRPHFQVTVP
+3043 
-3053 TDVNVVRL
+3053 VRL

-3102 KAGNKTTQQLDFIID
+3102 KAGNQTTQKLDFIID
-3117 TLLSEPTIVLDNT
+3117 TMLSEPTIVLDST

-3139 LTNVNKPTFLLGNID
+3139 LTNANKPTFILGNID
-3154 ADARYVTVEVQHG
+3154 ADARYVTVEVQYG

-3314 TIDTRLSTPTIAM
+3314 TIDTRLSTPTITM

-3342 VKRPGFTIGNIDADA
+3342 VKRPGFTIGNIDSDA
-3357 HSVILRITQGGN
+3357 QSVILRITQGGN

-3403 NAGNVRQSTPLV
+3403 NAGNVRQSTPLI

-3468 WVSATQGIEGVWG
+3468 WVSAAQGIEGVWG

-3619 QIAIDR
+3619 QIAIDH

-3710 LNFTIDITLLTP
+3710 LNFTIDITLMTP

-3842 TNHDRPVFDIHQVD
+3842 TNHDRPVFDIRQVD

-4304 TSAELRIEIDTQVQI
+4304 TSAELKIEIDTQVQI

-4533 VTTPRFVIG
+4533 VTKPRFVIG

-4556 GVSYSVTANGNNL
+4556 GVSYPVTANGNNL

-4889 SELRSTAVDVTIDT
+4889 SELRSTAVDLTIDT

-5296 SLDDLITN
+5296 SLDDLITS

-5382 DNPAMVAGSD
+5382 DNPVMMAGSD

-5398 DSITSQTRPTFSI
+5398 DSITSQTRPAFSI
-5411 FGEMNQS
+5411 YGEMNQS

-5472 TIDTFNTTPVAID
+5472 TIDTLNTTPVAID

-5536 VNEKGHWQMPVNPLY
+5536 VNDKGHWQMPVNPLY

-5573 KYSIWVDTHIK
+5573 KYSIWVDTHIQ

-5595 SSKTEW
+5595 SSKTDW
-5601 WSNSDLITM
+5601 WSNSSTITM
-5610 RGTGEIGATVSLIVA
+5610 RGMGEIGATVSLIVA
-5625 GVTLATAVVAATG
+5625 GVTLATAVVAANG
-5638 RWELSTDKLPEGT
+5638 QWELSTDQLPEGK
-5651 YDISLVIE
+5651 YDITLSIE
-5659 DSAGNRWEDVRE
+5659 DNAGNRKEEVHE

-5700 EAKSQLIITDSEGNT
+5700 EAKSQLIITDSNGNT

-5932 NYTLSVTVVDRAGNS
+5932 TYTLSVTVVDRAGNS

-5961 TVTADSQHDD
+5961 TVTADSQHND

-5997 RTEPSAAEESVVKVT
+5997 RTVPSVAEESVVKET

-6049 IMFEGEE
+6049 VMFEGEE

-6088 DNDFLI
+6088 DDDFLI

-6112 NVRGKTEDDINDSP
+6112 NARGKAEDDINDSP

>member
-423 DSIITDTIAPEKP
+423 DSIITDTIPPEKP

-541 NDSGIVGDNVTNNT
+541 DDSGIVGDNVTNNT

-637 EDYVVLPNG
+637 EDFVVLPNG

-1031 DSDSGISDDNLTN
+1031 DSDSGIADDNLTN

-1059 ISVQVWDAMSDTQ
+1059 ISVQVWDAASDTQ

-1113 AIFDF
+1113 AVFDF

-1375 FDATKGTGGWTFTP
+1375 FDATKGTGGWSFTP
-1389 PTSWADGDY
+1389 TGAWADGDY

-1434 DSGIPDDNLTN
+1434 DSGIPNDNLTN

-1478 ATPGVWDY
+1478 ATPGAWDY

-1502 ATDEAGNKA
+1502 ATDKAGNKT
-1511 TQTLDFTIDTTLSV
+1511 TQELDFTIDTTLSV

-1539 GDNITNVKTPG
+1539 GDNITSVKTPG
-1550 FTLNNIDTDVSRVI
+1550 FTFNNIDTDVSRVI

-1639 GDNLTNEARPHFQV
+1639 DDNLTNEARPHFQV

-1694 GPHTLMVEASDK
+1694 GPHTLMVEATDK

-1715 DFTIDTILSEPTITL
+1715 DFIIDTLLSEPTITL

-2018 IDTQITIDHIEL
+2018 IDTQIAIDHIEL

-2043 NVRPHFQVTVPTDVN
+2043 EARPHFQVTVPTDVN

-2128 DNTDDSGTKGDHL
+2128 DSTDDSGTKGDNL

-2324 PVIVLDSADDS
+2324 PVIVLDSADDT
-2335 GVHGDNMTNH
+2335 GIQGDNMTNR
-2345 TQPTFALQHIDDDAV
+2345 TQPTFNLQHIDDDAV

-2373 TFDATKDAGGWT
+2373 TFDATKGTGGWT
-2385 FTPTGAWADGDYTLS
+2385 FTPPTSWGAGDYTLS

-2454 PTDVNVVRL
+2454 PTDVNEVRL

-2475 QSATPGVWDYIW
+2475 QSV
-2487 PDDVADGGYTLT
+2487 
-2499 VEATD
+2499 
-2504 EAGNK
+2504 
-2509 ATQTL
+2509 
-2514 DFTIDTTLSVP
+2514 
-2525 TLSLDSADDSGIAG
+2525 
-2539 DNITNVKTPGFTL
+2539 
-2552 NNIDTDVSRV
+2552 
-2562 IVEVMHNGI
+2562 
-2571 KQEVPLVQTGGQWR
+2571 
-2585 FAPTSDWADGD
+2585 
-2596 YILTVKVEDRAGNVK
+2596 
-2611 QSAPLTVTV
+2611 
-2620 DTHIAIDRI
+2620 
-2629 ELVNDSGIPGDNLT
+2629 
-2643 NEARPHF
+2643 
-2650 QVTVPA
+2650 
-2656 DVNGVRLSIDG
+2656 
-2667 GKTWFDATQSATSGV
+2667 
-2682 WDYTW
+2682 
-2687 LTNVA
+2687 
-2692 NGPHTLMVEASDK
+2692 
-2705 AGNKT
+2705 
-2710 TQKLDFTIDTILSE
+2710 
-2724 PTITLDSADDSA
+2724 
-2736 AGDNIT
+2736 
-2742 NVKMPGFTLGN
+2742 
-2753 IDADVTKVVVTVA
+2753 
-2766 HDGKNQQIELIKN
+2766 
-2779 GGVWRFTPGAAWTDG
+2779 
-2794 DYTLTVKVEDKA
+2794 
-2806 GNTNYSAPLTVTI
+2806 
-2819 DTQTSIDRIE
+2819 
-2829 LLNDTGIVGDNLTN
+2829 
-2843 EARPQFHIT
+2843 
-2852 VPTDVNSV
+2852 
-2860 QLSLD
+2860 
-2865 GGINWVNATL
+2865 
-2875 TSDGVWEYI
+2875 
-2884 WPTDLVENTY
+2884 
-2894 TLTVKATDVAGN
+2894 
-2906 TATETLN
+2906 
-2913 FIIDTTLSTP
+2913 
-2923 TITLDSAD
+2923 
-2931 DSGTANDNKTNVKT
+2931 
-2945 PGFIIGGIDSDVT
+2945 
-2958 QVVVQVMRDGHSEEV
+2958 
-2973 ELTQTNG
+2973 
-2980 QWRFVPGSAWTDGDY
+2980 
-2995 TLTVTVKDEAGN
+2995 
-3007 IRHSAPLTVTID
+3007 
-3019 TQITIDHIE
+3019 
-3028 LVNDSGIPDDNLTNN
+3028 
-3043 VRPHFQVTVP
+3043 
-3053 TDVNVVRL
+3053 
-3061 SIDGGKTWFN
+3061 
-3071 ATQSATPG
+3071 TPG

-3102 KAGNKTTQQLDFIID
+3102 KAGNQTTQKLDFIID
-3117 TLLSEPTIVLDNT
+3117 TMLSEPTIVLDST

-3139 LTNVNKPTFLLGNID
+3139 LTNANKPTFILGNID
-3154 ADARYVTVEVQHG
+3154 ADARYVTVEVLHG

-3299 ATDKAGNKTTQTLDF
+3299 ATDKAGNKTTQMLDF

-3842 TNHDRPVFDIHQVD
+3842 TNHDRPVFDIRQVD

-4304 TSAELRIEIDTQVQI
+4304 TSAELKIEIDTQVQI

-4533 VTTPRFVIG
+4533 VTKPRFVIG

-4556 GVSYSVTANGNNL
+4556 GVSYPVTANGNNL

-4889 SELRSTAVDVTIDT
+4889 SELRSTAVDLTIDT

-5079 NSQQKEILIE
+5079 NSQQKDILIE

-5382 DNPAMVAGSD
+5382 DNPVMMAGSD

-5398 DSITSQTRPTFSI
+5398 DSITSQTRPAFSI
-5411 FGEMNQS
+5411 YGEMNQS

-5472 TIDTFNTTPVAID
+5472 TIDTLNTTPVAID

-5573 KYSIWVDTHIK
+5573 KYSIWVDTHIQ

-5595 SSKTEW
+5595 SSKTDW
-5601 WSNSDLITM
+5601 WSNSSTITM
-5610 RGTGEIGATVSLIVA
+5610 RGMGEIGATVSLIVA
-5625 GVTLATAVVAATG
+5625 GVTLATAVVAANG
-5638 RWELSTDKLPEGT
+5638 QWELSTDQLPEGK
-5651 YDISLVIE
+5651 YDITLSIE
-5659 DSAGNRWEDVRE
+5659 DNAGNRKEEVHE

-5700 EAKSQLIITDSEGNT
+5700 EAKSQLIITDSNGNT

-5753 PLDIMKEVP
+5753 SLDIMKEVP

-5866 AGEDNGASDSDNVTN
+5866 AGEDNGVSDSDNVTN

-5906 GVTDIYQA
+5906 GVTDTYQA

-5932 NYTLSVTVVDRAGNS
+5932 TYTLSVTVVDRAGNS

-5971 ASDDATAT
+5971 ASDDATPT
-5979 AVTPPESETVN
+5979 AVTPLESETVN
-5990 AESATHL
+5990 AESDTHL
-5997 RTEPSAAEESVVKVT
+5997 RTVPSAAEESVVKET

-6049 IMFEGEE
+6049 VMFEGEE

-6112 NVRGKTEDDINDSP
+6112 NARGKAEDDINDSP

>member
-153 FEVQNSSKQIEE
+153 FEVQNSSKQMEE
-165 MLQNFLADNV
+165 MLQEFLADNV

-423 DSIITDTIAPEKP
+423 DSIITDTIPPEKP

-623 VIDTIA
+623 VIDTVA

-637 EDYVVLPNG
+637 EDFVVLPNG

-960 KLYIDGALIA
+960 KLYVDGALIA

-1031 DSDSGISDDNLTN
+1031 DSDSGIADDNLTN

-1113 AIFDF
+1113 AVFDF

-1176 IELSHLNGSWLFI
+1176 IELSHLNGSWLFT

-1202 VKVEDKAGNTNY
+1202 VKVEDKAGNTSY

-1375 FDATKGTGGWTFTP
+1375 FDATKDAGGWTFTP
-1389 PTSWADGDY
+1389 PTSWGAGDY

-1445 NVRPHFQVTVPTD
+1445 NVRPHFQVKVPTD
-1458 VNVVRLSI
+1458 VN
-1466 DGGKTWFNATQS
+1466 
-1478 ATPGVWDY
+1478 
-1486 IWPDDVADG
+1486 
-1495 GYTLTVE
+1495 E
-1502 ATDEAGNKA
+1502 
-1511 TQTLDFTIDTTLSV
+1511 
-1525 PTLSLDSADDSGIA
+1525 
-1539 GDNITNVKTPG
+1539 
-1550 FTLNNIDTDVSRVI
+1550 
-1564 VEVMHNGIK
+1564 
-1573 QEVPLVQTGGQW
+1573 
-1585 RFAPTS
+1585 
-1591 DWADGDYILTVKVED
+1591 
-1606 RAGNVK
+1606 
-1612 QSAPLT
+1612 
-1618 VTVDTHIAIDRIELV
+1618 
-1633 NDSGIP
+1633 
-1639 GDNLTNEARPHFQV
+1639 
-1653 TVPADVN
+1653 
-1660 GVRLSID
+1660 
-1667 GGKTWF
+1667 
-1673 DATQSATSGVWDY
+1673 
-1686 TWLTNVAN
+1686 
-1694 GPHTLMVEASDK
+1694 
-1706 AGNKTTQKL
+1706 
-1715 DFTIDTILSEPTITL
+1715 
-1730 DSADDSAAGDNITN
+1730 
-1744 VKMPG
+1744 
-1749 FTLGNIDADVTKVV
+1749 
-1763 VTVAHDGKNQQIE
+1763 
-1776 LIKNGGVWRFTPGA
+1776 
-1790 AWTDGDYTL
+1790 
-1799 TVKVE
+1799 
-1804 DKAGNT
+1804 
-1810 NYSAPLTV
+1810 
-1818 TIDTQTSIDRIELL
+1818 
-1832 NDTGIVGDNLT
+1832 
-1843 NEARPQFHITVPT
+1843 
-1856 DVNSVQLSLDGGI
+1856 
-1869 NWVNATLT
+1869 
-1877 SDGVWEYIWPTDL
+1877 
-1890 VENTYTLT
+1890 
-1898 VKATD
+1898 
-1903 VAGNTATETLNFIID
+1903 
-1918 TTLSTPTITL
+1918 
-1928 DSADDSGTAND
+1928 
-1939 NKTNVK
+1939 
-1945 TPGFIIGGIDSDVT
+1945 
-1959 QVVVQ
+1959 
-1964 VMRDGHSEEVELTQT
+1964 
-1979 NGQWRFVPG
+1979 
-1988 SAWTDGDYTLTVTV
+1988 
-2002 KDEAG
+2002 
-2007 NIRHS
+2007 
-2012 APLTVT
+2012 
-2018 IDTQITIDHIEL
+2018 
-2030 VNDSGIPDDNLTN
+2030 
-2043 NVRPHFQVTVPTDVN
+2043 
-2058 VVRLSIDG
+2058 VRLSIDG

-2106 NKTTQQLDFII
+2106 NQTTQKLDFII

-2128 DNTDDSGTKGDHL
+2128 DS
-2141 TNVNK
+2141 
-2146 PTFLLGN
+2146 
-2153 IDADARYVTV
+2153 
-2163 EVQHGGTKEVLTAT
+2163 
-2177 KDATGNWSVTPTG
+2177 
-2190 TWADGDYTLT
+2190 
-2200 VRVEDEAG
+2200 
-2208 NEKHSASL
+2208 
-2216 TVTVDTQITID
+2216 
-2227 VIELVNDNGIPGDN
+2227 
-2241 MTNDAHPQ
+2241 
-2249 FRVTVP
+2249 
-2255 GDVNEVSLS
+2255 
-2264 IDGGVTW
+2264 
-2271 VKATQSATP
+2271 
-2280 GVWNY
+2280 
-2285 TWPGTVPDGDYTL
+2285 
-2298 NVKATDN
+2298 
-2305 AGNTVTETLHFTI
+2305 
-2318 DTTLST
+2318 
-2324 PVIVLDSADDS
+2324 
-2335 GVHGDNMTNH
+2335 
-2345 TQPTFALQHIDDDAV
+2345 
-2360 RVTVSVEHGGVTT
+2360 
-2373 TFDATKDAGGWT
+2373 
-2385 FTPTGAWADGDYTLS
+2385 
-2400 VSVED
+2400 
-2405 KAGNTSH
+2405 
-2412 SASLTVTVDTQ
+2412 
-2423 IAINNI
+2423 
-2429 ELVNDSGIPDD
+2429 
-2440 NLTNNVRPHFQVTV
+2440 
-2454 PTDVNVVRL
+2454 
-2463 SIDGGK
+2463 
-2469 TWFNAT
+2469 
-2475 QSATPGVWDYIW
+2475 
-2487 PDDVADGGYTLT
+2487 
-2499 VEATD
+2499 
-2504 EAGNK
+2504 
-2509 ATQTL
+2509 
-2514 DFTIDTTLSVP
+2514 
-2525 TLSLDSADDSGIAG
+2525 
-2539 DNITNVKTPGFTL
+2539 
-2552 NNIDTDVSRV
+2552 
-2562 IVEVMHNGI
+2562 
-2571 KQEVPLVQTGGQWR
+2571 
-2585 FAPTSDWADGD
+2585 
-2596 YILTVKVEDRAGNVK
+2596 
-2611 QSAPLTVTV
+2611 
-2620 DTHIAIDRI
+2620 
-2629 ELVNDSGIPGDNLT
+2629 
-2643 NEARPHF
+2643 
-2650 QVTVPA
+2650 
-2656 DVNGVRLSIDG
+2656 
-2667 GKTWFDATQSATSGV
+2667 
-2682 WDYTW
+2682 
-2687 LTNVA
+2687 
-2692 NGPHTLMVEASDK
+2692 
-2705 AGNKT
+2705 
-2710 TQKLDFTIDTILSE
+2710 
-2724 PTITLDSADDSA
+2724 
-2736 AGDNIT
+2736 
-2742 NVKMPGFTLGN
+2742 
-2753 IDADVTKVVVTVA
+2753 
-2766 HDGKNQQIELIKN
+2766 
-2779 GGVWRFTPGAAWTDG
+2779 
-2794 DYTLTVKVEDKA
+2794 
-2806 GNTNYSAPLTVTI
+2806 
-2819 DTQTSIDRIE
+2819 
-2829 LLNDTGIVGDNLTN
+2829 
-2843 EARPQFHIT
+2843 
-2852 VPTDVNSV
+2852 
-2860 QLSLD
+2860 
-2865 GGINWVNATL
+2865 
-2875 TSDGVWEYI
+2875 
-2884 WPTDLVENTY
+2884 
-2894 TLTVKATDVAGN
+2894 
-2906 TATETLN
+2906 
-2913 FIIDTTLSTP
+2913 
-2923 TITLDSAD
+2923 
-2931 DSGTANDNKTNVKT
+2931 
-2945 PGFIIGGIDSDVT
+2945 
-2958 QVVVQVMRDGHSEEV
+2958 
-2973 ELTQTNG
+2973 
-2980 QWRFVPGSAWTDGDY
+2980 
-2995 TLTVTVKDEAGN
+2995 
-3007 IRHSAPLTVTID
+3007 
-3019 TQITIDHIE
+3019 
-3028 LVNDSGIPDDNLTNN
+3028 
-3043 VRPHFQVTVP
+3043 
-3053 TDVNVVRL
+3053 
-3061 SIDGGKTWFN
+3061 
-3071 ATQSATPG
+3071 
-3079 VWDYTWLADVGE
+3079 
-3091 GKHTLTVEATD
+3091 
-3102 KAGNKTTQQLDFIID
+3102 
-3117 TLLSEPTIVLDNT
+3117 T

-3139 LTNVNKPTFLLGNID
+3139 LTNANKPTFILGNID

-3275 GTAGIWDYTW
+3275 GTAGTWDYTW

-3357 HSVILRITQGGN
+3357 QSVILRITQGGN

-3403 NAGNVRQSTPLV
+3403 NAGNVRQSTPLI

-3468 WVSATQGIEGVWG
+3468 WVSAAQGIEGVWG
-3481 YTWPTDMGDGKHTLT
+3481 YTWPTDMGDGKHILT

-3619 QIAIDR
+3619 QIAIDH

-3689 EGQHTLTVEVT
+3689 EGQHTLIVEVT
-3700 DGAGNKMTET
+3700 DGAGNKMTGT
-3710 LNFTIDITLLTP
+3710 LDFTIDITLLTP

-3742 VTQPVFVLGSID
+3742 VTQPIFVLGSID

-3842 TNHDRPVFDIHQVD
+3842 TNHDRPVFDIRQID

-3903 EDLAGNVKESAPF
+3903 EDLAGNVKESAPL

-4255 VSHIVVHID
+4255 VSHIVVHLD

-4272 TGGNLTFTPDQPLS
+4272 KGGNLTFTPDQPLS

-4304 TSAELRIEIDTQVQI
+4304 TSAELKIEIDTQVQI

-4367 SKNAAGQWEFTAG
+4367 SKNAAGQWQFTAG

-4440 FEISAREPLQSVTV
+4440 FEISAREQLQSVTV

-4533 VTTPRFVIG
+4533 VTKPRFVIG

-4556 GVSYSVTANGNNL
+4556 GVSYPVTANGNNL

-4618 SDTGNSNSD
+4618 SDTGSSNSD

-4657 REVLKQTITVGADGN
+4657 REVLKHTITVGADGN

-4723 DDQHEATSLRPE
+4723 DDQYEATSLRPE
-4735 FKGFAEAFSTIMIQW
+4735 FKGLAEAFSTIMIQW

-5079 NSQQKEILIE
+5079 NSQQKDILIE

-5259 SITDVAGNTEVSKD
+5259 SITDVAGNTQVSKN

-5536 VNEKGHWQMPVNPLY
+5536 ANDKGHWQMPVNPLY
-5551 FTEGQLDITVKS
+5551 FTEGQLDINVKS

-5573 KYSIWVDTHIK
+5573 KYSIWVDTHIQ

-5595 SSKTEW
+5595 SSKTDW
-5601 WSNSDLITM
+5601 WSNSSTITM
-5610 RGTGEIGATVSLIVA
+5610 RGMGEIGATVSLIVA
-5625 GVTLATAVVAATG
+5625 GVTLATAVVAANG
-5638 RWELSTDKLPEGT
+5638 KWELSTDQLPEGK
-5651 YDISLVIE
+5651 YDITLSIE
-5659 DSAGNRWEDVRE
+5659 DNAGNRKEEVHE

-5700 EAKSQLIITDSEGNT
+5700 EAKSQLIITDSNGNT

-5906 GVTDIYQA
+5906 GVTDTYQA

-5932 NYTLSVTVVDRAGNS
+5932 TYTLSVTVVDRAGNS

-5990 AESATHL
+5990 AESDTHL
-5997 RTEPSAAEESVVKVT
+5997 RTVPSAAEESVVKET

-6049 IMFEGEE
+6049 VMFEGEE

-6088 DNDFLI
+6088 DDDFLI

-6112 NVRGKTEDDINDSP
+6112 NARGKTEDDINDSP

>member
-31 SLSGPDMNITTPRGS
+31 SLSGPDMNITTPHGS

-541 NDSGIVGDNVTNNT
+541 DDSGIVGDNVTNNT

-588 EWTFNFTSDSVEGIN
+588 EWTFNFTSDSVEGVN

-623 VIDTIA
+623 VIDTVA

-637 EDYVVLPNG
+637 EDFVVLPNG

-1031 DSDSGISDDNLTN
+1031 DSDSGIADDNLTN

-1113 AIFDF
+1113 AVFDF

-1375 FDATKGTGGWTFTP
+1375 FDATKGTGGWSFTP
-1389 PTSWADGDY
+1389 TGAWADGDY

-1434 DSGIPDDNLTN
+1434 DSGIPNDNLTN

-1478 ATPGVWDY
+1478 ATPGAWDY

-1502 ATDEAGNKA
+1502 ATDKAGNKT
-1511 TQTLDFTIDTTLSV
+1511 TQELDFTIDTTLSV

-2128 DNTDDSGTKGDHL
+2128 DSTDDSGTKGDNL

-2318 DTTLST
+2318 DTTLSV
-2324 PVIVLDSADDS
+2324 PVIVLNSADDT
-2335 GVHGDNMTNH
+2335 GVQGDNMTNS

-2373 TFDATKDAGGWT
+2373 TFDATKGVGGWS

-2440 NLTNNVRPHFQVTV
+2440 NLTNNVRPHFQVKV
-2454 PTDVNVVRL
+2454 PTDVN
-2463 SIDGGK
+2463 
-2469 TWFNAT
+2469 
-2475 QSATPGVWDYIW
+2475 
-2487 PDDVADGGYTLT
+2487 
-2499 VEATD
+2499 E
-2504 EAGNK
+2504 
-2509 ATQTL
+2509 
-2514 DFTIDTTLSVP
+2514 
-2525 TLSLDSADDSGIAG
+2525 
-2539 DNITNVKTPGFTL
+2539 
-2552 NNIDTDVSRV
+2552 
-2562 IVEVMHNGI
+2562 
-2571 KQEVPLVQTGGQWR
+2571 
-2585 FAPTSDWADGD
+2585 
-2596 YILTVKVEDRAGNVK
+2596 
-2611 QSAPLTVTV
+2611 
-2620 DTHIAIDRI
+2620 
-2629 ELVNDSGIPGDNLT
+2629 
-2643 NEARPHF
+2643 
-2650 QVTVPA
+2650 
-2656 DVNGVRLSIDG
+2656 
-2667 GKTWFDATQSATSGV
+2667 
-2682 WDYTW
+2682 
-2687 LTNVA
+2687 
-2692 NGPHTLMVEASDK
+2692 
-2705 AGNKT
+2705 
-2710 TQKLDFTIDTILSE
+2710 
-2724 PTITLDSADDSA
+2724 
-2736 AGDNIT
+2736 
-2742 NVKMPGFTLGN
+2742 
-2753 IDADVTKVVVTVA
+2753 
-2766 HDGKNQQIELIKN
+2766 
-2779 GGVWRFTPGAAWTDG
+2779 
-2794 DYTLTVKVEDKA
+2794 
-2806 GNTNYSAPLTVTI
+2806 
-2819 DTQTSIDRIE
+2819 
-2829 LLNDTGIVGDNLTN
+2829 
-2843 EARPQFHIT
+2843 
-2852 VPTDVNSV
+2852 
-2860 QLSLD
+2860 
-2865 GGINWVNATL
+2865 
-2875 TSDGVWEYI
+2875 
-2884 WPTDLVENTY
+2884 
-2894 TLTVKATDVAGN
+2894 
-2906 TATETLN
+2906 
-2913 FIIDTTLSTP
+2913 
-2923 TITLDSAD
+2923 
-2931 DSGTANDNKTNVKT
+2931 
-2945 PGFIIGGIDSDVT
+2945 
-2958 QVVVQVMRDGHSEEV
+2958 
-2973 ELTQTNG
+2973 
-2980 QWRFVPGSAWTDGDY
+2980 
-2995 TLTVTVKDEAGN
+2995 
-3007 IRHSAPLTVTID
+3007 
-3019 TQITIDHIE
+3019 
-3028 LVNDSGIPDDNLTNN
+3028 
-3043 VRPHFQVTVP
+3043 
-3053 TDVNVVRL
+3053 VRL

-3091 GKHTLTVEATD
+3091 GKHILTVEATD
-3102 KAGNKTTQQLDFIID
+3102 KAGNQTTQKLDFIID
-3117 TLLSEPTIVLDNT
+3117 TMLSEPTIVLDST

-3139 LTNVNKPTFLLGNID
+3139 LTNANKPTFILGNID
-3154 ADARYVTVEVQHG
+3154 ADARYVTVEVQYG

-3314 TIDTRLSTPTIAM
+3314 TIDTRLSTPTITM

-3342 VKRPGFTIGNIDADA
+3342 VKRPGFTIGNIDSDA
-3357 HSVILRITQGGN
+3357 QSVILRITQGGN

-3403 NAGNVRQSTPLV
+3403 NAGNVRQSTPLI

-3468 WVSATQGIEGVWG
+3468 WVSAAQGIEGVWG

-3619 QIAIDR
+3619 QIAIDH

-3710 LNFTIDITLLTP
+3710 LNFTIDITLMTP

-3842 TNHDRPVFDIHQVD
+3842 TNHDRPVFDIRQVD

-4005 GNIANKDLVFNI
+4005 GNIANKD
-4017 DTNIQ
+4017 
-4022 VPTIALDAGQ
+4022 
-4032 DTGANTA
+4032 
-4039 DNITNISRPTFT
+4039 
-4051 IGNVDPDVIKVV
+4051 
-4063 VTIDGHDYNATKV
+4063 
-4076 GAGWQF
+4076 
-4082 TPGNAIPD
+4082 
-4090 GSYNITVTVEDKAGN
+4090 
-4105 TATSKPLPVVIDTT
+4105 
-4119 AEIESVTLVTDSGDS
+4119 
-4134 DVDNIT
+4134 
-4140 KVDKPQFSIVTADDI
+4140 
-4155 THVRVKIDN
+4155 
-4164 AANWI
+4164 
-4169 ELTKGGDGRWIF
+4169 
-4181 NVGSALPDGQHTLL
+4181 
-4195 VDVTDIAGNVAQET
+4195 
-4209 LQFTIDTT
+4209 
-4217 LREPTIVLDPTHDT
+4217 
-4231 GDDTNDNLTR
+4231 
-4241 INKPVFIIG
+4241 
-4250 NVDND
+4250 
-4255 VSHIVVHID
+4255 
-4264 GRDYTIEN
+4264 
-4272 TGGNLTFTPDQPLS
+4272 
-4286 DGQHTISVT
+4286 
-4295 VTDIAGNTK
+4295 
-4304 TSAELRIEIDTQVQI
+4304 
-4319 DSVTLTTDSGV
+4319 
-4330 NDHDNVTNATRPSF
+4330 
-4344 EIATPDD
+4344 
-4351 VTSVLVSFDG
+4351 
-4361 VNWTPI
+4361 
-4367 SKNAAGQWEFTAG
+4367 
-4380 SALPDGHYTLH
+4380 
-4391 VQATDRAGNTA
+4391 
-4402 NSTLGFTVDTQI
+4402 
-4414 DGLSVVMLDDA
+4414 
-4425 GKDSTDGITNITSPR
+4425 
-4440 FEISAREPLQSVTV
+4440 
-4454 ILNGKSSTLTQGAG
+4454 
-4468 NKWLFTP
+4468 
-4475 DTPLVDGTYKIEI
+4475 
-4488 VAEDIAG
+4488 
-4495 NKISKEVSFTID
+4495 
-4507 TIVSDPSI
+4507 
-4515 DLLDAD
+4515 
-4521 DTGESAVDNITS
+4521 
-4533 VTTPRFVIG
+4533 
-4542 NVPADIDTVVIRIN
+4542 
-4556 GVSYSVTANGNNL
+4556 
-4569 WEFQVPVALN
+4569 
-4579 DGVYEAVVV
+4579 
-4588 FRDIAGNTSET
+4588 
-4599 KLPFTID
+4599 
-4606 TTTSVSVRMEPA
+4606 
-4618 SDTGNSNSD
+4618 
-4627 NLTNKQNPKFEGTAE
+4627 
-4642 PNAKLVITIVDDKSG
+4642 
-4657 REVLKQTITVGADGN
+4657 
-4672 WSVTPNIL
+4672 
-4680 PDGMYT
+4680 
-4686 INVVAT
+4686 
-4692 DVAGNTAQTQERF
+4692 
-4705 TIDTVTIDPTIR
+4705 
-4717 LSDPSI
+4717 
-4723 DDQHEATSLRPE
+4723 
-4735 FKGFAEAFSTIMIQW
+4735 
-4750 DGKVVGSANANA
+4750 
-4762 NGEWSWTPPSVLAP
+4762 
-4776 GSYVVSIVAKDKAGN
+4776 
-4791 ESSQVDFPVVIPVI
+4791 
-4805 DVTPPTIKL
+4805 
-4814 SEESDSG
+4814 
-4821 ALGDFTTNNKTPTLI
+4821 
-4836 GSTLPNTIVS
+4836 
-4846 IYVDGVKV
+4846 
-4854 GEATADTAGRYTF
+4854 
-4867 QLSEMKDGHYV
+4867 
-4878 VQVGIVNPRDN
+4878 
-4889 SELRSTAVDVTIDT
+4889 
-4903 EVAELVWNIS
+4903 
-4913 GMHEGGYI
+4913 
-4921 NTVTPEIGGTSEPN
+4921 
-4935 SKITI
+4935 
-4940 FVNGVEKAIAYTT
+4940 
-4953 GAGHWGVVL
+4953 
-4962 PALGN
+4962 
-4967 DGNYE
+4967 
-4972 LTFKVE
+4972 
-4978 DVAGNIR
+4978 
-4985 EFGPQ
+4985 
-4990 NVILDTVISPLTV
+4990 
-5003 VLREADDSG
+5003 
-5012 KVGDWI
+5012 
-5018 TNKSHVTID
+5018 
-5027 GTAEAGSTL
+5027 
-5036 TIRNPQGVVIA
+5036 
-5047 TLVVGNDGRWSAELD
+5047 
-5062 LREGSN
+5062 
-5068 AFVVVSEDKAG
+5068 
-5079 NSQQKEILIE
+5079 
-5089 HDTQIEISDISLSR
+5089 
-5103 DTNSGD
+5103 
-5109 KYDLITNNKSPVL
+5109 
-5122 VAMTDPGATVQVYIN
+5122 
-5137 GVLQGTVEASS
+5137 
-5148 SGNIS
+5148 
-5153 YTMPANSADGEYQV
+5153 
-5167 QFVATDTAGNR
+5167 
-5178 VESAITTV
+5178 
-5186 TIDSQ
+5186 
-5191 IAVFDIDEDSL
+5191 
-5202 PALSNN
+5202 
-5208 RALSVSGVGE
+5208 
-5218 AGSQVSIFVDGKLVN
+5218 
-5233 VVMVEADGTWRA
+5233 
-5245 PILLQDDGTFNIHF
+5245 
-5259 SITDVAGNTEVSKD
+5259 
-5273 YSVDVDSSTDFPT
+5273 
-5286 LNLEDASNSG
+5286 
-5296 SLDDLITN
+5296 
-5304 HNKPVLVG
+5304 
-5312 TAEAGATIHIYVD
+5312 
-5325 EKIVANVLVLED
+5325 
-5337 GTWSY
+5337 
-5342 QFDNALK
+5342 
-5349 DGEYSIRVVAEDPA
+5349 
-5363 GNTAES
+5363 
-5369 PRLLVTIDTSTFI
+5369 
-5382 DNPAMVAGSD
+5382 
-5392 NGIFSN
+5392 
-5398 DSITSQTRPTFSI
+5398 
-5411 FGEMNQS
+5411 
-5418 VQIFIDGVL
+5418 
-5427 VDTITVTDRNQVYRP
+5427 
-5442 ESPLGDGSHSIYYVI
+5442 
-5457 TDKAGNTATSKTLNF
+5457 
-5472 TIDTFNTTPVAID
+5472 
-5485 SIGGQTLAEM
+5485 
-5495 TGSDGKIYITDTTRN
+5495 
-5510 LLFSGS
+5510 
-5516 AEPNSKIEIIIN
+5516 
-5528 GLNVGEVW
+5528 
-5536 VNEKGHWQMPVNPLY
+5536 
-5551 FTEGQLDITVKS
+5551 
-5563 TDRAGNVNQE
+5563 
-5573 KYSIWVDTHIK
+5573 
-5584 VFTSELDDNKS
+5584 
-5595 SSKTEW
+5595 
-5601 WSNSDLITM
+5601 
-5610 RGTGEIGATVSLIVA
+5610 
-5625 GVTLATAVVAATG
+5625 
-5638 RWELSTDKLPEGT
+5638 
-5651 YDISLVIE
+5651 
-5659 DSAGNRWEDVRE
+5659 
-5671 IFIDRTPPNAPV
+5671 
-5683 VTYSD
+5683 
-5688 IVNDLIIMQGTA
+5688 
-5700 EAKSQLIITDSEGNT
+5700 
-5715 YTLTVPDN
+5715 
-5723 GKWSMA
+5723 
-5729 IPYPSE
+5729 
-5735 GKFTITSVDAIG
+5735 
-5747 NRSDDV
+5747 
-5753 PLDIMKEVP
+5753 
-5762 VISLSPDSDSGTVGD
+5762 
-5777 NITRDKQ
+5777 
-5784 PTFIIGNLESDVVVV
+5784 
-5799 QVDING
+5799 
-5805 TVYNAEKNADG
+5805 
-5816 VWFFTPGT
+5816 
-5824 PLADGSYTISVIA
+5824 
-5837 SDAAGNQKNSLP
+5837 
-5849 ITVTID
+5849 
-5855 STLTVPEIALA
+5855 
-5866 AGEDNGASDSDNVTN
+5866 
-5881 HTQPKFTLQHIDA
+5881 
-5894 DVTGV
+5894 
-5899 TVNVTHN
+5899 
-5906 GVTDIYQA
+5906 
-5914 TQGADGWTFT
+5914 
-5924 PPAAWNDG
+5924 
-5932 NYTLSVTVVDRAGNS
+5932 
-5947 QQSASLAVTVDSTV
+5947 
-5961 TVTADSQHDD
+5961 
-5971 ASDDATAT
+5971 
-5979 AVTPPESETVN
+5979 
-5990 AESATHL
+5990 
-5997 RTEPSAAEESVVKVT
+5997 
-6012 AYSITLL
+6012 
-6019 NADSGDEIDRSISQT
+6019 
-6034 PSFEISVPENIVNVS
+6034 
-6049 IMFEGEE
+6049 
-6056 FTLPITNQKAIFE
+6056 
-6069 VPLSLEDGEYTMD
+6069 
-6082 VKFIDK
+6082 
-6088 DNDFLI
+6088 
-6094 KEKTFSVDH
+6094 
-6103 SSADIVNAM
+6103 
-6112 NVRGKTEDDINDSP
+6112 
-6126 STSSVG
+6126 
-6132 HNNNGAIDVFAVN
+6132 
-6145 EVTLPVDNQEEHA
+6145 

>member
-153 FEVQNSSKQIEE
+153 FEVQNSSKQMEE
-165 MLQNFLADNV
+165 MLQEFLADNV

-389 GNWSYEFKDN
+389 GNWSYEFRDN

-423 DSIITDTIAPEKP
+423 DSIITDTIPPEKP
-436 TIELDDSSD
+436 TIELDDNSD

-541 NDSGIVGDNVTNNT
+541 DDSGIVGDNVTNNT

-629 PVPPTVSL
+629 PLPPTVSL

-725 EVVPPKAELDASDDS
+725 EVVSPKAELDASDDS

-960 KLYIDGALIA
+960 KLYVDGALIA

-1031 DSDSGISDDNLTN
+1031 DSDSGIADDNLTN

-1113 AIFDF
+1113 AVFDF

-1176 IELSHLNGSWLFI
+1176 IELSHLNGSWLFT

-1202 VKVEDKAGNTNY
+1202 VKVEDKAGNTSY

-1320 TTLSVPVIVLD
+1320 TTLSVPVIVLN
-1331 SADDTGI
+1331 SADDTGV

-1343 TNSTQPTFAL
+1343 TNRTQPTFAL

-1389 PTSWADGDY
+1389 TASWTDGDY

-1434 DSGIPDDNLTN
+1434 DSGIPNDNLTN

-1466 DGGKTWFNATQS
+1466 DGGKTWVTAAQK
-1478 ATPGVWDY
+1478 AAGVWEY
-1486 IWPDDVADG
+1486 IWPDDVTDG
-1495 GYTLTVE
+1495 SHTLTVE

-1539 GDNITNVKTPG
+1539 GDNITSVKTPG

-1639 GDNLTNEARPHFQV
+1639 DDNLTNEARPHFQV

-1694 GPHTLMVEASDK
+1694 GPHTLMVEATDK

-1715 DFTIDTILSEPTITL
+1715 DFIIDTLLSEPTITL

-1744 VKMPG
+1744 VKTPG

-2018 IDTQITIDHIEL
+2018 IDTQIAIDHIEL
-2030 VNDSGIPDDNLTN
+2030 VNDSGIPNDNLTN

-2106 NKTTQQLDFII
+2106 NKTTQKLDFII

-2128 DNTDDSGTKGDHL
+2128 DSTDDSGTKGDNL

-2200 VRVEDEAG
+2200 VRVEDDAG
-2208 NEKHSASL
+2208 NVKYSASL

-2227 VIELVNDNGIPGDN
+2227 VIELVNDSGTRGDN
-2241 MTNDAHPQ
+2241 LTNDANPH
-2249 FRVTVP
+2249 FRITVP

-2271 VKATQSATP
+2271 VKATQSVTP

-2335 GVHGDNMTNH
+2335 GVHGDNMTNR
-2345 TQPTFALQHIDDDAV
+2345 TQPTFALQQIDDDAV

-2373 TFDATKDAGGWT
+2373 TFDATKGTGGWT

-2475 QSATPGVWDYIW
+2475 QSATPGVWDY
-2487 PDDVADGGYTLT
+2487 
-2499 VEATD
+2499 
-2504 EAGNK
+2504 
-2509 ATQTL
+2509 
-2514 DFTIDTTLSVP
+2514 
-2525 TLSLDSADDSGIAG
+2525 
-2539 DNITNVKTPGFTL
+2539 
-2552 NNIDTDVSRV
+2552 
-2562 IVEVMHNGI
+2562 
-2571 KQEVPLVQTGGQWR
+2571 
-2585 FAPTSDWADGD
+2585 
-2596 YILTVKVEDRAGNVK
+2596 
-2611 QSAPLTVTV
+2611 
-2620 DTHIAIDRI
+2620 
-2629 ELVNDSGIPGDNLT
+2629 
-2643 NEARPHF
+2643 
-2650 QVTVPA
+2650 
-2656 DVNGVRLSIDG
+2656 
-2667 GKTWFDATQSATSGV
+2667 
-2682 WDYTW
+2682 
-2687 LTNVA
+2687 
-2692 NGPHTLMVEASDK
+2692 
-2705 AGNKT
+2705 
-2710 TQKLDFTIDTILSE
+2710 
-2724 PTITLDSADDSA
+2724 
-2736 AGDNIT
+2736 
-2742 NVKMPGFTLGN
+2742 
-2753 IDADVTKVVVTVA
+2753 
-2766 HDGKNQQIELIKN
+2766 
-2779 GGVWRFTPGAAWTDG
+2779 
-2794 DYTLTVKVEDKA
+2794 
-2806 GNTNYSAPLTVTI
+2806 
-2819 DTQTSIDRIE
+2819 
-2829 LLNDTGIVGDNLTN
+2829 
-2843 EARPQFHIT
+2843 
-2852 VPTDVNSV
+2852 
-2860 QLSLD
+2860 
-2865 GGINWVNATL
+2865 
-2875 TSDGVWEYI
+2875 
-2884 WPTDLVENTY
+2884 
-2894 TLTVKATDVAGN
+2894 
-2906 TATETLN
+2906 
-2913 FIIDTTLSTP
+2913 
-2923 TITLDSAD
+2923 
-2931 DSGTANDNKTNVKT
+2931 
-2945 PGFIIGGIDSDVT
+2945 
-2958 QVVVQVMRDGHSEEV
+2958 
-2973 ELTQTNG
+2973 
-2980 QWRFVPGSAWTDGDY
+2980 
-2995 TLTVTVKDEAGN
+2995 
-3007 IRHSAPLTVTID
+3007 
-3019 TQITIDHIE
+3019 
-3028 LVNDSGIPDDNLTNN
+3028 
-3043 VRPHFQVTVP
+3043 
-3053 TDVNVVRL
+3053 
-3061 SIDGGKTWFN
+3061 
-3071 ATQSATPG
+3071 
-3079 VWDYTWLADVGE
+3079 TWLADVGE

-3102 KAGNKTTQQLDFIID
+3102 KAGNQTTQQLDFIID

-3154 ADARYVTVEVQHG
+3154 VDARYVTVEVLHG

-3396 LTVEVTD
+3396 LTVEVQD
-3403 NAGNVRQSTPLV
+3403 NAGNVRQSTPLI

-3468 WVSATQGIEGVWG
+3468 WVSAAQGIEGVWG
-3481 YTWPTDMGDGKHTLT
+3481 YTWPTDMGDGKHILT

-4063 VTIDGHDYNATKV
+4063 VTIDGHDYNAIKV

-4304 TSAELRIEIDTQVQI
+4304 TSAELQIEIDTQVQI

-4367 SKNAAGQWEFTAG
+4367 SKNAAGQWQFTAG

-4507 TIVSDPSI
+4507 TVVSDPRI

-4533 VTTPRFVIG
+4533 ITKPRFVIG

-4556 GVSYSVTANGNNL
+4556 GVSYPVTANGNNL

-4618 SDTGNSNSD
+4618 SDTGSSNSD

-4657 REVLKQTITVGADGN
+4657 REVLKHTITVGADGN

-4723 DDQHEATSLRPE
+4723 DDQYEATSLRPE
-4735 FKGFAEAFSTIMIQW
+4735 FKGLAEAFSTIMIQW

-4821 ALGDFTTNNKTPTLI
+4821 ALGDFTTNNKTPTLV
-4836 GSTLPNTIVS
+4836 GNTLPNAIVS

-4953 GAGHWGVVL
+4953 GTGHWGVVL

-5079 NSQQKEILIE
+5079 NSQQKDILIE

-5245 PILLQDDGTFNIHF
+5245 PILLQDDGKFNIHF

-5296 SLDDLITN
+5296 SLDDLITS

-5382 DNPAMVAGSD
+5382 DNPVMMAGSD

-5398 DSITSQTRPTFSI
+5398 DSITSQTRPAFSI

-5536 VNEKGHWQMPVNPLY
+5536 VNDKGHWQMPVNPLY

-5573 KYSIWVDTHIK
+5573 KYSIWVDTHIQ

-5595 SSKTEW
+5595 SSKTDW
-5601 WSNSDLITM
+5601 WSNSSTITM
-5610 RGTGEIGATVSLIVA
+5610 RGMGEIGATVSLIVA
-5625 GVTLATAVVAATG
+5625 GVTLATAVVAANG
-5638 RWELSTDKLPEGT
+5638 QWELSTDQLPEGK
-5651 YDISLVIE
+5651 YDITLSIE
-5659 DSAGNRWEDVRE
+5659 DNAGNRKEEVHE

-5700 EAKSQLIITDSEGNT
+5700 EAKSQLIITDSNGNT

-5753 PLDIMKEVP
+5753 SLDIMKETP
-5762 VISLSPDSDSGTVGD
+5762 VISLSPDSDSGTAGD
-5777 NITRDKQ
+5777 NITRDNQ

-5881 HTQPKFTLQHIDA
+5881 HNHTQPKFTLQHIDA

-5906 GVTDIYQA
+5906 GVTDTYQA

-5932 NYTLSVTVVDRAGNS
+5932 TYTLSVTVVDRAGNS
-5947 QQSASLAVTVDSTV
+5947 LQSASLEVTVDSTV

-5971 ASDDATAT
+5971 ASDDATPT

-5997 RTEPSAAEESVVKVT
+5997 RTVASAAEESVVKET

-6049 IMFEGEE
+6049 VMFEGEE

-6088 DNDFLI
+6088 DDDFLI

-6112 NVRGKTEDDINDSP
+6112 NARGKTEDDINDSP

>member
-31 SLSGPDMNITTPRGS
+31 SLSGPDMNITTPHGS

-423 DSIITDTIAPEKP
+423 DSIITDTIPPEKP

-445 SGIKNDNITNSTL
+445 SGIKNDNVTNSTL

-541 NDSGIVGDNVTNNT
+541 DDSGIVGDNVTNNT

-588 EWTFNFTSDSVEGIN
+588 EWTFNFTSDSVEGVN

-623 VIDTIA
+623 VIDTVA

-637 EDYVVLPNG
+637 EDFVVLPNG

-1031 DSDSGISDDNLTN
+1031 DSDSGIADDNLTN

-1059 ISVQVWDAMSDTQ
+1059 ISVQVWDAASDTQ

-1113 AIFDF
+1113 AVFDF

-1331 SADDTGI
+1331 SADDTGV

-1375 FDATKGTGGWTFTP
+1375 FDATKGVGGWSFTP
-1389 PTSWADGDY
+1389 TGAWADGDY

-1434 DSGIPDDNLTN
+1434 DSGIPNDNLTN

-1478 ATPGVWDY
+1478 ATTGVWDY

-2128 DNTDDSGTKGDHL
+2128 DSTDDSGTKGDNL

-2146 PTFLLGN
+2146 PTFILGN

-2318 DTTLST
+2318 DTTLSV
-2324 PVIVLDSADDS
+2324 PVIVLNSADDT
-2335 GVHGDNMTNH
+2335 GVQGDNMTNS

-2373 TFDATKDAGGWT
+2373 TFDATKGVGGWS

-2440 NLTNNVRPHFQVTV
+2440 NLTNNVRPHFQVKV
-2454 PTDVNVVRL
+2454 PTDVN
-2463 SIDGGK
+2463 
-2469 TWFNAT
+2469 
-2475 QSATPGVWDYIW
+2475 
-2487 PDDVADGGYTLT
+2487 
-2499 VEATD
+2499 E
-2504 EAGNK
+2504 
-2509 ATQTL
+2509 
-2514 DFTIDTTLSVP
+2514 
-2525 TLSLDSADDSGIAG
+2525 
-2539 DNITNVKTPGFTL
+2539 
-2552 NNIDTDVSRV
+2552 
-2562 IVEVMHNGI
+2562 
-2571 KQEVPLVQTGGQWR
+2571 
-2585 FAPTSDWADGD
+2585 
-2596 YILTVKVEDRAGNVK
+2596 
-2611 QSAPLTVTV
+2611 
-2620 DTHIAIDRI
+2620 
-2629 ELVNDSGIPGDNLT
+2629 
-2643 NEARPHF
+2643 
-2650 QVTVPA
+2650 
-2656 DVNGVRLSIDG
+2656 
-2667 GKTWFDATQSATSGV
+2667 
-2682 WDYTW
+2682 
-2687 LTNVA
+2687 
-2692 NGPHTLMVEASDK
+2692 
-2705 AGNKT
+2705 
-2710 TQKLDFTIDTILSE
+2710 
-2724 PTITLDSADDSA
+2724 
-2736 AGDNIT
+2736 
-2742 NVKMPGFTLGN
+2742 
-2753 IDADVTKVVVTVA
+2753 
-2766 HDGKNQQIELIKN
+2766 
-2779 GGVWRFTPGAAWTDG
+2779 
-2794 DYTLTVKVEDKA
+2794 
-2806 GNTNYSAPLTVTI
+2806 
-2819 DTQTSIDRIE
+2819 
-2829 LLNDTGIVGDNLTN
+2829 
-2843 EARPQFHIT
+2843 
-2852 VPTDVNSV
+2852 
-2860 QLSLD
+2860 
-2865 GGINWVNATL
+2865 
-2875 TSDGVWEYI
+2875 
-2884 WPTDLVENTY
+2884 
-2894 TLTVKATDVAGN
+2894 
-2906 TATETLN
+2906 
-2913 FIIDTTLSTP
+2913 
-2923 TITLDSAD
+2923 
-2931 DSGTANDNKTNVKT
+2931 
-2945 PGFIIGGIDSDVT
+2945 
-2958 QVVVQVMRDGHSEEV
+2958 
-2973 ELTQTNG
+2973 
-2980 QWRFVPGSAWTDGDY
+2980 
-2995 TLTVTVKDEAGN
+2995 
-3007 IRHSAPLTVTID
+3007 
-3019 TQITIDHIE
+3019 
-3028 LVNDSGIPDDNLTNN
+3028 
-3043 VRPHFQVTVP
+3043 
-3053 TDVNVVRL
+3053 VRL

-3102 KAGNKTTQQLDFIID
+3102 KAGNQTTQKLDFIID
-3117 TLLSEPTIVLDNT
+3117 TLLSEPTIVLDST

-3139 LTNVNKPTFLLGNID
+3139 LTNANKPTFILGNID

-3275 GTAGIWDYTW
+3275 GTAGTWDYTW

-3342 VKRPGFTIGNIDADA
+3342 VKRPGFTIGNIDSDA
-3357 HSVILRITQGGN
+3357 QSVILRITQGGN

-3403 NAGNVRQSTPLV
+3403 NAGNVRQSTPLI

-3619 QIAIDR
+3619 QIAIDH

-3710 LNFTIDITLLTP
+3710 LNFTIDITLMTP

-3785 PDSALADG
+3785 PDSALVDG

-4533 VTTPRFVIG
+4533 VTKPRFVIG

-4556 GVSYSVTANGNNL
+4556 GVSYPVTANGNNL

-4889 SELRSTAVDVTIDT
+4889 SELRSTAVDLTIDT

-5296 SLDDLITN
+5296 SLDDLITS

-5382 DNPAMVAGSD
+5382 DNPVMMAGSD

-5398 DSITSQTRPTFSI
+5398 DSITSQTRPAFSI
-5411 FGEMNQS
+5411 YGEMNQS

-5472 TIDTFNTTPVAID
+5472 TIDTLNTTPVAID

-5536 VNEKGHWQMPVNPLY
+5536 VNDKGHWQMPVNPLY

-5573 KYSIWVDTHIK
+5573 KYSIWVDTHIQ

-5595 SSKTEW
+5595 SSKTDW
-5601 WSNSDLITM
+5601 WSNSSTITM
-5610 RGTGEIGATVSLIVA
+5610 RGMGEIGATVSLIVA
-5625 GVTLATAVVAATG
+5625 GVTLATAVVAANG
-5638 RWELSTDKLPEGT
+5638 QWELSTDQLPEGK
-5651 YDISLVIE
+5651 YDITLSIE
-5659 DSAGNRWEDVRE
+5659 DNAGNRKEEVHE

-5700 EAKSQLIITDSEGNT
+5700 EAKSQLIITDSNGNT

-5753 PLDIMKEVP
+5753 SLDIMKEVP

-5866 AGEDNGASDSDNVTN
+5866 AGEDNGVSDSDNVTN

-5906 GVTDIYQA
+5906 GVTDTYQA

-5932 NYTLSVTVVDRAGNS
+5932 TYTLSVTVVDRAGNS

-5997 RTEPSAAEESVVKVT
+5997 RTVPSAAEESVVKET

-6112 NVRGKTEDDINDSP
+6112 NARGKTEDDINDSP

>member
-423 DSIITDTIAPEKP
+423 DSIITDTIPPEKP

-541 NDSGIVGDNVTNNT
+541 DDSGIVGDNVTNNT

-588 EWTFNFTSDSVEGIN
+588 EWTFNFTSDSVEGVN

-623 VIDTIA
+623 VIDTVA

-637 EDYVVLPNG
+637 EDFVVLPNG

-1031 DSDSGISDDNLTN
+1031 DSDSGIADDNLTN

-1113 AIFDF
+1113 AVFDF

-1375 FDATKGTGGWTFTP
+1375 FDATKGTGGWSFTP
-1389 PTSWADGDY
+1389 TGAWADGDY

-1478 ATPGVWDY
+1478 ATPGAWDY

-1502 ATDEAGNKA
+1502 ATDKAGNKT
-1511 TQTLDFTIDTTLSV
+1511 TQELDFTIDTTLSV

-1694 GPHTLMVEASDK
+1694 GPHTLMVEATDK

-1715 DFTIDTILSEPTITL
+1715 DFIIDTLLSEPTITL

-2018 IDTQITIDHIEL
+2018 IDTQIAIDHIEL
-2030 VNDSGIPDDNLTN
+2030 VNDSGIPN
-2043 NVRPHFQVTVPTDVN
+2043 
-2058 VVRLSIDG
+2058 
-2066 GKTWFNATQSAT
+2066 
-2078 PGVWDYTWLADV
+2078 
-2090 GEGKHTL
+2090 
-2097 TVEATDKAG
+2097 
-2106 NKTTQQLDFII
+2106 
-2117 DTLLSEPTIVL
+2117 
-2128 DNTDDSGTKGDHL
+2128 
-2141 TNVNK
+2141 
-2146 PTFLLGN
+2146 
-2153 IDADARYVTV
+2153 
-2163 EVQHGGTKEVLTAT
+2163 
-2177 KDATGNWSVTPTG
+2177 
-2190 TWADGDYTLT
+2190 
-2200 VRVEDEAG
+2200 
-2208 NEKHSASL
+2208 
-2216 TVTVDTQITID
+2216 
-2227 VIELVNDNGIPGDN
+2227 
-2241 MTNDAHPQ
+2241 
-2249 FRVTVP
+2249 
-2255 GDVNEVSLS
+2255 
-2264 IDGGVTW
+2264 
-2271 VKATQSATP
+2271 
-2280 GVWNY
+2280 
-2285 TWPGTVPDGDYTL
+2285 
-2298 NVKATDN
+2298 
-2305 AGNTVTETLHFTI
+2305 
-2318 DTTLST
+2318 
-2324 PVIVLDSADDS
+2324 
-2335 GVHGDNMTNH
+2335 
-2345 TQPTFALQHIDDDAV
+2345 
-2360 RVTVSVEHGGVTT
+2360 
-2373 TFDATKDAGGWT
+2373 
-2385 FTPTGAWADGDYTLS
+2385 
-2400 VSVED
+2400 
-2405 KAGNTSH
+2405 
-2412 SASLTVTVDTQ
+2412 
-2423 IAINNI
+2423 
-2429 ELVNDSGIPDD
+2429 
-2440 NLTNNVRPHFQVTV
+2440 
-2454 PTDVNVVRL
+2454 
-2463 SIDGGK
+2463 
-2469 TWFNAT
+2469 
-2475 QSATPGVWDYIW
+2475 
-2487 PDDVADGGYTLT
+2487 
-2499 VEATD
+2499 
-2504 EAGNK
+2504 
-2509 ATQTL
+2509 
-2514 DFTIDTTLSVP
+2514 
-2525 TLSLDSADDSGIAG
+2525 
-2539 DNITNVKTPGFTL
+2539 
-2552 NNIDTDVSRV
+2552 
-2562 IVEVMHNGI
+2562 
-2571 KQEVPLVQTGGQWR
+2571 
-2585 FAPTSDWADGD
+2585 
-2596 YILTVKVEDRAGNVK
+2596 
-2611 QSAPLTVTV
+2611 
-2620 DTHIAIDRI
+2620 
-2629 ELVNDSGIPGDNLT
+2629 
-2643 NEARPHF
+2643 
-2650 QVTVPA
+2650 
-2656 DVNGVRLSIDG
+2656 
-2667 GKTWFDATQSATSGV
+2667 
-2682 WDYTW
+2682 
-2687 LTNVA
+2687 
-2692 NGPHTLMVEASDK
+2692 
-2705 AGNKT
+2705 
-2710 TQKLDFTIDTILSE
+2710 
-2724 PTITLDSADDSA
+2724 
-2736 AGDNIT
+2736 
-2742 NVKMPGFTLGN
+2742 
-2753 IDADVTKVVVTVA
+2753 
-2766 HDGKNQQIELIKN
+2766 
-2779 GGVWRFTPGAAWTDG
+2779 
-2794 DYTLTVKVEDKA
+2794 
-2806 GNTNYSAPLTVTI
+2806 
-2819 DTQTSIDRIE
+2819 
-2829 LLNDTGIVGDNLTN
+2829 
-2843 EARPQFHIT
+2843 
-2852 VPTDVNSV
+2852 
-2860 QLSLD
+2860 
-2865 GGINWVNATL
+2865 
-2875 TSDGVWEYI
+2875 
-2884 WPTDLVENTY
+2884 
-2894 TLTVKATDVAGN
+2894 
-2906 TATETLN
+2906 
-2913 FIIDTTLSTP
+2913 
-2923 TITLDSAD
+2923 
-2931 DSGTANDNKTNVKT
+2931 
-2945 PGFIIGGIDSDVT
+2945 
-2958 QVVVQVMRDGHSEEV
+2958 
-2973 ELTQTNG
+2973 
-2980 QWRFVPGSAWTDGDY
+2980 
-2995 TLTVTVKDEAGN
+2995 
-3007 IRHSAPLTVTID
+3007 
-3019 TQITIDHIE
+3019 
-3028 LVNDSGIPDDNLTNN
+3028 DNLTNN

-3154 ADARYVTVEVQHG
+3154 ADARYVTVEVQHGGTKEVLTATKDATGNWSVTPTGTWADGDYTLTVRVEDEAGNEKHSASLTVTVDTQITIDAIELVNDNGIPGDNMTNDAHPQFRVTVPGDVNEVSLSIDGGVTWVKATQSATPGVWNYTWPGTVPDGDYTLNVKATDNAGNTVTETLHFTIDTTLSVPVIVLNSADDTGVQGDNMTNSTQPTFALQHIDDDAVRVTVSVEHGGVTTTFDATKGTGGWSFTPTGAWADGDYTLSVSVEDKAGNTSHSASLTVTVDTQIAINNIELVNDSGIPDDNLTNNVRPHFQVKVPTDVNEVRLSIDGGKTWFNATQSATPGVWDYTWLADVGEGKHTLTVEATDKAGNQTTQKLDFIIDTMLSEPTIVLDSTDDSGTKGDNLTNANKPTFILGNIDADARYVTVEVQYG

-3314 TIDTRLSTPTIAM
+3314 TIDTRLSTPTITM

-3342 VKRPGFTIGNIDADA
+3342 VKRPGFTIGNIDSDA
-3357 HSVILRITQGGN
+3357 QSVILRITQGGN

-3403 NAGNVRQSTPLV
+3403 NAGNVRQSTPLI

-3468 WVSATQGIEGVWG
+3468 WVSAAQGIEGVWG

-3619 QIAIDR
+3619 QIAIDH

-3710 LNFTIDITLLTP
+3710 LNFTIDITLMTP

-3842 TNHDRPVFDIHQVD
+3842 TNHDRPVFDIRQVD

-4556 GVSYSVTANGNNL
+4556 GVSYPVTANGNNL

-4821 ALGDFTTNNKTPTLI
+4821 ALGDFTTNNKTPTLV
-4836 GSTLPNTIVS
+4836 GNTLPNAIVS

-4967 DGNYE
+4967 DGNYV

-5036 TIRNPQGVVIA
+5036 TIRSPQGVVIA

-5079 NSQQKEILIE
+5079 NSQQKDILIE

-5411 FGEMNQS
+5411 SGEMNQS

-5573 KYSIWVDTHIK
+5573 KYSIWVDTHIQ

-5595 SSKTEW
+5595 SSKTDW
-5601 WSNSDLITM
+5601 WSNSSTITM
-5610 RGTGEIGATVSLIVA
+5610 RGMGEIGATVSLIVA
-5625 GVTLATAVVAATG
+5625 GVTLATAVVAANG
-5638 RWELSTDKLPEGT
+5638 QWELSTDQLPEGK
-5651 YDISLVIE
+5651 YDITLSIE
-5659 DSAGNRWEDVRE
+5659 DNAGNRKEEVHE

-5700 EAKSQLIITDSEGNT
+5700 EAKSQLIITDSNGNT

-5753 PLDIMKEVP
+5753 SLDIMKEVP

-5866 AGEDNGASDSDNVTN
+5866 AGEDNGVSDSDNVTN

-5906 GVTDIYQA
+5906 GVTDTYQA

-5932 NYTLSVTVVDRAGNS
+5932 TYTLSVTVVDRAGNS

-5997 RTEPSAAEESVVKVT
+5997 RTVPSAAEESVVKET

-6049 IMFEGEE
+6049 VMFEGEE

-6088 DNDFLI
+6088 DDDFLI

-6112 NVRGKTEDDINDSP
+6112 NARGKTEDDINDSP

>member
-1 MGNKSIQKF
+1 
-10 FADQNSVIDLS
+10 
-21 SLGNAKGAKV
+21 
-31 SLSGPDMNITTPRGS
+31 SGPDMNITTPRGS

-423 DSIITDTIAPEKP
+423 DSIITDTIPPEKP

-541 NDSGIVGDNVTNNT
+541 DDSGIVGDNVTNNT

-588 EWTFNFTSDSVEGIN
+588 EWTFNFTSDSVEGVN

-623 VIDTIA
+623 VIDTVA

-637 EDYVVLPNG
+637 EDFVVLPNG

-1031 DSDSGISDDNLTN
+1031 DSDSGIADDNLTN

-1113 AIFDF
+1113 AVFDF

-1375 FDATKGTGGWTFTP
+1375 FDATKGTGGWSFTP
-1389 PTSWADGDY
+1389 TGAWADGDY

-1434 DSGIPDDNLTN
+1434 DSGIPNDNLTN

-1478 ATPGVWDY
+1478 ATPGAWDY

-1502 ATDEAGNKA
+1502 ATDKAGNKT
-1511 TQTLDFTIDTTLSV
+1511 TQELDFTIDTTLSV

-2128 DNTDDSGTKGDHL
+2128 DSTDDSGTKGDNL

-2200 VRVEDEAG
+2200 VRVEDDAG

-2324 PVIVLDSADDS
+2324 PVIVLDSADDT
-2335 GVHGDNMTNH
+2335 GIQGDNMTNR
-2345 TQPTFALQHIDDDAV
+2345 TQPTFNLQHIDDDAV

-2373 TFDATKDAGGWT
+2373 TFDATKGTGGWT
-2385 FTPTGAWADGDYTLS
+2385 FTPPTSWGAGDYTLS

-2454 PTDVNVVRL
+2454 PTDVNEVRL

-2475 QSATPGVWDYIW
+2475 QSV
-2487 PDDVADGGYTLT
+2487 
-2499 VEATD
+2499 
-2504 EAGNK
+2504 
-2509 ATQTL
+2509 
-2514 DFTIDTTLSVP
+2514 
-2525 TLSLDSADDSGIAG
+2525 
-2539 DNITNVKTPGFTL
+2539 
-2552 NNIDTDVSRV
+2552 
-2562 IVEVMHNGI
+2562 
-2571 KQEVPLVQTGGQWR
+2571 
-2585 FAPTSDWADGD
+2585 
-2596 YILTVKVEDRAGNVK
+2596 
-2611 QSAPLTVTV
+2611 
-2620 DTHIAIDRI
+2620 
-2629 ELVNDSGIPGDNLT
+2629 
-2643 NEARPHF
+2643 
-2650 QVTVPA
+2650 
-2656 DVNGVRLSIDG
+2656 
-2667 GKTWFDATQSATSGV
+2667 
-2682 WDYTW
+2682 
-2687 LTNVA
+2687 
-2692 NGPHTLMVEASDK
+2692 
-2705 AGNKT
+2705 
-2710 TQKLDFTIDTILSE
+2710 
-2724 PTITLDSADDSA
+2724 
-2736 AGDNIT
+2736 
-2742 NVKMPGFTLGN
+2742 
-2753 IDADVTKVVVTVA
+2753 
-2766 HDGKNQQIELIKN
+2766 
-2779 GGVWRFTPGAAWTDG
+2779 
-2794 DYTLTVKVEDKA
+2794 
-2806 GNTNYSAPLTVTI
+2806 
-2819 DTQTSIDRIE
+2819 
-2829 LLNDTGIVGDNLTN
+2829 
-2843 EARPQFHIT
+2843 
-2852 VPTDVNSV
+2852 
-2860 QLSLD
+2860 
-2865 GGINWVNATL
+2865 
-2875 TSDGVWEYI
+2875 
-2884 WPTDLVENTY
+2884 
-2894 TLTVKATDVAGN
+2894 
-2906 TATETLN
+2906 
-2913 FIIDTTLSTP
+2913 
-2923 TITLDSAD
+2923 
-2931 DSGTANDNKTNVKT
+2931 
-2945 PGFIIGGIDSDVT
+2945 
-2958 QVVVQVMRDGHSEEV
+2958 
-2973 ELTQTNG
+2973 
-2980 QWRFVPGSAWTDGDY
+2980 
-2995 TLTVTVKDEAGN
+2995 
-3007 IRHSAPLTVTID
+3007 
-3019 TQITIDHIE
+3019 
-3028 LVNDSGIPDDNLTNN
+3028 
-3043 VRPHFQVTVP
+3043 
-3053 TDVNVVRL
+3053 
-3061 SIDGGKTWFN
+3061 
-3071 ATQSATPG
+3071 TPG

-3117 TLLSEPTIVLDNT
+3117 TLLSEPTIVLDST

-3275 GTAGIWDYTW
+3275 GTAGTWDYTW

-3314 TIDTRLSTPTIAM
+3314 TIDTRLSTPTITM

-3403 NAGNVRQSTPLV
+3403 NAGNVRQSTPLI

-3468 WVSATQGIEGVWG
+3468 WVSAAQGIEGVWG

-3842 TNHDRPVFDIHQVD
+3842 TNHDRPVFDIRQVD

-4304 TSAELRIEIDTQVQI
+4304 TSAELKIEIDTQVQI

-4533 VTTPRFVIG
+4533 VTKPRFVIG

-4556 GVSYSVTANGNNL
+4556 GVSYPVTANGNNL

-4889 SELRSTAVDVTIDT
+4889 SELRSTAVDLTIDT

-5286 LNLEDASNSG
+5286 LNLEDASTSG
-5296 SLDDLITN
+5296 SLDDLITS

-5382 DNPAMVAGSD
+5382 DNPVMMAGSD

-5398 DSITSQTRPTFSI
+5398 DSITSQTRPAFSI
-5411 FGEMNQS
+5411 YGEMNQS

-5472 TIDTFNTTPVAID
+5472 TIDTLNTTPVAID

-5536 VNEKGHWQMPVNPLY
+5536 VNDKGHWQMPVNPLY

-5573 KYSIWVDTHIK
+5573 KYSIWVDTHIQ

-5595 SSKTEW
+5595 SSKTDW
-5601 WSNSDLITM
+5601 WSNSSTITM
-5610 RGTGEIGATVSLIVA
+5610 RGMGEIGATVSLIVA
-5625 GVTLATAVVAATG
+5625 GVTLATAVVAANG
-5638 RWELSTDKLPEGT
+5638 QWELSTDQLPEGK
-5651 YDISLVIE
+5651 YDITLSIE
-5659 DSAGNRWEDVRE
+5659 DNAGNRKEEVHE

-5700 EAKSQLIITDSEGNT
+5700 EAKSQLIITDSNGNT

-5932 NYTLSVTVVDRAGNS
+5932 TYTLSVTVVDRAGNS

-5961 TVTADSQHDD
+5961 TVTADSQHND

-5997 RTEPSAAEESVVKVT
+5997 RTVPSVAEESVVKET

-6049 IMFEGEE
+6049 VMFEGEE

-6088 DNDFLI
+6088 DDDFLI

-6112 NVRGKTEDDINDSP
+6112 NARGKTEDDINDSP

>member
-423 DSIITDTIAPEKP
+423 DSIITDTIPPEKP

-1031 DSDSGISDDNLTN
+1031 DSDSGIADDNLTN

-1059 ISVQVWDAMSDTQ
+1059 ISVQVWDAASDTQ

-1113 AIFDF
+1113 AVFDF

-1375 FDATKGTGGWTFTP
+1375 FDATKGTGGWSFTP
-1389 PTSWADGDY
+1389 TGAWADGDY

-1434 DSGIPDDNLTN
+1434 DSGIPNDNLTN

-1478 ATPGVWDY
+1478 ATPGAWDY

-1502 ATDEAGNKA
+1502 ATDKAGNKT
-1511 TQTLDFTIDTTLSV
+1511 TQELDFTIDTTLSV

-1715 DFTIDTILSEPTITL
+1715 DFIIDTLLSEPTITL

-2128 DNTDDSGTKGDHL
+2128 DSTDDSGTKGDNL

-2324 PVIVLDSADDS
+2324 PVIVLDSADDT
-2335 GVHGDNMTNH
+2335 GIQGDNMTNR
-2345 TQPTFALQHIDDDAV
+2345 TQPTFNLQHIDDDAV

-2385 FTPTGAWADGDYTLS
+2385 FTPPTSWGAGDYTLS

-2440 NLTNNVRPHFQVTV
+2440 NLTNNVRPHFQVKV
-2454 PTDVNVVRL
+2454 PTDVN
-2463 SIDGGK
+2463 
-2469 TWFNAT
+2469 
-2475 QSATPGVWDYIW
+2475 
-2487 PDDVADGGYTLT
+2487 
-2499 VEATD
+2499 E
-2504 EAGNK
+2504 
-2509 ATQTL
+2509 
-2514 DFTIDTTLSVP
+2514 
-2525 TLSLDSADDSGIAG
+2525 
-2539 DNITNVKTPGFTL
+2539 
-2552 NNIDTDVSRV
+2552 
-2562 IVEVMHNGI
+2562 
-2571 KQEVPLVQTGGQWR
+2571 
-2585 FAPTSDWADGD
+2585 
-2596 YILTVKVEDRAGNVK
+2596 
-2611 QSAPLTVTV
+2611 
-2620 DTHIAIDRI
+2620 
-2629 ELVNDSGIPGDNLT
+2629 
-2643 NEARPHF
+2643 
-2650 QVTVPA
+2650 
-2656 DVNGVRLSIDG
+2656 
-2667 GKTWFDATQSATSGV
+2667 
-2682 WDYTW
+2682 
-2687 LTNVA
+2687 
-2692 NGPHTLMVEASDK
+2692 
-2705 AGNKT
+2705 
-2710 TQKLDFTIDTILSE
+2710 
-2724 PTITLDSADDSA
+2724 
-2736 AGDNIT
+2736 
-2742 NVKMPGFTLGN
+2742 
-2753 IDADVTKVVVTVA
+2753 
-2766 HDGKNQQIELIKN
+2766 
-2779 GGVWRFTPGAAWTDG
+2779 
-2794 DYTLTVKVEDKA
+2794 
-2806 GNTNYSAPLTVTI
+2806 
-2819 DTQTSIDRIE
+2819 
-2829 LLNDTGIVGDNLTN
+2829 
-2843 EARPQFHIT
+2843 
-2852 VPTDVNSV
+2852 
-2860 QLSLD
+2860 
-2865 GGINWVNATL
+2865 
-2875 TSDGVWEYI
+2875 
-2884 WPTDLVENTY
+2884 
-2894 TLTVKATDVAGN
+2894 
-2906 TATETLN
+2906 
-2913 FIIDTTLSTP
+2913 
-2923 TITLDSAD
+2923 
-2931 DSGTANDNKTNVKT
+2931 
-2945 PGFIIGGIDSDVT
+2945 
-2958 QVVVQVMRDGHSEEV
+2958 
-2973 ELTQTNG
+2973 
-2980 QWRFVPGSAWTDGDY
+2980 
-2995 TLTVTVKDEAGN
+2995 
-3007 IRHSAPLTVTID
+3007 
-3019 TQITIDHIE
+3019 
-3028 LVNDSGIPDDNLTNN
+3028 
-3043 VRPHFQVTVP
+3043 
-3053 TDVNVVRL
+3053 VRL

-3102 KAGNKTTQQLDFIID
+3102 KAGNQTTQKLDFIID
-3117 TLLSEPTIVLDNT
+3117 TLLSEPTIVLDST

-3139 LTNVNKPTFLLGNID
+3139 LTNANKPTFILGNID

-3314 TIDTRLSTPTIAM
+3314 TIDTRLSTPTITM

-3357 HSVILRITQGGN
+3357 QSVILRITQGGN

-3403 NAGNVRQSTPLV
+3403 NAGNVRQSTPLI

-3468 WVSATQGIEGVWG
+3468 WVSAAQGIEGVWG

-3619 QIAIDR
+3619 QIAIDH

-3710 LNFTIDITLLTP
+3710 LNFTIDITLMTP

-3842 TNHDRPVFDIHQVD
+3842 TNHDRPVFDIRQVD

-4304 TSAELRIEIDTQVQI
+4304 TSAELKIEIDTQVQI

-4556 GVSYSVTANGNNL
+4556 GVSYPVTANGNNL

-5382 DNPAMVAGSD
+5382 DNPVMMAGSD

-5398 DSITSQTRPTFSI
+5398 DSITSQTRPAFSI
-5411 FGEMNQS
+5411 YGEMNQS

-5472 TIDTFNTTPVAID
+5472 TIDTLNTTPVAID

-5536 VNEKGHWQMPVNPLY
+5536 VNDKGHWQMPVNPLY

-5573 KYSIWVDTHIK
+5573 KYSIWVDTHIQ

-5595 SSKTEW
+5595 SSKTDW
-5601 WSNSDLITM
+5601 WSNSSTITM
-5610 RGTGEIGATVSLIVA
+5610 RGMGEIGATVSLIVA
-5625 GVTLATAVVAATG
+5625 GVTLATAVVAANG
-5638 RWELSTDKLPEGT
+5638 QWELSTDQLPEGK
-5651 YDISLVIE
+5651 YDITLSIE
-5659 DSAGNRWEDVRE
+5659 DNAGNRKEEVHE

-5700 EAKSQLIITDSEGNT
+5700 EAKSQLIITDSNGNT

-5906 GVTDIYQA
+5906 GVTDTYQA

-5997 RTEPSAAEESVVKVT
+5997 RTVPSAAEESVVKET

-6112 NVRGKTEDDINDSP
+6112 NARGKTEDDINDSP